1 MSQVLKFKKGNNLPS
16 PTLPKEENNEN
27 PISHGRLIIDGQ
39 VFDGDNIVD
48 ELRSA
53 GSLYSPDVRHIY
65 DSIAEAIA
73 TGSDVN
79 YDSKQGVISG
89 MDGKWGISDRQN
101 NRLSHRKTQF
111 AKNLGSTFGTDASKI
126 RDNIHYLK
134 DFAGLRRGATST
146 RDSDQTEGSGNKY
159 RLSGSQ
165 AWFQLGEGNKYIDAD
180 TTNVGIIERLNN
192 AKKYRVS
199 SDDDRKNWELDSF
212 YNGGDSLRSQLAA
225 LSDNYDSTIDNIIAK
240 VKQGNLTFDDNE
252 LAILK
257 ALNIVKPEAVAQQEK
272 EAANLARIKQEAS
285 KYGDYDT
292 LLSYGLKWD
301 DNQKRFVIGENWAF
315 NPNQNYHFNDYF
327 RNSDYY
333 GNREKLLG
341 KVLFN
346 GVLYNEGEASDPG
359 SNLYNL
365 LRGNGGY
372 FDLASKG
379 DYQSAESKMINYW
392 GNPVEWSRVPQ
403 GRYSNALTSNHRF
416 QDVTG
421 LYDGIPQDQQL
432 VRYFKV
438 DPNNADSFGTY
449 ETKYMILD
457 KNGDLVQDDVNI
469 NNYTKKSEATEHS
482 LSLRDLLTSNQTNS
496 SYNGRYITES
506 YIDPSGNPSGV
517 WAYVNP
523 TNPEED
529 VILHI
534 DNFASKVSGLG
545 DNADIKLP
553 KEIAQLF
560 LDKKDNSNR
569 SIFEQ
574 IAGNRQ
580 LKEDFTNLF
589 TTLFKTGAGRVI
601 TYGAES
607 KARIED
613 TLKKL
618 GFNNDEIN
626 QYFNWWKSLQEN
638 DRQSRITKHIVY
650 APTDLGSYNTTSEY
664 KHGGAIEK
672 LEKGNMVGSGATFK
686 SADTVKTIDK
696 VYKDTDQKEVGD
708 GQGLTKADWLDLGAL
723 ATDVAA
729 LGLSLTQVGAVAGAT
744 TGAAGS
750 LSRFG
755 ADVTRDGFQWSDA
768 GNLLLNLGMD
778 AATALPILGSA
789 AKASKTANL
798 IRKSGK
804 TLLKAFALWGVGD
817 AATMS
822 LKKIINGDKWTIRDL
837 STVANGLNAG
847 VSIGR
852 SGLRDPIKTRKTGN
866 YKDIEINYNG
876 KGKQTITNDEI
887 KEVLKERPQDQIDAL
902 AMKITDKYNA
912 GQTRDQIKVDDVRK
926 WLVENSG
933 LDAIKTKFSLGHE
946 GWKPTMSTK
955 TFAPEETTEVVL
967 RDKSNNPLVNWFNG
981 RSKSGKREARFLNLD
996 AERRKLVMDND
1007 PEFVEAK
1014 KHIDAE
1020 AKSWFND
1027 KIDTLIKR
1035 INARK
1040 QKITDTETQISDNKN
1055 KFKERYIDIQT
1066 KEKAINKDIEIAEN
1080 KYKESL
1086 KELNKKDEKLVSIQ
1100 KLRNEYVEKLRR
1112 YNNPEARAAAN
1123 RVINQLDKDYNK
1135 RLIEIADKLEYAKIV
1150 RNSEVRR
1157 LNKQKNKLKDEKL
1170 ELLNSEKKLNKYKTS
1185 LEKSIENIDKRKS
1198 SLEKDKDKFIKKE
1211 FTRIGRAFLQKMLR
1225 QRNLHNQF
1233 HWFINRNPKD
1243 RSSKHDNPNPIL
1255 NGEVVATPNWTV
1267 GVETPMFQNGG
1278 IIKMQTGN
1286 TFEPRAFKKELTFN
1300 NQFNPSNYQNPYR
1313 FDINNTNISLNGA
1326 TNTSTRQSVNNLQP
1340 IKEPRTQL
1348 TLNNQFNPNNY
1359 QNPYRFNVNN
1369 TVDISLSGVTSAAAR
1384 QSRSNWQ
1391 AIKEPQTQLNLPT
1404 TVSQTTEQTPIGY
1417 TSLSANNESSV
1428 QDTTGKKRRG
1438 NGYQDTQE
1446 GKKYNPDP
1454 SDILNIANGLMALS
1468 ESHRQYNNMK
1478 NLKPYMPADIQLSTP
1493 RIVINAGDSIRRES
1507 IPIYKPTTS
1516 DGLQTQA
1523 MQNQIA
1529 QARVDRNSKA
1539 NLADSQQYAQ
1549 QLLAQAE
1556 TINKNRQLL
1565 KETADRRGQIAEAD
1579 AAQKAA
1585 YKNQMLAQ
1593 NSVIRNQ
1600 MLGNAAYKANQAWTA
1615 NNQIQALDALNNQM
1629 VNADAEFNKVANP
1642 LIQQYNAWAAKP
1654 ENINTTTGAAKM
1666 TFEQWLSANGKYDAY
1681 NNAAQ
1686 ARARSIQRANAL
1698 SNLQATTGMTPQY
1711 ARGGRLYNMSPED
1724 RLVYSFIEQNKLT
1737 SKFISDLTKFIMQLN
1752 KR

>member
-16 PTLPKEENNEN
+16 PALPKEDANEN

-53 GSLYSPDVRHIY
+53 GSLYSPDVKHIY
-65 DSIAEAIA
+65 DSIADAIQN
-73 TGSDVN
+73 GSDVN

-146 RDSDQTEGSGNKY
+146 RDSGQTERSGNKY

-180 TTNVGIIERLNN
+180 QTNVGIIERLNN

-212 YNGGDSLRSQLAA
+212 YNGGDSLRSQLSA
-225 LSDNYDSTIDNIIAK
+225 LSDTYDSTIDNIINK
-240 VKQGNLTFDDNE
+240 VKQGNLAFNDNE

-272 EAANLARIKQEAS
+272 EAANLARIKQEAY

-315 NPNQNYHFNDYF
+315 NPNQNYHFNNYF
-327 RNSDYY
+327 RDSNYY

-346 GVLYNEGEASDPG
+346 GVLYNENEASDPG

-365 LRGNGGY
+365 LRSNGGY

-379 DYQSAESKMINYW
+379 DYQNAESKMINYW

-421 LYDGIPQDQQL
+421 LYDGIQPGQQL
-432 VRYFKV
+432 VRYFEV
-438 DPNNADSFGTY
+438 NPNNADAFGTY
-449 ETKYMILD
+449 ETKYMLLD
-457 KNGDLVQDDVNI
+457 KNGDLVQNDVNI

-482 LSLRDLLTSNQTNS
+482 LSLRDLLTSNQSNS
-496 SYNGRYITES
+496 PYNGRYITES
-506 YIDPSGNPSGV
+506 YVDPSGKSSGV
-517 WAYVNP
+517 WAYVDP
-523 TNPEED
+523 KNPEED

-553 KEIAQLF
+553 KEIAKLL
-560 LDKKDNSNR
+560 LDKKDDSGR

-574 IAGNRQ
+574 IASDRK
-580 LKEDFTNLF
+580 LKEKFTNLF
-589 TTLFKTGAGRVI
+589 TIWFKTGAGRFWQD
-601 TYGAES
+601 EWSS
-607 KARIED
+607 KNNIRS
-613 TLKKL
+613 TLKDL
-618 GFNNDEIN
+618 GFNDDEITK
-626 QYFNWWKSLQEN
+626 YLDWWKEFWKQDKQTRRKNIIYKPL
-638 DRQSRITKHIVY
+638 
-650 APTDLGSYNTTSEY
+650 DLGSYYNTPTEH
-664 KHGGAIEK
+664 KHGGTIEK

-686 SADTVKTIDK
+686 SADTVKTIDN
-696 VYKDTDQKEVGD
+696 VYKETDQKEVGD

-729 LGLSLTQVGAVAGAT
+729 LGLSITQVGAVAGAA

-755 ADVTRDGFQWSDA
+755 ADITRDGFQWSDA

-866 YKDIEINYNG
+866 YEDIEINYGN
-876 KGKQTITNDEI
+876 KGKKTITNDEI
-887 KEVLKERPQDQIDAL
+887 KEILREDPKDQLDAL

-912 GQTRDQIKVDDVRK
+912 GQSGDKIKVDDVRK
-926 WLVENSG
+926 WLVDESG

-946 GWKPTMSTK
+946 GWKPTMTTK
-955 TFAPEETTEVVL
+955 AFTPEEATEVVL
-967 RDKSNNPLVNWFNG
+967 RDKSKNPLVNWFNG
-981 RSKSGKREARFLNLD
+981 RSKSGNREARFLNLD

-1014 KHIDAE
+1014 KQTDTE
-1020 AKSWFND
+1020 VKSRFND
-1027 KIDTLIKR
+1027 KIDTLTKR

-1086 KELNKKDEKLVSIQ
+1086 KELDKTNKELEDLQKQRDEYREMERTFTDKKDKVKAKDLADKYEQASNKKI
-1100 KLRNEYVEKLRR
+1100 
-1112 YNNPEARAAAN
+1112 A
-1123 RVINQLDKDYNK
+1123 
-1135 RLIEIADKLEYAKIV
+1135 EIIDKLEYARIV

-1185 LEKSIENIDKRKS
+1185 LKESIEKLNKRKS
-1198 SLEKDKDKFIKKE
+1198 ILEKNKDKFIKKE
-1211 FTRIGRAFLQKMLR
+1211 FTRSGRAFLQKILR

-1243 RSSKHDNPNPIL
+1243 RSSKYDNPNPIL
-1255 NGEVVATPNWTV
+1255 NGEVVAAPNWTV

-1278 IIKMQTGN
+1278 
-1286 TFEPRAFKKELTFN
+1286 
-1300 NQFNPSNYQNPYR
+1300 
-1313 FDINNTNISLNGA
+1313 
-1326 TNTSTRQSVNNLQP
+1326 
-1340 IKEPRTQL
+1340 
-1348 TLNNQFNPNNY
+1348 TLNAATIIADGNIKP
-1359 QNPYRFNVNN
+1359 
-1369 TVDISLSGVTSAAAR
+1369 ILSPKLTPLSTPGLAPKS
-1384 QSRSNWQ
+1384 
-1391 AIKEPQTQLNLPT
+1391 KF
-1404 TVSQTTEQTPIGY
+1404 TETIQDATGRKRIGNG
-1417 TSLSANNESSV
+1417 S
-1428 QDTTGKKRRG
+1428 QDTEKG
-1438 NGYQDTQE
+1438 Q
-1446 GKKYNPDP
+1446 KYNPDP
-1454 SDILNIANGLMALS
+1454 SDILNIVNGLMALS
-1468 ESHRQYNNMK
+1468 ESRRQYNNMK
-1478 NLKPYMPADIQLSTP
+1478 NLRPYMPADIQLSTP
-1493 RIVINAGDSIRRES
+1493 RIVINAGDSIRREN

-1529 QARVDRNSKA
+1529 QARVDRNSRA

-1565 KETADRRGQIAEAD
+1565 KEIADQRGQIAAND
-1579 AAQKAA
+1579 AYQKAL
-1585 YKNQMLAQ
+1585 YKNQMISQ
-1593 NSVIRNQ
+1593 NSTIRNQ
-1600 MLGNAAYKANQAWTA
+1600 MFGTMAHKANQAWQA
-1615 NNQIQALDALNNQM
+1615 KNQLAAMDNLNNEM
-1629 VNADAEFNKVANP
+1629 VSADASFNAVANP
-1642 LIQQYNAWAAKP
+1642 LIKQYQNWATQEA
-1654 ENINTTTGAAKM
+1654 NINPTTGAAKM
-1666 TFEQWLSANGKYDAY
+1666 TFEQWLSATGNYDVY
-1681 NNAAQ
+1681 NNAIQ

-1698 SNLQATTGMTPQY
+1698 SNLQTTTGMTPQY

-1752 KR
+1752 K

>member
-16 PTLPKEENNEN
+16 PALPKEDANEN

-53 GSLYSPDVRHIY
+53 GSLYSPDVKHIY
-65 DSIAEAIA
+65 DSIADAIA

-89 MDGKWGISDRQN
+89 MDGKWGISNRQN

-146 RDSDQTEGSGNKY
+146 SDSGQTEGSDNKY
-159 RLSGSQ
+159 RLSGTQ

-180 TTNVGIIERLNN
+180 TTNIGIIERLNN
-192 AKKYRVS
+192 AKKYRVA

-212 YNGGDSLRSQLAA
+212 YNGGNSLRSQLAA
-225 LSDNYDSTIDNIIAK
+225 LSDTYDSTIDNIITK
-240 VKQGNLTFDDNE
+240 VKQGNLAFDNNE

-272 EAANLARIKQEAS
+272 ADAELARIKQEAS

-327 RNSDYY
+327 RDSNYY

-346 GVLYNEGEASDPG
+346 GVLYNENEASDPG

-365 LRGNGGY
+365 LRSNGGY

-421 LYDGIPQDQQL
+421 LYDGIQPGQQL
-432 VRYFKV
+432 VRYFEV
-438 DPNNADSFGTY
+438 NPNNADAFGTY
-449 ETKYMILD
+449 ETKYMLLD

-496 SYNGRYITES
+496 PYNGRYITES
-506 YIDPSGNPSGV
+506 YTDPSGESSGV
-517 WAYVNP
+517 WAYVDP
-523 TNPEED
+523 KNPEED
-529 VILHI
+529 IILHI

-545 DNADIKLP
+545 DNADIRLP

-560 LDKKDNSNR
+560 LDKKDDNGK
-569 SIFEQ
+569 SIFER
-574 IAGNRQ
+574 IASDRK
-580 LKEDFTNLF
+580 LKEKFTNLF
-589 TTLFKTGAGRVI
+589 TIWFKTGAGRFWQDDWS
-601 TYGAES
+601 S
-607 KARIED
+607 KNNIRS
-613 TLKKL
+613 TLKDL
-618 GFNNDEIN
+618 GFNDNEITK
-626 QYFNWWKSLQEN
+626 YLDWWKEFWKQDKQTRRKNIIYKPL
-638 DRQSRITKHIVY
+638 
-650 APTDLGSYNTTSEY
+650 DLGSYYNTPTEH
-664 KHGGAIEK
+664 KHGGTIEK

-729 LGLSLTQVGAVAGAT
+729 LGLSMTQVGAVAGAA

-755 ADVTRDGFQWSDA
+755 ADITRDGFQWSDA

-852 SGLRDPIKTRKTGN
+852 SGLRDPIKTKKTGN
-866 YKDIEINYNG
+866 YKDIEINYKG

-887 KEVLKERPQDQIDAL
+887 KEVLKERPQDQVDAL

-912 GQTRDQIKVDDVRK
+912 GQSGDQIKVDDVRK
-926 WLVENSG
+926 WLVDESG

-946 GWKPTMSTK
+946 GWKPTMTTK
-955 TFAPEETTEVVL
+955 VFTPEEATEVVL
-967 RDKSNNPLVNWFNG
+967 RDKSKNPLVNWFNG
-981 RSKSGKREARFLNLD
+981 RSKSGNREARFLNLD
-996 AERRKLVMDND
+996 AEHRRLVRDDD
-1007 PEFVEAK
+1007 PEFIKAK
-1014 KHIDAE
+1014 AQTE
-1020 AKSWFND
+1020 TEVKSRFND
-1027 KIDTLIKR
+1027 KIDDLTNK
-1035 INARK
+1035 INIRR
-1040 QKITDTETQISDNKN
+1040 QKITDTETQIVDNKN
-1055 KFKERYIDIQT
+1055 KIRQTHDDVESRKQSIIKSKEEVKKIREEINRIKSENKQNLSNKSSKESELSNYSANTRSKRAEQLKQDIDNIQSTIDSNNKKITDLQKEINNKYNSRKKDFRKIKKLNSIKQELRNSRKKLSAKKTRAERYIDQKT
-1066 KEKAINKDIEIAEN
+1066 TQQSQLEKNKD
-1080 KYKESL
+1080 
-1086 KELNKKDEKLVSIQ
+1086 
-1100 KLRNEYVEKLRR
+1100 R
-1112 YNNPEARAAAN
+1112 
-1123 RVINQLDKDYNK
+1123 
-1135 RLIEIADKLEYAKIV
+1135 
-1150 RNSEVRR
+1150 
-1157 LNKQKNKLKDEKL
+1157 
-1170 ELLNSEKKLNKYKTS
+1170 
-1185 LEKSIENIDKRKS
+1185 
-1198 SLEKDKDKFIKKE
+1198 FIKGE
-1211 FTRIGRAFLQKMLR
+1211 SIRRRRAFLQKILS
-1225 QRNLHNQF
+1225 QKNLHNQF

-1243 RSSKHDNPNPIL
+1243 RSSKYDNPNPVL
-1255 NGEVVATPNWTV
+1255 NGEVVAAPNWTV
-1267 GVETPMFQNGG
+1267 GIETPMFQNGG
-1278 IIKMQTGN
+1278 IIKLQTGN
-1286 TFEPRAFKKELTFN
+1286 TFKPKLTFN
-1300 NQFNPSNYQNPYR
+1300 NQFDPNNYQNPYR
-1313 FDINNTNISLNGA
+1313 FDINNTV
-1326 TNTSTRQSVNNLQP
+1326 NT
-1340 IKEPRTQL
+1340 
-1348 TLNNQFNPNNY
+1348 
-1359 QNPYRFNVNN
+1359 
-1369 TVDISLSGVTSAAAR
+1369 SLSGVTSTAAR

-1391 AIKEPQTQLNLPT
+1391 AIEKPQTQLNLPT
-1404 TVSQTTEQTPIGY
+1404 TVSKSTEQTPIGY
-1417 TSLSANNESSV
+1417 TSLSVNNKTST
-1428 QDTTGKKRRG
+1428 QDATGKNFTG
-1438 NGYQDTQE
+1438 NGSQDAQE

-1454 SDILNIANGLMALS
+1454 SDILNMANGIIALS
-1468 ESHRQYNNMK
+1468 ESRRQYNNMK
-1478 NLKPYMPADIQLSTP
+1478 NLRPYMPADIQLSTP

-1507 IPIYKPTTS
+1507 VPIYKPTTS

-1529 QARVDRNSKA
+1529 QVRVDRNSRA

-1565 KETADRRGQIAEAD
+1565 KEIADQRGQIAAND
-1579 AAQKAA
+1579 AYQKAL
-1585 YKNQMLAQ
+1585 YKNQMISQ
-1593 NSVIRNQ
+1593 NSTIRNQ
-1600 MLGNAAYKANQAWTA
+1600 MFGTMAHKANQVWQAK
-1615 NNQIQALDALNNQM
+1615 NQLAAMDNLNNEM
-1629 VNADAEFNKVANP
+1629 VSADASFNAVANP
-1642 LIQQYNAWAAKP
+1642 LIKQYQNWAAQ
-1654 ENINTTTGAAKM
+1654 ETNINPTTGAAKM
-1666 TFEQWLSANGKYDAY
+1666 TFEQWLSATGNYDVY
-1681 NNAAQ
+1681 NNAIQ

-1752 KR
+1752 K

>member
-16 PTLPKEENNEN
+16 PALPKEDANEN

-53 GSLYSPDVRHIY
+53 GSLYSPDVKHIY
-65 DSIAEAIA
+65 DSIADAIA

-146 RDSDQTEGSGNKY
+146 SDSGQTEGSGNKY

-180 TTNVGIIERLNN
+180 QTNVGIIERLNN
-192 AKKYRVS
+192 AKKYRIS

-212 YNGGDSLRSQLAA
+212 YNGGDSLRSQLSA
-225 LSDNYDSTIDNIIAK
+225 LSDTYDSTIDNIINK
-240 VKQGNLTFDDNE
+240 VKQGNLAFNDNE

-257 ALNIVKPEAVAQQEK
+257 ALNIVKPEAIAQQEK

-315 NPNQNYHFNDYF
+315 NPNQNYHFNNYF
-327 RNSDYY
+327 RDSNYY

-346 GVLYNEGEASDPG
+346 GVLYNENEASDPG

-365 LRGNGGY
+365 LRSNGGY

-379 DYQSAESKMINYW
+379 DYQNAESKMINYW
-392 GNPVEWSRVPQ
+392 GNPVEWSRVPK

-421 LYDGIPQDQQL
+421 LYDGIQPGQQL
-432 VRYFKV
+432 VRYFEV
-438 DPNNADSFGTY
+438 NPNNADAFGTY
-449 ETKYMILD
+449 ETKYMLLD
-457 KNGDLVQDDVNI
+457 KNGDLVQNDVNI

-482 LSLRDLLTSNQTNS
+482 LSLRDLLTSNQSNS
-496 SYNGRYITES
+496 PYNGRYITES
-506 YIDPSGNPSGV
+506 YVDPSGKSSGV
-517 WAYVNP
+517 WAYVDP
-523 TNPEED
+523 KNPEED

-553 KEIAQLF
+553 KEIAKLL
-560 LDKKDNSNR
+560 LDKKDDSGR

-574 IAGNRQ
+574 IANDRK
-580 LKEDFTNLF
+580 LKEKFTNLF
-589 TTLFKTGAGRVI
+589 TIWFKTGAGRFWQD
-601 TYGAES
+601 EWSS
-607 KARIED
+607 KNNIRS
-613 TLKKL
+613 TLKDL
-618 GFNNDEIN
+618 GFNDDEITK
-626 QYFNWWKSLQEN
+626 YLDWWKEFWKQDKQTRRKNIIYKPL
-638 DRQSRITKHIVY
+638 
-650 APTDLGSYNTTSEY
+650 DLGSYYNTPTEH
-664 KHGGAIEK
+664 KHGGTIEK

-686 SADTVKTIDK
+686 SADTVKTIDN
-696 VYKDTDQKEVGD
+696 VYKETDQKEIGD

-729 LGLSLTQVGAVAGAT
+729 LGLSMTQVGAVAGAA

-866 YKDIEINYNG
+866 YEDIEINYGN
-876 KGKQTITNDEI
+876 KGKKTITNDEI
-887 KEVLKERPQDQIDAL
+887 KEILKEDPKDQLDAL
-902 AMKITDKYNA
+902 AIKIADKYNI
-912 GQTRDQIKVDDVRK
+912 GQTGDQIKVDDVRK

-946 GWKPTMSTK
+946 GWKPTMTTK
-955 TFAPEETTEVVL
+955 TFAPEEATEVVL

-1014 KHIDAE
+1014 KQTDTE
-1020 AKSWFND
+1020 VKSRFND
-1027 KIDTLIKR
+1027 KIDTLTKR

-1086 KELNKKDEKLVSIQ
+1086 KELDKTNKELEDLQKQRDEYREMERTFTDKKDKVKAKDLADKYEQASNKKI
-1100 KLRNEYVEKLRR
+1100 
-1112 YNNPEARAAAN
+1112 A
-1123 RVINQLDKDYNK
+1123 
-1135 RLIEIADKLEYAKIV
+1135 EIVDKLEYARIV

-1185 LEKSIENIDKRKS
+1185 LKESIEKLNKRKS
-1198 SLEKDKDKFIKKE
+1198 TLEKNKDKFIKKE
-1211 FTRIGRAFLQKMLR
+1211 FTRSGRAFLQKILR

-1243 RSSKHDNPNPIL
+1243 RSSKYDNPNPVL
-1255 NGEVVATPNWTV
+1255 NGEVVAAPNWTV

-1278 IIKMQTGN
+1278 
-1286 TFEPRAFKKELTFN
+1286 
-1300 NQFNPSNYQNPYR
+1300 
-1313 FDINNTNISLNGA
+1313 
-1326 TNTSTRQSVNNLQP
+1326 
-1340 IKEPRTQL
+1340 
-1348 TLNNQFNPNNY
+1348 TLNAATIIADGNIKP
-1359 QNPYRFNVNN
+1359 
-1369 TVDISLSGVTSAAAR
+1369 ILSPKLTPLSTPGLAPKS
-1384 QSRSNWQ
+1384 
-1391 AIKEPQTQLNLPT
+1391 KF
-1404 TVSQTTEQTPIGY
+1404 TETIQDATGRKRIGNG
-1417 TSLSANNESSV
+1417 S
-1428 QDTTGKKRRG
+1428 QDTEKG
-1438 NGYQDTQE
+1438 Q
-1446 GKKYNPDP
+1446 KYNPDP
-1454 SDILNIANGLMALS
+1454 SDILNIVNGLMALS
-1468 ESHRQYNNMK
+1468 ESRRQYNNMK
-1478 NLKPYMPADIQLSTP
+1478 NLRPYMPADIQLSTP
-1493 RIVINAGDSIRRES
+1493 RIVINAGDSIRREN

-1529 QARVDRNSKA
+1529 QARVDRNSRA

-1565 KETADRRGQIAEAD
+1565 KEIADQRGQIAAND
-1579 AAQKAA
+1579 AYQKAL
-1585 YKNQMLAQ
+1585 YKNQMISQ
-1593 NSVIRNQ
+1593 NSTIRNQ
-1600 MLGNAAYKANQAWTA
+1600 MFGTMAHKANQVWQAK
-1615 NNQIQALDALNNQM
+1615 NQLAAMDNLNNEM
-1629 VNADAEFNKVANP
+1629 VSADASFNAVANP
-1642 LIQQYNAWAAKP
+1642 LIKQYQNWATQEA
-1654 ENINTTTGAAKM
+1654 NINPTTGAAKM
-1666 TFEQWLSANGKYDAY
+1666 TFEQWLSATGNYDVY
-1681 NNAAQ
+1681 NNAIQ

-1752 KR
+1752 K

>member
-65 DSIAEAIA
+65 DSIADAIA

-111 AKNLGSTFGTDASKI
+111 AKNLGSTFGTNASKI

-134 DFAGLRRGATST
+134 DFAELRRGATST
-146 RDSDQTEGSGNKY
+146 RDSGQTEGSGNKY

-225 LSDNYDSTIDNIIAK
+225 LSDTYDSTIDNIITK
-240 VKQGNLTFDDNE
+240 VKQGNLAFNDNE

-257 ALNIVKPEAVAQQEK
+257 ALNIVKPEAVAQQER
-272 EAANLARIKQEAS
+272 ESAELARIKQEAS

-327 RNSDYY
+327 RDSNYY

-346 GVLYNEGEASDPG
+346 GILYNENEANDPG

-392 GNPVEWSRVPQ
+392 GNPVEWNRVPQ
-403 GRYSNALTSNHRF
+403 GRYSNALGKYHRF

-432 VRYFKV
+432 VRYFEV
-438 DPNNADSFGTY
+438 NPNNADAFGTY
-449 ETKYMILD
+449 ETKYMLLD
-457 KNGDLVQDDVNI
+457 KNGDLVQDDVDI
-469 NNYTKKSEATEHS
+469 NNYTKKIEATEHS
-482 LSLRDLLTSNQTNS
+482 LGLRDLLTSNQTNS
-496 SYNGRYITES
+496 PYNGRYITES
-506 YIDPSGNPSGV
+506 YVDPSGNPSGV

-534 DNFASKVSGLG
+534 DNFASKVSGLR

-560 LDKKDNSNR
+560 LDKKNNENK

-574 IAGNRQ
+574 MAGNRQ
-580 LKEDFTNLF
+580 LKENFTDLF
-589 TTLFKTGAGRVI
+589 TTLFKTGTGRAMI
-601 TYGAES
+601 YGIDN
-607 KARIED
+607 KDDIED

-618 GFNNDEIN
+618 RFDDTEIN
-626 QYFNWWKSLQEN
+626 KFFDWWKSLKEK
-638 DRQSRITKHIVY
+638 DRQSRIANNIVY
-650 APTDLGSYNTTSEY
+650 KPLDLRSYYNIPTEY
-664 KHGGAIEK
+664 KHGGTIEK
-672 LEKGNMVGSGATFK
+672 LEKGNMVGTGATFK

-708 GQGLTKADWLDLGAL
+708 GQGLTKTDWLDLATL
-723 ATDVAA
+723 AADVAA
-729 LGLSLTQVGAVAGAT
+729 LGLSLTQVGAVAGAA

-750 LSRFG
+750 IYRFG

-778 AATALPILGSA
+778 AATMLPIFGSA

-866 YKDIEINYNG
+866 YNDIEINYKG

-887 KEVLKERPQDQIDAL
+887 KEVLKERPQDQVDAL

-912 GQTRDQIKVDDVRK
+912 GQSGDQIKVDDVRK

-946 GWKPTMSTK
+946 GWKPTMTTK
-955 TFAPEETTEVVL
+955 AFTPEEATEVVL
-967 RDKSNNPLVNWFNG
+967 RDKSNSPLVNWFNG

-996 AERRKLVMDND
+996 AENHRLVMNDD

-1014 KHIDAE
+1014 TKTDTE
-1020 AKSWFND
+1020 VKSRFND
-1027 KIDTLIKR
+1027 KINTLTKR
-1035 INARK
+1035 INTSK
-1040 QKITDTETQISDNKN
+1040 QKISDTETQISDNKN

-1086 KELNKKDEKLVSIQ
+1086 KELNKTNKELEDLQKQRDEYREMERTFTDKKDKA
-1100 KLRNEYVEKLRR
+1100 
-1112 YNNPEARAAAN
+1112 EAKDLA
-1123 RVINQLDKDYNK
+1123 DKYEQASNK
-1135 RLIEIADKLEYAKIV
+1135 KSAEIADKLEYARIV

-1170 ELLNSEKKLNKYKTS
+1170 ELLNSGKNLNKYKTS
-1185 LEKSIENIDKRKS
+1185 LEKSVEKLNKRKS
-1198 SLEKDKDKFIKKE
+1198 TLEKDKDKFIKKE
-1211 FTRIGRAFLQKMLR
+1211 FTWSKRAFLQKILR

-1243 RSSKHDNPNPIL
+1243 RSSKHDNPNPVL
-1255 NGEVVATPNWTV
+1255 NGEVVAAPNWTV
-1267 GVETPMFQNGG
+1267 GIETPMFQNGG
-1278 IIKMQTGN
+1278 T
-1286 TFEPRAFKKELTFN
+1286 
-1300 NQFNPSNYQNPYR
+1300 
-1313 FDINNTNISLNGA
+1313 LNGG
-1326 TNTSTRQSVNNLQP
+1326 
-1340 IKEPRTQL
+1340 
-1348 TLNNQFNPNNY
+1348 TLN
-1359 QNPYRFNVNN
+1359 VAKV
-1369 TVDISLSGVTSAAAR
+1369 VD
-1384 QSRSNWQ
+1384 NWN
-1391 AIKEPQTQLNLPT
+1391 IKPILAPKLAPLTKAPEF
-1404 TVSQTTEQTPIGY
+1404 TPIGY
-1417 TSLSANNESSV
+1417 INPSV
-1428 QDTTGKKRRG
+1428 KAQQEYDKLHIQDATGKKLTG
-1438 NGYQDTQE
+1438 NGSQDTQG

-1454 SDILNIANGLMALS
+1454 SGILNIVNGLMALS
-1468 ESHRQYNNMK
+1468 ESRRQYNNMK
-1478 NLKPYMPADIQLSTP
+1478 NLRPYMPADVQLSTP
-1493 RIVINAGDSIRRES
+1493 RIVINAGDSIRREN

-1523 MQNQIA
+1523 MQNQIT
-1529 QARVDRNSKA
+1529 QARVDRNSRA

-1556 TINKNRQLL
+1556 MINKNRQLL
-1565 KETADRRGQIAEAD
+1565 KETADQRGQIAAND
-1579 AAQKAA
+1579 VYQKAL
-1585 YKNQMLAQ
+1585 YKNQMISQ
-1593 NSVIRNQ
+1593 NSTIRNQ
-1600 MLGNAAYKANQAWTA
+1600 MFGTMAHKANQIWQAK
-1615 NNQIQALDALNNQM
+1615 NQLEAMDNLNNEM
-1629 VNADAEFNKVANP
+1629 VSADANFNAVANP
-1642 LIQQYNAWAAKP
+1642 LIKQYQNWSSQEA
-1654 ENINTTTGAAKM
+1654 NINPITGAAKM
-1666 TFEQWLSANGKYDAY
+1666 TFEQWLSANGKYDTY
-1681 NNAAQ
+1681 NNAIQ

-1698 SNLQATTGMTPQY
+1698 SNLQATTGATPRY

-1724 RLVYSFIEQNKLT
+1724 RLTYSFIEQNKLT

-1752 KR
+1752 K

>member
-16 PTLPKEENNEN
+16 PALPKEDANEN

-53 GSLYSPDVRHIY
+53 GSLYSPDVKHIY
-65 DSIAEAIA
+65 DSIADAIQN
-73 TGSDVN
+73 GSDVN

-146 RDSDQTEGSGNKY
+146 RDSGQTEGSGNKY

-180 TTNVGIIERLNN
+180 QTNVGIIERLNN

-212 YNGGDSLRSQLAA
+212 YNGGDSLRSQLSA
-225 LSDNYDSTIDNIIAK
+225 LSDTYDSTIDNIITK
-240 VKQGNLTFDDNE
+240 VKQGNLAFNDNE

-257 ALNIVKPEAVAQQEK
+257 ALNIVKPEAVAQQER
-272 EAANLARIKQEAS
+272 ESAELARIKQEAS

-327 RNSDYY
+327 RDSNYY

-346 GVLYNEGEASDPG
+346 GVLYNESEASDPG

-403 GRYSNALTSNHRF
+403 ERYSNALTSNHRF

-421 LYDGIPQDQQL
+421 LYDGIQPGQQL
-432 VRYFKV
+432 VRYFEV
-438 DPNNADSFGTY
+438 NPNNADAFGTY
-449 ETKYMILD
+449 ETKYMLLD
-457 KNGDLVQDDVNI
+457 KNGDLVQDDVDI
-469 NNYTKKSEATEHS
+469 NNYTKKIEATEHS

-496 SYNGRYITES
+496 PYNGRYITES
-506 YIDPSGNPSGV
+506 YVDPSGNPSGV
-517 WAYVNP
+517 WAYVDP
-523 TNPEED
+523 KNPEED

-553 KEIAQLF
+553 KEIAKLL
-560 LDKKDNSNR
+560 LDKKDDSGR

-574 IAGNRQ
+574 IASDRK
-580 LKEDFTNLF
+580 LKEKFTNLF
-589 TTLFKTGAGRVI
+589 TIWFKTGAGRFWQD
-601 TYGAES
+601 EWSS
-607 KARIED
+607 KNNIRS
-613 TLKKL
+613 TLKDL
-618 GFNNDEIN
+618 GFNDDEITK
-626 QYFNWWKSLQEN
+626 YLDWWKEFWKQDKQTRRKN
-638 DRQSRITKHIVY
+638 IVY
-650 APTDLGSYNTTSEY
+650 KPVDLGSYYNIPTEH
-664 KHGGAIEK
+664 KHGGTIEK

-729 LGLSLTQVGAVAGAT
+729 LGLSLTQVGAVAGAA

-755 ADVTRDGFQWSDA
+755 ADITRDGFQWSDA

-847 VSIGR
+847 ISIGR

-866 YKDIEINYNG
+866 YEDIEINYKG

-912 GQTRDQIKVDDVRK
+912 GQSGDKIKVDDVRK
-926 WLVENSG
+926 WLVDESG

-946 GWKPTMSTK
+946 GWKPTMTTK
-955 TFAPEETTEVVL
+955 AFTPEEATEVVL

-981 RSKSGKREARFLNLD
+981 RSKSGNREARFLNLD
-996 AERRKLVMDND
+996 AEHRRLVRDDD
-1007 PEFVEAK
+1007 PEFIKAK
-1014 KHIDAE
+1014 AQTE
-1020 AKSWFND
+1020 TEVKSRFND
-1027 KIDTLIKR
+1027 KIDDLTNK
-1035 INARK
+1035 INIRR
-1040 QKITDTETQISDNKN
+1040 QKITDTETQIVDNKN
-1055 KFKERYIDIQT
+1055 KIRQTNDDVESRKQSIIKSKEEVKKIREEINKIKSENKQNLSNKSSKESELSNYSANTRSKRAKQLKQDIDNIQSAIDSNNKKITDLQKEINNKYNSRKKDSRKIKKLNSIKQELRNSRKKLNAKKARAERYIDQKT
-1066 KEKAINKDIEIAEN
+1066 TQQSQLEKNKDRFIEG
-1080 KYKESL
+1080 ES
-1086 KELNKKDEKLVSIQ
+1086 
-1100 KLRNEYVEKLRR
+1100 
-1112 YNNPEARAAAN
+1112 
-1123 RVINQLDKDYNK
+1123 
-1135 RLIEIADKLEYAKIV
+1135 
-1150 RNSEVRR
+1150 VRR
-1157 LNKQKNKLKDEKL
+1157 GK
-1170 ELLNSEKKLNKYKTS
+1170 
-1185 LEKSIENIDKRKS
+1185 
-1198 SLEKDKDKFIKKE
+1198 
-1211 FTRIGRAFLQKMLR
+1211 AFLQKILR

-1243 RSSKHDNPNPIL
+1243 RSSKYDNPNPVL
-1255 NGEVVATPNWTV
+1255 NGEVVAAPNWTV
-1267 GVETPMFQNGG
+1267 GIETPMFQNGG
-1278 IIKMQTGN
+1278 IIKLQTGN
-1286 TFEPRAFKKELTFN
+1286 MLKSQLTFN
-1300 NQFNPSNYQNPYR
+1300 NQF
-1313 FDINNTNISLNGA
+1313 D
-1326 TNTSTRQSVNNLQP
+1326 
-1340 IKEPRTQL
+1340 
-1348 TLNNQFNPNNY
+1348 PNNY
-1359 QNPYRFNVNN
+1359 QNHYGFNVNN
-1369 TVDISLSGVTSAAAR
+1369 NVDISLNGVTSAAAR
-1384 QSRSNWQ
+1384 QSRNNWQ
-1391 AIKEPQTQLNLPT
+1391 AIEKPQTQLNLPT
-1404 TVSQTTEQTPIGY
+1404 TISKTTEQAPIGY
-1417 TSLSANNESSV
+1417 TNLSSNNESSV
-1428 QDTTGKKRRG
+1428 QDATGRKRRG
-1438 NGYQDTQE
+1438 NGSQDTQE

-1454 SDILNIANGLMALS
+1454 SDILNIVNGLMALS
-1468 ESHRQYNNMK
+1468 ESRRQYNNMK
-1478 NLKPYMPADIQLSTP
+1478 NLRPYMPADIQLSTP
-1493 RIVINAGDSIRRES
+1493 RIVINAGDSIRREN

-1529 QARVDRNSKA
+1529 QARVDRNSRA

-1565 KETADRRGQIAEAD
+1565 KEIADQRGQIAAND
-1579 AAQKAA
+1579 AYQKAL
-1585 YKNQMLAQ
+1585 YKNQMISQ
-1593 NSVIRNQ
+1593 NSTIRNQ
-1600 MLGNAAYKANQAWTA
+1600 MFGTMAHKANQVWQAK
-1615 NNQIQALDALNNQM
+1615 NQLAAMDNLNNKM
-1629 VNADAEFNKVANP
+1629 VSADASFNAVANP
-1642 LIQQYNAWAAKP
+1642 LIKQYQNWATQEA
-1654 ENINTTTGAAKM
+1654 NINPTTGAAKM
-1666 TFEQWLSANGKYDAY
+1666 TFEQWLSATGNYDVY
-1681 NNAAQ
+1681 NNAIQ

-1752 KR
+1752 K

>member
-16 PTLPKEENNEN
+16 PALPKENASEN

-53 GSLYSPDVRHIY
+53 GSLYSPDVKHIY
-65 DSIAEAIA
+65 DSIADAIA

-134 DFAGLRRGATST
+134 DFAGLRRDATST
-146 RDSDQTEGSGNKY
+146 SDSSQTKESGNKY

-180 TTNVGIIERLNN
+180 QTNTGIIERLNN
-192 AKKYRVS
+192 AKKYRVA

-212 YNGGDSLRSQLAA
+212 YNGGNSLRSQLAA
-225 LSDNYDSTIDNIIAK
+225 LSDNYDSAIDNIIAK
-240 VKQGNLTFDDNE
+240 VKQGNLAFDDNE

-346 GVLYNEGEASDPG
+346 GVLYNESEASDPG

-403 GRYSNALTSNHRF
+403 GRYSNALGKYHRF

-432 VRYFKV
+432 VRYFEV
-438 DPNNADSFGTY
+438 NPNNADAFGTY
-449 ETKYMILD
+449 ETKYMFLD
-457 KNGDLVQDDVNI
+457 KNGDLVQDDVDI
-469 NNYTKKSEATEHS
+469 NNYTKKIEATEHS
-482 LSLRDLLTSNQTNS
+482 LGLRDLLTSNQTNS
-496 SYNGRYITES
+496 PYNGRYITES
-506 YIDPSGNPSGV
+506 YTDPSGKSSGV
-517 WAYVNP
+517 WAYVDP
-523 TNPEED
+523 ENPEED

-534 DNFASKVSGLG
+534 DNFASKVGGLG

-553 KEIAQLF
+553 KEIAKL
-560 LDKKDNSNR
+560 LLNKKDDSDR

-574 IAGNRQ
+574 IANDRK
-580 LKEDFTNLF
+580 LKEKFTNLF
-589 TTLFKTGAGRVI
+589 TIWFKTGAGRFWQD
-601 TYGAES
+601 EWSS
-607 KARIED
+607 KNNIRS
-613 TLKKL
+613 TLKDL
-618 GFNNDEIN
+618 GFNDDEITK
-626 QYFNWWKSLQEN
+626 YLDWWKEFWKQDKQTRRKN
-638 DRQSRITKHIVY
+638 IVY
-650 APTDLGSYNTTSEY
+650 KPLDLGSYYNTPTEH
-664 KHGGAIEK
+664 KHGGTIEK

-686 SADTVKTIDK
+686 SADTVKTIDN
-696 VYKDTDQKEVGD
+696 VYKETDQKEIGD

-729 LGLSLTQVGAVAGAT
+729 LGLSMTQVGAVAGAA

-755 ADVTRDGFQWSDA
+755 ADITRDGFQWSDA

-847 VSIGR
+847 ISIGR

-866 YKDIEINYNG
+866 YEDIEINYGN
-876 KGKQTITNDEI
+876 KGKKTITNDEI
-887 KEVLKERPQDQIDAL
+887 KEILREDPKDQLDAL
-902 AMKITDKYNA
+902 AIKIADKYNV
-912 GQTRDQIKVDDVRK
+912 GQTGDQIKVDDVRK

-955 TFAPEETTEVVL
+955 TFAPKETTEVVL

-1014 KHIDAE
+1014 SQTETDVKRR
-1020 AKSWFND
+1020 FND
-1027 KIDTLIKR
+1027 KIDTLTKK
-1035 INARK
+1035 INASK

-1086 KELNKKDEKLVSIQ
+1086 KELDKTNKELEDLQKQRDEYREIERTFTNKKDKA
-1100 KLRNEYVEKLRR
+1100 
-1112 YNNPEARAAAN
+1112 EAKDLA
-1123 RVINQLDKDYNK
+1123 DKYEQTFNK
-1135 RLIEIADKLEYAKIV
+1135 KIAEISDKLEYARIV
-1150 RNSEVRR
+1150 RNSEIRR

-1170 ELLNSEKKLNKYKTS
+1170 ELLNSKKNLNKYKTS
-1185 LEKSIENIDKRKS
+1185 LEKSIEKLNKRKS
-1198 SLEKDKDKFIKKE
+1198 TLEKDKDKFIKKE
-1211 FTRIGRAFLQKMLR
+1211 FTRSGRAFLQKILR

-1243 RSSKHDNPNPIL
+1243 RSSKYDNPNPVL
-1255 NGEVVATPNWTV
+1255 NGEVVAAPNWTV
-1267 GVETPMFQNGG
+1267 GIETPMFQSGG
-1278 IIKMQTGN
+1278 
-1286 TFEPRAFKKELTFN
+1286 
-1300 NQFNPSNYQNPYR
+1300 
-1313 FDINNTNISLNGA
+1313 
-1326 TNTSTRQSVNNLQP
+1326 
-1340 IKEPRTQL
+1340 
-1348 TLNNQFNPNNY
+1348 TLNAATIIADGNIKP
-1359 QNPYRFNVNN
+1359 
-1369 TVDISLSGVTSAAAR
+1369 ILSP
-1384 QSRSNWQ
+1384 
-1391 AIKEPQTQLNLPT
+1391 KL
-1404 TVSQTTEQTPIGY
+1404 TPLSTPGLAPKSKFIETIQDATGRKHIGNG
-1417 TSLSANNESSV
+1417 S
-1428 QDTTGKKRRG
+1428 QDTEKG
-1438 NGYQDTQE
+1438 Q
-1446 GKKYNPDP
+1446 KYNPDP
-1454 SDILNIANGLMALS
+1454 SDILNTVNGLMALS
-1468 ESHRQYNNMK
+1468 ESRRQYNNMK
-1478 NLKPYMPADIQLSTP
+1478 NLRPYMPADIQLSTP
-1493 RIVINAGDSIRRES
+1493 RVVINAGDAIRREN
-1507 IPIYKPTTS
+1507 IPIYKPATS

-1529 QARVDRNSKA
+1529 QARVDRNSRA

-1556 TINKNRQLL
+1556 MINKNRQLL
-1565 KETADRRGQIAEAD
+1565 KETADQRGQIVAND
-1579 AAQKAA
+1579 AYQKAL
-1585 YKNQMLAQ
+1585 YKNQMISQ
-1593 NSVIRNQ
+1593 NSTIRNQ
-1600 MLGNAAYKANQAWTA
+1600 MFGTMAYKANQAWQA
-1615 NNQIQALDALNNQM
+1615 KNQLAAMDNLNNEM
-1629 VNADAEFNKVANP
+1629 VSADANFNAVANP
-1642 LIQQYNAWAAKP
+1642 LIKQYQNWSAQEA
-1654 ENINTTTGAAKM
+1654 NINPTTGAAKM
-1666 TFEQWLSANGKYDAY
+1666 TFEQWLSANGKYDTY
-1681 NNAAQ
+1681 NNAVQ

-1698 SNLQATTGMTPQY
+1698 SNLQATTGMTPRY

-1724 RLVYSFIEQNKLT
+1724 RLTYSFIEQNKLT

-1752 KR
+1752 K

>member
-16 PTLPKEENNEN
+16 PALPKEENNEN

-65 DSIAEAIA
+65 DSIADAIA

-134 DFAGLRRGATST
+134 DFAGLRRDATST
-146 RDSDQTEGSGNKY
+146 SDSSQTEESGNKY

-180 TTNVGIIERLNN
+180 QTNTGIIERLNN

-212 YNGGDSLRSQLAA
+212 YNGGDSLRSQLSA
-225 LSDNYDSTIDNIIAK
+225 LSDTYDSIIDNIITKA
-240 VKQGNLTFDDNE
+240 KQGNLAFDDNE

-272 EAANLARIKQEAS
+272 ADAELARIKQEAS

-346 GVLYNEGEASDPG
+346 GVLYNESEASDPG

-365 LRGNGGY
+365 LRGNGRY

-421 LYDGIPQDQQL
+421 LYDGIQPGQQL
-432 VRYFKV
+432 VRYFEV
-438 DPNNADSFGTY
+438 NPNNADAFGTY
-449 ETKYMILD
+449 ETKYMLLD

-469 NNYTKKSEATEHS
+469 NDYTKKSEATEHS

-496 SYNGRYITES
+496 PYNGRYITES
-506 YIDPSGNPSGV
+506 YVDPSGESSGV
-517 WAYVNP
+517 WAYVDP
-523 TNPEED
+523 KNPEED

-545 DNADIKLP
+545 DNADIRLP
-553 KEIAQLF
+553 KEIAKLL
-560 LDKKDNSNR
+560 LDKKDDSGR
-569 SIFEQ
+569 SIFERM
-574 IAGNRQ
+574 ASDRK
-580 LKEDFTNLF
+580 LKEKFTNLF
-589 TTLFKTGAGRVI
+589 TIWFKTGAGRFWQDDWS
-601 TYGAES
+601 S
-607 KARIED
+607 KNNIRS
-613 TLKKL
+613 TLKDL
-618 GFNNDEIN
+618 GFNDDEITK
-626 QYFNWWKSLQEN
+626 YLDWWKEFWKQDKQTRRKN
-638 DRQSRITKHIVY
+638 IVY
-650 APTDLGSYNTTSEY
+650 KPLDLGSYYNTPTEH
-664 KHGGAIEK
+664 KHGGTIEK
-672 LEKGNMVGSGATFK
+672 LEKGNMVGTGATFK

-696 VYKDTDQKEVGD
+696 VYKDTDQKEIGD

-729 LGLSLTQVGAVAGAT
+729 LGLSMTQVGAVAGAA

-755 ADVTRDGFQWSDA
+755 ADITRDGFQWSDA

-847 VSIGR
+847 ISIGR

-866 YKDIEINYNG
+866 YEDIEINYGN
-876 KGKQTITNDEI
+876 KGKKTITNDEI
-887 KEVLKERPQDQIDAL
+887 KEVLREDPKDQLDAL
-902 AMKITDKYNA
+902 AIKIADKYNV
-912 GQTRDQIKVDDVRK
+912 GQTGDQIKVDDVRK

-946 GWKPTMSTK
+946 GWKPTMTTK
-955 TFAPEETTEVVL
+955 TFAPEEATEVVL

-996 AERRKLVMDND
+996 AERRKLVIDND

-1014 KHIDAE
+1014 SQTETDV
-1020 AKSWFND
+1020 KSRFND
-1027 KIDTLIKR
+1027 KIDTLTKK
-1035 INARK
+1035 INAHK

-1086 KELNKKDEKLVSIQ
+1086 KELDKTNKELEDLQKQRDEYREMERTFTNKKDKA
-1100 KLRNEYVEKLRR
+1100 
-1112 YNNPEARAAAN
+1112 EAKDLA
-1123 RVINQLDKDYNK
+1123 DKYEQTFNK
-1135 RLIEIADKLEYAKIV
+1135 KIAEISDKLEYARIV
-1150 RNSEVRR
+1150 RNSEIRR

-1170 ELLNSEKKLNKYKTS
+1170 ELLNSKKNLNKYKTS
-1185 LEKSIENIDKRKS
+1185 LEKSIEKLNKRKS
-1198 SLEKDKDKFIKKE
+1198 TLEKDKDKFIKKE
-1211 FTRIGRAFLQKMLR
+1211 FTRSGRTFLQKILR

-1243 RSSKHDNPNPIL
+1243 RSSKYDNPNPIL
-1255 NGEVVATPNWTV
+1255 NGEVVAAPNWTV
-1267 GVETPMFQNGG
+1267 GIETPMFQNGG
-1278 IIKMQTGN
+1278 IIKIQTGN
-1286 TFEPRAFKKELTFN
+1286 TFEPWGFKKELTFN

-1313 FDINNTNISLNGA
+1313 F
-1326 TNTSTRQSVNNLQP
+1326 
-1340 IKEPRTQL
+1340 
-1348 TLNNQFNPNNY
+1348 
-1359 QNPYRFNVNN
+1359 NVNN
-1369 TVDISLSGVTSAAAR
+1369 TVDTSLSGVTSAAAR

-1428 QDTTGKKRRG
+1428 QDATGKKLTG
-1438 NGYQDTQE
+1438 NGSQDTQK
-1446 GKKYNPDP
+1446 GQKYNPDP
-1454 SDILNIANGLMALS
+1454 SGILNIVNGLMALS
-1468 ESHRQYNNMK
+1468 ESRRQYNNMK

-1493 RIVINAGDSIRRES
+1493 RIVINAGDSIRREN

-1529 QARVDRNSKA
+1529 QARVDRNSRA

-1737 SKFISDLTKFIMQLN
+1737 SKFISDLTKFIIQLN

>member
-16 PTLPKEENNEN
+16 PALPKEDANEN

-53 GSLYSPDVRHIY
+53 GSLYSPDVKHIY
-65 DSIAEAIA
+65 DSIADAIA

-146 RDSDQTEGSGNKY
+146 SDSGQTEGSGNKY
-159 RLSGSQ
+159 RLSGTQ

-180 TTNVGIIERLNN
+180 TTNIGIIERLNN
-192 AKKYRVS
+192 AKKYRVA

-212 YNGGDSLRSQLAA
+212 YNGGNSLRSQLST
-225 LSDNYDSTIDNIIAK
+225 LSDTYDSTIDNIITKA
-240 VKQGNLTFDDNE
+240 KQGNLAFNDNE

-257 ALNIVKPEAVAQQEK
+257 ALNIVKPEAVAQQER
-272 EAANLARIKQEAS
+272 ESAELARIKQEAS

-301 DNQKRFVIGENWAF
+301 DNQKRFVIGENWTF

-327 RNSDYY
+327 RDSNYY

-346 GVLYNEGEASDPG
+346 GVLYNENEANDPG

-392 GNPVEWSRVPQ
+392 GNPVEWSRIPQ

-421 LYDGIPQDQQL
+421 LYDGIQPGQQL
-432 VRYFKV
+432 IRYFEV
-438 DPNNADSFGTY
+438 NPNNADSFGTY
-449 ETKYMILD
+449 ETKYMLLD

-469 NNYTKKSEATEHS
+469 NNYTKRAESTEHA

-496 SYNGRYITES
+496 PYNGRYITES
-506 YIDPSGNPSGV
+506 YVDPSGNPSGV

-534 DNFASKVSGLG
+534 DNFASKVGGLG

-560 LDKKDNSNR
+560 LDKKDDSNR

-574 IAGNRQ
+574 IASDRK
-580 LKEDFTNLF
+580 LKEKFTNLF
-589 TTLFKTGAGRVI
+589 TIWFKTGAGRFWQD
-601 TYGAES
+601 EWSS
-607 KARIED
+607 KNNIRS
-613 TLKKL
+613 TLKDL
-618 GFNNDEIN
+618 GFNDDEITK
-626 QYFNWWKSLQEN
+626 YLDWWKEFWKQDKQTRRKN
-638 DRQSRITKHIVY
+638 IVY
-650 APTDLGSYNTTSEY
+650 KPSDLGSYYNTPTEH
-664 KHGGAIEK
+664 KHGGTIEK

-729 LGLSLTQVGAVAGAT
+729 LGLSMTQVGAVAGAA

-755 ADVTRDGFQWSDA
+755 ADITRDGFQWSDA

-847 VSIGR
+847 ISIGR
-852 SGLRDPIKTRKTGN
+852 SGLRDPIKTKKTGN
-866 YKDIEINYNG
+866 YEDIEINYGN
-876 KGKQTITNDEI
+876 KGKKTITNDEI
-887 KEVLKERPQDQIDAL
+887 KEILREDPKDQLDAL
-902 AMKITDKYNA
+902 AIKIADKYNA
-912 GQTRDQIKVDDVRK
+912 GQSGDQIKVDDVRK
-926 WLVENSG
+926 WLVDESG

-946 GWKPTMSTK
+946 GWKPTITTK
-955 TFAPEETTEVVL
+955 AFTPEEATEVVL

-1014 KHIDAE
+1014 SQTETDV
-1020 AKSWFND
+1020 KSRFND
-1027 KIDTLIKR
+1027 KIDTLTKR

-1040 QKITDTETQISDNKN
+1040 QKITNTETQISDNKN

-1086 KELNKKDEKLVSIQ
+1086 KELNKKDEKLISIQ

-1185 LEKSIENIDKRKS
+1185 LEKSIENINKRKS
-1198 SLEKDKDKFIKKE
+1198 SLEKDKDKFIKGE
-1211 FTRIGRAFLQKMLR
+1211 SIRRGRTFLQKILR
-1225 QRNLHNQF
+1225 QKNLHNQF

-1243 RSSKHDNPNPIL
+1243 RSSKYDNPNPVL
-1255 NGEVVATPNWTV
+1255 NGEVVAAPNWTV
-1267 GVETPMFQNGG
+1267 GIETPMFQSGG
-1278 IIKMQTGN
+1278 IIKLQTGD
-1286 TFEPRAFKKELTFN
+1286 TFKPKLTFN
-1300 NQFNPSNYQNPYR
+1300 NQF
-1313 FDINNTNISLNGA
+1313 D
-1326 TNTSTRQSVNNLQP
+1326 
-1340 IKEPRTQL
+1340 
-1348 TLNNQFNPNNY
+1348 PNNY
-1359 QNPYRFNVNN
+1359 QNHYGFNVNN
-1369 TVDISLSGVTSAAAR
+1369 NVDISLKGVTSAAAR
-1384 QSRSNWQ
+1384 QSRNNWQ
-1391 AIKEPQTQLNLPT
+1391 AIEKPQTQLNLPT
-1404 TVSQTTEQTPIGY
+1404 TVSKTTEQAPIGY
-1417 TSLSANNESSV
+1417 ANLSSNNESSV
-1428 QDTTGKKRRG
+1428 QDATGKKRRG
-1438 NGYQDTQE
+1438 NVSQDTQE

-1454 SDILNIANGLMALS
+1454 SDILNIVNGLMALS
-1468 ESHRQYNNMK
+1468 ESRRQYNNMK
-1478 NLKPYMPADIQLSTP
+1478 NLRPYMPADIQLSTP
-1493 RIVINAGDSIRRES
+1493 RVVINAGDSIRREN

-1529 QARVDRNSKA
+1529 QARVDRNSRA

-1556 TINKNRQLL
+1556 MINKNRQLL
-1565 KETADRRGQIAEAD
+1565 KEIADQRGQIAAND
-1579 AAQKAA
+1579 AYQKAL
-1585 YKNQMLAQ
+1585 YKNQMISQ
-1593 NSVIRNQ
+1593 NSTIRNQ
-1600 MLGNAAYKANQAWTA
+1600 MFGTMAHKANQVWQAK
-1615 NNQIQALDALNNQM
+1615 NQLAAMDNLNNEM
-1629 VNADAEFNKVANP
+1629 VSADASFNAVANP
-1642 LIQQYNAWAAKP
+1642 LIKQYQNWAAQ
-1654 ENINTTTGAAKM
+1654 EANINPTTGAAKM
-1666 TFEQWLSANGKYDAY
+1666 TFEQWLSATGNYDAY
-1681 NNAAQ
+1681 NNAIQ

-1752 KR
+1752 K

>member
-16 PTLPKEENNEN
+16 PALPKEDANEN

-53 GSLYSPDVRHIY
+53 GSLYSPDVKHIY
-65 DSIAEAIA
+65 DSIADAIQN
-73 TGSDVN
+73 GSDVN

-134 DFAGLRRGATST
+134 DFAGLRRGVTST
-146 RDSDQTEGSGNKY
+146 RDSGQTEGSGNKY

-180 TTNVGIIERLNN
+180 QTNVGIIERLNN

-212 YNGGDSLRSQLAA
+212 YNGGDSLRSQLSA
-225 LSDNYDSTIDNIIAK
+225 LSDTYDSTIDNIINK
-240 VKQGNLTFDDNE
+240 VKQGNLAFNDNE

-315 NPNQNYHFNDYF
+315 NPNQNYHFNNYF
-327 RNSDYY
+327 RDSNYY

-346 GVLYNEGEASDPG
+346 GVLYNENEASDPG

-365 LRGNGGY
+365 LRSNGGY

-379 DYQSAESKMINYW
+379 DYQNAESKMINYW

-421 LYDGIPQDQQL
+421 LYDGIQPGQQL
-432 VRYFKV
+432 VRYFEV
-438 DPNNADSFGTY
+438 NPNNADAFGTY
-449 ETKYMILD
+449 ETKYMLLD
-457 KNGDLVQDDVNI
+457 KNGDLVQDDVDI
-469 NNYTKKSEATEHS
+469 NNYTKKIEATEHS

-496 SYNGRYITES
+496 PYNGRYITES
-506 YIDPSGNPSGV
+506 YVDPSGNPSGV
-517 WAYVNP
+517 WAYVDP
-523 TNPEED
+523 KNPEED

-553 KEIAQLF
+553 KEIAKLL
-560 LDKKDNSNR
+560 LDKKDDSGR

-574 IAGNRQ
+574 IASDRK
-580 LKEDFTNLF
+580 LKEKFTNLF
-589 TTLFKTGAGRVI
+589 TIWFKTGAGRFWQD
-601 TYGAES
+601 EWSS
-607 KARIED
+607 KNNIRS
-613 TLKKL
+613 TLKDL
-618 GFNNDEIN
+618 GFNDDEITK
-626 QYFNWWKSLQEN
+626 YLDWWKEFWKQDKQTRRKNIIYKPL
-638 DRQSRITKHIVY
+638 
-650 APTDLGSYNTTSEY
+650 DLGSYYNTPTEH
-664 KHGGAIEK
+664 KHGGTIEK

-729 LGLSLTQVGAVAGAT
+729 LGLSLTQVGAVAGAA

-755 ADVTRDGFQWSDA
+755 ADITRDGFQWSDA

-847 VSIGR
+847 ISIGR

-866 YKDIEINYNG
+866 YEDIEINYKG

-912 GQTRDQIKVDDVRK
+912 GQSGDKIKVDDVRK
-926 WLVENSG
+926 WLVDESG

-946 GWKPTMSTK
+946 GWKPTMTTK
-955 TFAPEETTEVVL
+955 AFTPEEATEVVL

-981 RSKSGKREARFLNLD
+981 RSKSGNREARFLNLD
-996 AERRKLVMDND
+996 AEHRRLVRDDD
-1007 PEFVEAK
+1007 PEFIKAK
-1014 KHIDAE
+1014 AQTE
-1020 AKSWFND
+1020 TEVKSRFND
-1027 KIDTLIKR
+1027 KIDDLTNK
-1035 INARK
+1035 INIRR
-1040 QKITDTETQISDNKN
+1040 QKITDTETQIVDNKN
-1055 KFKERYIDIQT
+1055 KIRQTNDDVESRKQSIIKSKEEVKKIREEINKIKSENKQNLSNKSSKESELSNYSANTRSKRAKQLKQDIDNIQSAIDSNNKKITDLQKEINNKYNSRKKDSRKIKKLNSIKQELRNSRKKLNAKKARAERYIDQKT
-1066 KEKAINKDIEIAEN
+1066 TQQSQLEKNKDRFIEG
-1080 KYKESL
+1080 ES
-1086 KELNKKDEKLVSIQ
+1086 
-1100 KLRNEYVEKLRR
+1100 
-1112 YNNPEARAAAN
+1112 
-1123 RVINQLDKDYNK
+1123 
-1135 RLIEIADKLEYAKIV
+1135 
-1150 RNSEVRR
+1150 VRR
-1157 LNKQKNKLKDEKL
+1157 GK
-1170 ELLNSEKKLNKYKTS
+1170 
-1185 LEKSIENIDKRKS
+1185 
-1198 SLEKDKDKFIKKE
+1198 
-1211 FTRIGRAFLQKMLR
+1211 AFLQKILR

-1243 RSSKHDNPNPIL
+1243 RSSKYDNPNPVL
-1255 NGEVVATPNWTV
+1255 NGEVVAAPNWTV
-1267 GVETPMFQNGG
+1267 GIETPMFQNGG
-1278 IIKMQTGN
+1278 IIKLQTGN
-1286 TFEPRAFKKELTFN
+1286 MLKSQLTFN
-1300 NQFNPSNYQNPYR
+1300 NQF
-1313 FDINNTNISLNGA
+1313 D
-1326 TNTSTRQSVNNLQP
+1326 
-1340 IKEPRTQL
+1340 
-1348 TLNNQFNPNNY
+1348 PNNY
-1359 QNPYRFNVNN
+1359 QNHYGFNVNN
-1369 TVDISLSGVTSAAAR
+1369 NVDISLNGVTSAAAR
-1384 QSRSNWQ
+1384 QSRNNWQ
-1391 AIKEPQTQLNLPT
+1391 AIEKPQTQLNLPT
-1404 TVSQTTEQTPIGY
+1404 TISKTTEQAPIGY
-1417 TSLSANNESSV
+1417 TNLSSNNESSV
-1428 QDTTGKKRRG
+1428 QDATGRKRRG
-1438 NGYQDTQE
+1438 NGSQDTQE

-1454 SDILNIANGLMALS
+1454 SDILNIVNGLMALS
-1468 ESHRQYNNMK
+1468 ESRRQYNNMK
-1478 NLKPYMPADIQLSTP
+1478 NLRPYMPADIQLSTP
-1493 RIVINAGDSIRRES
+1493 RIVINAGDSIRREN

-1529 QARVDRNSKA
+1529 QARVDRNSRA

-1565 KETADRRGQIAEAD
+1565 KEIADQRGQIAAND
-1579 AAQKAA
+1579 AYQKAL
-1585 YKNQMLAQ
+1585 YKNQMISQ
-1593 NSVIRNQ
+1593 NSTIRNQ
-1600 MLGNAAYKANQAWTA
+1600 MFGTMAHKANQAWQA
-1615 NNQIQALDALNNQM
+1615 KNQLAAMDNLNNEM
-1629 VNADAEFNKVANP
+1629 VSADASFNAVANP
-1642 LIQQYNAWAAKP
+1642 LIKQYQNWATQEA
-1654 ENINTTTGAAKM
+1654 NINPTTGAAKM
-1666 TFEQWLSANGKYDAY
+1666 TFEQWLSATGNYDVY
-1681 NNAAQ
+1681 NNAIQ

-1752 KR
+1752 K

>member
-65 DSIAEAIA
+65 DSIADAIA

-146 RDSDQTEGSGNKY
+146 RDSGQTEGSGNKY

-199 SDDDRKNWELDSF
+199 SDNDRKNWELDSF

-240 VKQGNLTFDDNE
+240 VKQGNLAFDDNE

-272 EAANLARIKQEAS
+272 ADSELARIKQEAS

-327 RNSDYY
+327 RGSNYY

-346 GVLYNEGEASDPG
+346 GVLYNENEASDPG

-365 LRGNGGY
+365 LRSNGGY

-416 QDVTG
+416 QDITG
-421 LYDGIPQDQQL
+421 LYDGIQPGQQL
-432 VRYFKV
+432 VRYFEV
-438 DPNNADSFGTY
+438 NPNNADAFGTY
-449 ETKYMILD
+449 ETKYMLLD
-457 KNGDLVQDDVNI
+457 KNGDKIKDVNI
-469 NNYTKKSEATEHS
+469 NDYTKKSEATEHS

-496 SYNGRYITES
+496 PYNGRYITES
-506 YIDPSGNPSGV
+506 YVDPSGESSGV
-517 WAYVNP
+517 WAYVDP
-523 TNPEED
+523 KNPEED

-545 DNADIKLP
+545 DNADIRLP

-560 LDKKDNSNR
+560 LDKKDDSGR

-574 IAGNRQ
+574 IASDRK
-580 LKEDFTNLF
+580 LKEKFTNLF
-589 TTLFKTGAGRVI
+589 TIWFKTGAGRFWQDDWS
-601 TYGAES
+601 S
-607 KARIED
+607 KNNIRS
-613 TLKKL
+613 TLKDL
-618 GFNNDEIN
+618 GFNDNEITK
-626 QYFNWWKSLQEN
+626 YLDWWKEFWKQDKQTRRKNIIYKPL
-638 DRQSRITKHIVY
+638 
-650 APTDLGSYNTTSEY
+650 DLGSYYNTPTEH
-664 KHGGAIEK
+664 KHGGTIEK
-672 LEKGNMVGSGATFK
+672 LEKGNMVGTGATFK

-729 LGLSLTQVGAVAGAT
+729 LGLSMTQVGAVAGAA

-755 ADVTRDGFQWSDA
+755 ADITRDGFQWSDA

-778 AATALPILGSA
+778 AATALPIFGSA

-866 YKDIEINYNG
+866 YKDIEINYKG

-887 KEVLKERPQDQIDAL
+887 KEVLKERPQDQVDAL

-912 GQTRDQIKVDDVRK
+912 GQSGDQIKVDDVRK
-926 WLVENSG
+926 WLVDESG

-946 GWKPTMSTK
+946 GWKPTMTTK
-955 TFAPEETTEVVL
+955 VFNPEEATEVVL
-967 RDKSNNPLVNWFNG
+967 RDKSKNPLVNWFNG
-981 RSKSGKREARFLNLD
+981 RSKSGNREARFLNLD
-996 AERRKLVMDND
+996 AEHRRLVRDDD
-1007 PEFVEAK
+1007 PEFIKAK
-1014 KHIDAE
+1014 AQTE
-1020 AKSWFND
+1020 TEVKSRFND
-1027 KIDTLIKR
+1027 KIDDLTNK
-1035 INARK
+1035 INIRR
-1040 QKITDTETQISDNKN
+1040 QKITDTETQIVDNKN
-1055 KFKERYIDIQT
+1055 KIRQTHDDVESRKQSIIKSKEEVKKIREEINRIKSENKQNLSNKSSKESELSNYSANTRSKRAKQLKQDIDNIQSTIDSNNKKITDLQKEINNKYNSRKKDFRKIKKLNNIKQELRNSRKKLSAKKTRAERYIDQKT
-1066 KEKAINKDIEIAEN
+1066 TQQSQLEKNKDRFI
-1080 KYKESL
+1080 KGKS
-1086 KELNKKDEKLVSIQ
+1086 
-1100 KLRNEYVEKLRR
+1100 
-1112 YNNPEARAAAN
+1112 
-1123 RVINQLDKDYNK
+1123 
-1135 RLIEIADKLEYAKIV
+1135 
-1150 RNSEVRR
+1150 VRR
-1157 LNKQKNKLKDEKL
+1157 
-1170 ELLNSEKKLNKYKTS
+1170 
-1185 LEKSIENIDKRKS
+1185 
-1198 SLEKDKDKFIKKE
+1198 
-1211 FTRIGRAFLQKMLR
+1211 GRTFLQKILR
-1225 QRNLHNQF
+1225 QKNLHNQF

-1243 RSSKHDNPNPIL
+1243 RSSKYDNPNPVL
-1255 NGEVVATPNWTV
+1255 NGEVVAAPNWTV
-1267 GVETPMFQNGG
+1267 GIETPMFQNGG
-1278 IIKMQTGN
+1278 IIKLQTGN
-1286 TFEPRAFKKELTFN
+1286 TFKPKLTFN
-1300 NQFNPSNYQNPYR
+1300 NQFDPNNYQNPYR
-1313 FDINNTNISLNGA
+1313 FDINNTV
-1326 TNTSTRQSVNNLQP
+1326 NTSS
-1340 IKEPRTQL
+1340 
-1348 TLNNQFNPNNY
+1348 
-1359 QNPYRFNVNN
+1359 
-1369 TVDISLSGVTSAAAR
+1369 SGVTSAAAR

-1391 AIKEPQTQLNLPT
+1391 AIEKPQTQLNLPT
-1404 TVSQTTEQTPIGY
+1404 TVSKSTEQTPIGY
-1417 TSLSANNESSV
+1417 TSLSVNNKTST
-1428 QDTTGKKRRG
+1428 QDATGKNFTG
-1438 NGYQDTQE
+1438 NGSQDAQE

-1454 SDILNIANGLMALS
+1454 SDILNMANGIIALS
-1468 ESHRQYNNMK
+1468 ESRRQYNNMK
-1478 NLKPYMPADIQLSTP
+1478 NLRPYMPADIQLSTP

-1507 IPIYKPTTS
+1507 VPIYKPTTS

-1529 QARVDRNSKA
+1529 QARVDRNSRA
-1539 NLADSQQYAQ
+1539 NLADSQQYVQ

-1565 KETADRRGQIAEAD
+1565 KEIADQRGQIAAND
-1579 AAQKAA
+1579 AYQKAL
-1585 YKNQMLAQ
+1585 YKNQMISQ
-1593 NSVIRNQ
+1593 NSTIRNQ
-1600 MLGNAAYKANQAWTA
+1600 MFGTMAHKANQVWQAK
-1615 NNQIQALDALNNQM
+1615 NQLAAMDNLNNEM
-1629 VNADAEFNKVANP
+1629 VSADASFNAVANP
-1642 LIQQYNAWAAKP
+1642 LIKQYQNWAAQ
-1654 ENINTTTGAAKM
+1654 EANINPTTGAAKM
-1666 TFEQWLSANGKYDAY
+1666 TFEQWLSATGNYDVY
-1681 NNAAQ
+1681 NNAIQ

-1752 KR
+1752 K

>member
-16 PTLPKEENNEN
+16 PALPKEDANEN

-39 VFDGDNIVD
+39 VFEGDNIVD

-53 GSLYSPDVRHIY
+53 GSLYSPDVKHIY
-65 DSIAEAIA
+65 DSIADAIA

-89 MDGKWGISDRQN
+89 MDGKWGISNRQN

-134 DFAGLRRGATST
+134 DFAGLRRRATST
-146 RDSDQTEGSGNKY
+146 SDSGQTEESGNKY
-159 RLSGSQ
+159 KLSGTQ

-180 TTNVGIIERLNN
+180 TTNIGIIERLNN
-192 AKKYRVS
+192 AKKYRVA

-212 YNGGDSLRSQLAA
+212 YNGGNSLRSQLST
-225 LSDNYDSTIDNIIAK
+225 LSDTYDSTVDNIITK
-240 VKQGNLTFDDNE
+240 VKQGNLTFNDNE

-257 ALNIVKPEAVAQQEK
+257 ALNIVKPEAVAQQER
-272 EAANLARIKQEAS
+272 ESAELARIKQEAS

-327 RNSDYY
+327 RDSNYY

-346 GVLYNEGEASDPG
+346 GVLYNENEASDPG

-365 LRGNGGY
+365 LRSNGGY

-403 GRYSNALTSNHRF
+403 GSYSNALTSNHRF

-421 LYDGIPQDQQL
+421 LYDGLKPGQQL
-432 VRYFKV
+432 VRYFEV
-438 DPNNADSFGTY
+438 NPNNTDSFGTY
-449 ETKYMILD
+449 EAKYMLLD

-482 LSLRDLLTSNQTNS
+482 LSLRDLLTSSQTNS
-496 SYNGRYITES
+496 PYNGRYTTES
-506 YIDPSGNPSGV
+506 YVDQSGNSSGV
-517 WAYVNP
+517 WAYIDP

-534 DNFASKVSGLG
+534 DNLASKVSGLG
-545 DNADIKLP
+545 DTADIKLP

-560 LDKKDNSNR
+560 LDKKDNSGR

-574 IAGNRQ
+574 MASDRK
-580 LKEDFTNLF
+580 LKEKFTNLF
-589 TTLFKTGAGRVI
+589 TIWFKTGAGRFWQDDWS
-601 TYGAES
+601 S
-607 KARIED
+607 KNNIRS
-613 TLKKL
+613 TLKDL
-618 GFNNDEIN
+618 GFNDDEITK
-626 QYFNWWKSLQEN
+626 YLDWWKEFWKQDKQTRRKN
-638 DRQSRITKHIVY
+638 IIYK
-650 APTDLGSYNTTSEY
+650 PKDLGPYNTPTEH
-664 KHGGAIEK
+664 KHGGTIEK
-672 LEKGNMVGSGATFK
+672 LEKGDMIGTGATFK

-696 VYKDTDQKEVGD
+696 VYKDTDQKEIGD
-708 GQGLTKADWLDLGAL
+708 GQGLTRLPKADQLDLVAL
-723 ATDVAA
+723 ATDIAA
-729 LGLSLTQVGAVAGAT
+729 LGLSLTQVGAVAGAA

-750 LSRFG
+750 ISRFG
-755 ADVTRDGFQWSDA
+755 ADITRDGFQWSDA

-778 AATALPILGSA
+778 AATALPLFGSA

-822 LKKIINGDKWTIRDL
+822 LKKIINDDKWTIRDL

-847 VSIGR
+847 ISIGR

-866 YKDIEINYNG
+866 YEDIEVNYKG

-887 KEVLKERPQDQIDAL
+887 KEVLNERPQDQIDAL

-912 GQTRDQIKVDDVRK
+912 GQSGDQIKVDNVKK
-926 WLVENSG
+926 WLVDENG

-946 GWKPTMSTK
+946 GWKPTMTTK
-955 TFAPEETTEVVL
+955 AFTPEEATEVVL
-967 RDKSNNPLVNWFNG
+967 RDKSKNPLVNWFNG

-996 AERRKLVMDND
+996 AEHRKLVMNDD

-1014 KHIDAE
+1014 KQTE
-1020 AKSWFND
+1020 TEVKSRFND
-1027 KIDTLIKR
+1027 KIDDLTNKINIKR
-1035 INARK
+1035 
-1040 QKITDTETQISDNKN
+1040 QKITDTETQIVDNKN
-1055 KFKERYIDIQT
+1055 KIRQTNDDVESRKQSIIKSKEEVKKIREEINRIKSENKQNLSNKSSKESELSNYSANTRSKRAKQLKQDIDNIQSTIDSNNKKITDLQKEINNKYNSGKKDSRKIKKLNNIKQELRNSRKKLNAKKTRAERYIDQKT
-1066 KEKAINKDIEIAEN
+1066 TQQSQLEKNKDRFI
-1080 KYKESL
+1080 KGES
-1086 KELNKKDEKLVSIQ
+1086 
-1100 KLRNEYVEKLRR
+1100 
-1112 YNNPEARAAAN
+1112 
-1123 RVINQLDKDYNK
+1123 
-1135 RLIEIADKLEYAKIV
+1135 
-1150 RNSEVRR
+1150 VRR
-1157 LNKQKNKLKDEKL
+1157 
-1170 ELLNSEKKLNKYKTS
+1170 
-1185 LEKSIENIDKRKS
+1185 
-1198 SLEKDKDKFIKKE
+1198 
-1211 FTRIGRAFLQKMLR
+1211 GRVFLQKILR

-1243 RSSKHDNPNPIL
+1243 RSSKYDNPNPVL
-1255 NGEVVATPNWTV
+1255 NGEIIAAPNWTV
-1267 GVETPMFQNGG
+1267 GVETPMFQSGG

-1286 TFEPRAFKKELTFN
+1286 TFEPWVFKPQLTFN

-1313 FDINNTNISLNGA
+1313 FDINNTNISLNGT

-1348 TLNNQFNPNNY
+1348 TLNNQFDPSNY
-1359 QNPYRFNVNN
+1359 QNPYRFNVGN
-1369 TVDISLSGVTSAAAR
+1369 TVDTSLSGVTSAAAR
-1384 QSRSNWQ
+1384 HSRNNWQ
-1391 AIKEPQTQLNLPT
+1391 TIENPQTQLNLPT
-1404 TVSQTTEQTPIGY
+1404 TVSQNTEQAPIGY
-1417 TSLSANNESSV
+1417 TSLSVNNETST
-1428 QDTTGKKRRG
+1428 QDATGKKITG
-1438 NGYQDTQE
+1438 NGSQDTQE
-1446 GKKYNPDP
+1446 GKKYNSDP

-1468 ESHRQYNNMK
+1468 ESRRQYNNMK
-1478 NLKPYMPADIQLSTP
+1478 NLRPYMPADIQLSTP

-1529 QARVDRNSKA
+1529 QARVDRNSRA

-1600 MLGNAAYKANQAWTA
+1600 MLVNTAYKANQAWTA
-1615 NNQIQALDALNNQM
+1615 NNQIQAIDALNNQM

-1752 KR
+1752 K

>member
-16 PTLPKEENNEN
+16 PALPKEDANEN

-53 GSLYSPDVRHIY
+53 GSLYSPDVKHIY
-65 DSIAEAIA
+65 DSVADAIA

-89 MDGKWGISDRQN
+89 MDGKWGISNKQN

-146 RDSDQTEGSGNKY
+146 SNSEQTEGSGNKY
-159 RLSGSQ
+159 RLSGTQ

-180 TTNVGIIERLNN
+180 TTNIGIIERLNN
-192 AKKYRVS
+192 AKKYRVA

-212 YNGGDSLRSQLAA
+212 YNGGNSLRSQLAA
-225 LSDNYDSTIDNIIAK
+225 LSDTYDSTIDNIITK
-240 VKQGNLTFDDNE
+240 VKQGNLAFNDNE

-257 ALNIVKPEAVAQQEK
+257 ALNIVKPEAVAQQER
-272 EAANLARIKQEAS
+272 ESAELARIKQEAS

-327 RNSDYY
+327 RDSNYY

-346 GVLYNEGEASDPG
+346 GVLYNENEASDPG

-365 LRGNGGY
+365 LRSNGGY

-403 GRYSNALTSNHRF
+403 GRYSNVLTSNHRF

-421 LYDGIPQDQQL
+421 LYDGIQPGQQL
-432 VRYFKV
+432 VRYFEV
-438 DPNNADSFGTY
+438 NPNNADAFGTY
-449 ETKYMILD
+449 ETKYMLLD
-457 KNGDLVQDDVNI
+457 KNGDLVQNDVDI
-469 NNYTKKSEATEHS
+469 NNYTKKAESTEHA
-482 LSLRDLLTSNQTNS
+482 LSLRDLLTSNNTN
-496 SYNGRYITES
+496 YNGRYITES
-506 YIDPSGNPSGV
+506 YTDPSGKSSGV
-517 WAYVNP
+517 WAYVDPINP
-523 TNPEED
+523 NAE

-534 DNFASKVSGLG
+534 DNFASKVGGLG

-560 LDKKDNSNR
+560 LNKKDDSNR

-650 APTDLGSYNTTSEY
+650 APTDLGSHSTTSEY
-664 KHGGAIEK
+664 KHGGTIEK
-672 LEKGNMVGSGATFK
+672 LEKGNMVGTGATFK

-729 LGLSLTQVGAVAGAT
+729 LGLSLTQVGAVAGAA

-866 YKDIEINYNG
+866 YKDIEINYKG

-887 KEVLKERPQDQIDAL
+887 KEVLKERPQDQVDAL

-912 GQTRDQIKVDDVRK
+912 GQSGDQIKVDDVRK
-926 WLVENSG
+926 WLVDESG

-946 GWKPTMSTK
+946 GWKPKMTTK
-955 TFAPEETTEVVL
+955 VFTPEEATEVVL
-967 RDKSNNPLVNWFNG
+967 RDKSKNPLVNWFNG
-981 RSKSGKREARFLNLD
+981 RSKSGNREARFLNLD
-996 AERRKLVMDND
+996 AEHRRLVRDDD
-1007 PEFVEAK
+1007 PEFIKAK
-1014 KHIDAE
+1014 AQTE
-1020 AKSWFND
+1020 TEVKSRFND
-1027 KIDTLIKR
+1027 KIDDLTNK
-1035 INARK
+1035 INIRR
-1040 QKITDTETQISDNKN
+1040 QKITDTETQIVDNKN
-1055 KFKERYIDIQT
+1055 KIRQTHDDVESRKQSIIKSKEEVKKIREEINRIKSENKQNLSNKSSKESELSNYSANTRSKRAKQLKQDIDNIQSTIDSNNKKITDLQKEINNKYNSRKKDSRKIKKLNSIKQELRNSRKKLNAKKTRAERYIDQKT
-1066 KEKAINKDIEIAEN
+1066 TQQSQLEKNKD
-1080 KYKESL
+1080 
-1086 KELNKKDEKLVSIQ
+1086 
-1100 KLRNEYVEKLRR
+1100 R
-1112 YNNPEARAAAN
+1112 
-1123 RVINQLDKDYNK
+1123 
-1135 RLIEIADKLEYAKIV
+1135 
-1150 RNSEVRR
+1150 
-1157 LNKQKNKLKDEKL
+1157 
-1170 ELLNSEKKLNKYKTS
+1170 
-1185 LEKSIENIDKRKS
+1185 
-1198 SLEKDKDKFIKKE
+1198 FIKGE
-1211 FTRIGRAFLQKMLR
+1211 SVSRRRAFLQKILR

-1243 RSSKHDNPNPIL
+1243 RSSKYDNPNPVL
-1255 NGEVVATPNWTV
+1255 NGEVVAAPNWTV
-1267 GVETPMFQNGG
+1267 GIETPMFQNGG
-1278 IIKMQTGN
+1278 IIKLQTGN
-1286 TFEPRAFKKELTFN
+1286 TFKPKLTFN
-1300 NQFNPSNYQNPYR
+1300 NQF
-1313 FDINNTNISLNGA
+1313 D
-1326 TNTSTRQSVNNLQP
+1326 
-1340 IKEPRTQL
+1340 
-1348 TLNNQFNPNNY
+1348 PNNY
-1359 QNPYRFNVNN
+1359 QNPYKFDINN
-1369 TVDISLSGVTSAAAR
+1369 TVNTSLSGVTSAAAR

-1391 AIKEPQTQLNLPT
+1391 AIEKPQTQLNLPT
-1404 TVSQTTEQTPIGY
+1404 TVSQSTEQTPIGY
-1417 TSLSANNESSV
+1417 TSLSVNNEAST
-1428 QDTTGKKRRG
+1428 QDATGKNFTG
-1438 NGYQDTQE
+1438 NGSQDAQE

-1454 SDILNIANGLMALS
+1454 SDILNMANGIMALS
-1468 ESHRQYNNMK
+1468 ESRRQYNNMK
-1478 NLKPYMPADIQLSTP
+1478 NLRPYMPANIQLSTP

-1507 IPIYKPTTS
+1507 VPIHKPTTS

-1529 QARVDRNSKA
+1529 QARVDRNSRA

-1565 KETADRRGQIAEAD
+1565 KEIADQRGQIAAND
-1579 AAQKAA
+1579 VYQKAL
-1585 YKNQMLAQ
+1585 YKNQMISQ
-1593 NSVIRNQ
+1593 NSTIRNQ
-1600 MLGNAAYKANQAWTA
+1600 MFGTMAHKANQVWQAK
-1615 NNQIQALDALNNQM
+1615 NQLAAMDNLNNEM
-1629 VNADAEFNKVANP
+1629 VSADASFNAIANP
-1642 LIQQYNAWAAKP
+1642 LIKQYQNWAAQ
-1654 ENINTTTGAAKM
+1654 EANINPTTGAAKM
-1666 TFEQWLSANGKYDAY
+1666 TFEQWLSATGNYDVY
-1681 NNAAQ
+1681 NNAIQ

-1752 KR
+1752 K

>member
-16 PTLPKEENNEN
+16 PALPKEDANEN

-53 GSLYSPDVRHIY
+53 GSLYSPDVKHIY
-65 DSIAEAIA
+65 DSIADAIQN
-73 TGSDVN
+73 GSDVN

-146 RDSDQTEGSGNKY
+146 RDSGQTEGSGNKY

-180 TTNVGIIERLNN
+180 QTNVGIIERLNN

-212 YNGGDSLRSQLAA
+212 YNGGDSLRSQLSA
-225 LSDNYDSTIDNIIAK
+225 LSDTYDSTIDNIINK
-240 VKQGNLTFDDNE
+240 VKQGNLAFNDNE

-315 NPNQNYHFNDYF
+315 NPNQNYHFNNYF
-327 RNSDYY
+327 RDSNYY

-346 GVLYNEGEASDPG
+346 GVLYNENEASDPG

-365 LRGNGGY
+365 LRSNGGY

-379 DYQSAESKMINYW
+379 DYQNAESKMINYW

-403 GRYSNALTSNHRF
+403 ERYSNALTSNHRF

-421 LYDGIPQDQQL
+421 LYDGIQPGQQL
-432 VRYFKV
+432 VRYFEV
-438 DPNNADSFGTY
+438 NPNNADAFGTY
-449 ETKYMILD
+449 ETKYMLLD
-457 KNGDLVQDDVNI
+457 KNGDLVQNDVNI

-482 LSLRDLLTSNQTNS
+482 LSLRDLLTSNQSNS
-496 SYNGRYITES
+496 PYNGRYITES
-506 YIDPSGNPSGV
+506 YVDPSGKSSGV
-517 WAYVNP
+517 WAYVDP
-523 TNPEED
+523 KNPEED

-553 KEIAQLF
+553 KEIAKLL
-560 LDKKDNSNR
+560 LDKKDDSGR

-574 IAGNRQ
+574 IANDRK
-580 LKEDFTNLF
+580 LKEKFTNLF
-589 TTLFKTGAGRVI
+589 TIWFKTGAGRFWQD
-601 TYGAES
+601 EWSS
-607 KARIED
+607 KNNIRS
-613 TLKKL
+613 TLKDL
-618 GFNNDEIN
+618 GFNDDEITK
-626 QYFNWWKSLQEN
+626 YLDWWKEFWKQDKQTRRKNIIYKPL
-638 DRQSRITKHIVY
+638 
-650 APTDLGSYNTTSEY
+650 DLGSYYNTPTEH
-664 KHGGAIEK
+664 KHGGTIEK

-686 SADTVKTIDK
+686 SADTVKTIDN
-696 VYKDTDQKEVGD
+696 VYKETDQKEIGD

-729 LGLSLTQVGAVAGAT
+729 LGLSMTQVGAVAGAA

-755 ADVTRDGFQWSDA
+755 ADITRDGFQWSDA

-866 YKDIEINYNG
+866 YEDIEINYGN
-876 KGKQTITNDEI
+876 KGKKTITNDEI
-887 KEVLKERPQDQIDAL
+887 KEILREDPKDQLDAL

-912 GQTRDQIKVDDVRK
+912 GQSGDKIKVDDVRK
-926 WLVENSG
+926 WLVDESG

-946 GWKPTMSTK
+946 GWKPTMTTK
-955 TFAPEETTEVVL
+955 AFTPEEATEVVL
-967 RDKSNNPLVNWFNG
+967 RDKSKNPLVNWFNG
-981 RSKSGKREARFLNLD
+981 RSKSGNREARFLNLD

-1014 KHIDAE
+1014 KQTDTE
-1020 AKSWFND
+1020 VKSRFND
-1027 KIDTLIKR
+1027 KIDTLTKR

-1086 KELNKKDEKLVSIQ
+1086 KELDKTNKELEDLQKQRDEYREMERTFTDKKDKVKAKDLADKYEQASNKKI
-1100 KLRNEYVEKLRR
+1100 
-1112 YNNPEARAAAN
+1112 A
-1123 RVINQLDKDYNK
+1123 
-1135 RLIEIADKLEYAKIV
+1135 EIIDKLEYARIV

-1185 LEKSIENIDKRKS
+1185 LKESIEKLNKRKS
-1198 SLEKDKDKFIKKE
+1198 TLEKNKDKFIKKE
-1211 FTRIGRAFLQKMLR
+1211 FTRSGRAFLQKILR

-1243 RSSKHDNPNPIL
+1243 RSSKYDNPNPVL
-1255 NGEVVATPNWTV
+1255 NGEVVAAPNWTV

-1278 IIKMQTGN
+1278 
-1286 TFEPRAFKKELTFN
+1286 
-1300 NQFNPSNYQNPYR
+1300 
-1313 FDINNTNISLNGA
+1313 
-1326 TNTSTRQSVNNLQP
+1326 
-1340 IKEPRTQL
+1340 
-1348 TLNNQFNPNNY
+1348 TLNAATIIADGNIKP
-1359 QNPYRFNVNN
+1359 
-1369 TVDISLSGVTSAAAR
+1369 ILSPKLTPLSTPGLAPKS
-1384 QSRSNWQ
+1384 
-1391 AIKEPQTQLNLPT
+1391 KF
-1404 TVSQTTEQTPIGY
+1404 TETIQDATGRKRIGNG
-1417 TSLSANNESSV
+1417 S
-1428 QDTTGKKRRG
+1428 QDTEKG
-1438 NGYQDTQE
+1438 Q
-1446 GKKYNPDP
+1446 KYNPDP
-1454 SDILNIANGLMALS
+1454 SDILNIVNGLMALS
-1468 ESHRQYNNMK
+1468 ESRRQYNNMK
-1478 NLKPYMPADIQLSTP
+1478 NLRPYMPADIQLSTP
-1493 RIVINAGDSIRRES
+1493 RIVINAGDSIRREN

-1529 QARVDRNSKA
+1529 QARVDRNSRA

-1565 KETADRRGQIAEAD
+1565 KEIADQRGQIAAND
-1579 AAQKAA
+1579 AYQKAL
-1585 YKNQMLAQ
+1585 YKNQMISQ
-1593 NSVIRNQ
+1593 NSTIRNQ
-1600 MLGNAAYKANQAWTA
+1600 MFGTMAHKANQVWQAK
-1615 NNQIQALDALNNQM
+1615 NQLAAMDNLNNEM
-1629 VNADAEFNKVANP
+1629 VSADASFNAVANP
-1642 LIQQYNAWAAKP
+1642 LIKQYQNWATQEA
-1654 ENINTTTGAAKM
+1654 NINPTTGAAKM
-1666 TFEQWLSANGKYDAY
+1666 TFEQWLSATGNYDVY
-1681 NNAAQ
+1681 NNAIQ

-1752 KR
+1752 K

>member
-16 PTLPKEENNEN
+16 PALPKEDANEN

-53 GSLYSPDVRHIY
+53 GSLYSPDVKHIY
-65 DSIAEAIA
+65 DSIADAIA

-146 RDSDQTEGSGNKY
+146 SGSGQTEGSGNKY
-159 RLSGSQ
+159 RLSGTQ

-180 TTNVGIIERLNN
+180 TTNIGIIERLNN
-192 AKKYRVS
+192 AKKYRVA

-212 YNGGDSLRSQLAA
+212 YNGGDSLRSQLSA
-225 LSDNYDSTIDNIIAK
+225 LSDSYDSTIDNIINK
-240 VKQGNLTFDDNE
+240 VKQGNLAFNDNE

-315 NPNQNYHFNDYF
+315 NPNQNYHFNNYF
-327 RNSDYY
+327 RDSNYY

-346 GVLYNEGEASDPG
+346 GVLYNENEASDPG

-365 LRGNGGY
+365 LRSNGGY

-379 DYQSAESKMINYW
+379 DYQNAESKMINYW

-416 QDVTG
+416 QDITG
-421 LYDGIPQDQQL
+421 LYDGIQPGQQL
-432 VRYFKV
+432 VRYFEV
-438 DPNNADSFGTY
+438 NPNNADAFGTY
-449 ETKYMILD
+449 ETKYMLLD
-457 KNGDLVQDDVNI
+457 KNGDLVQNDVNI

-482 LSLRDLLTSNQTNS
+482 LSLRDLLTSNQSNS
-496 SYNGRYITES
+496 PYNGRYITES
-506 YIDPSGNPSGV
+506 YVDPSGKSSGV
-517 WAYVNP
+517 WAYVDP
-523 TNPEED
+523 KNPEED

-553 KEIAQLF
+553 KEIAKLL
-560 LDKKDNSNR
+560 LDKKDDSGR

-574 IAGNRQ
+574 IASDRK
-580 LKEDFTNLF
+580 LKEKFTNLF
-589 TTLFKTGAGRVI
+589 TIWFKTGAGRFWQD
-601 TYGAES
+601 EWSS
-607 KARIED
+607 KNNIRS
-613 TLKKL
+613 TLKDL
-618 GFNNDEIN
+618 GFNDDEITK
-626 QYFNWWKSLQEN
+626 YLDWWKEFWKQDKQTRRKN
-638 DRQSRITKHIVY
+638 IVY
-650 APTDLGSYNTTSEY
+650 KPVDLGSYYNIPTEH
-664 KHGGAIEK
+664 KHGGTIEK

-729 LGLSLTQVGAVAGAT
+729 LGLSLTQVGAVAGAA

-755 ADVTRDGFQWSDA
+755 ADITRDGFQWSDA

-847 VSIGR
+847 ISIGR

-866 YKDIEINYNG
+866 YEDIEINYKG

-912 GQTRDQIKVDDVRK
+912 GQSGDKIKVDDVRK
-926 WLVENSG
+926 WLVDESG

-946 GWKPTMSTK
+946 GWKPTMTTK
-955 TFAPEETTEVVL
+955 AFTPEEATEVVL

-981 RSKSGKREARFLNLD
+981 RSKSGNREARFLNLD
-996 AERRKLVMDND
+996 AEHRRLVRDDD
-1007 PEFVEAK
+1007 PEFIKAK
-1014 KHIDAE
+1014 AQTE
-1020 AKSWFND
+1020 TEVKSRFND
-1027 KIDTLIKR
+1027 KIDDLTNK
-1035 INARK
+1035 INIRR
-1040 QKITDTETQISDNKN
+1040 QKITDTETQIVDNKN
-1055 KFKERYIDIQT
+1055 KIRQTNDDVESRKQSIIKSKEEVKKIREEINKIKSENKQNLSNKSSKESELSNYSANTRSKRAKQLKQDIDNIQSAIDSNNKKITDLQKEINNKYNSRKKDSRKIKKLNSIKQELRNSRKKLNAKKARAERYIDQKT
-1066 KEKAINKDIEIAEN
+1066 TQQSQLEKNKDRFIGG
-1080 KYKESL
+1080 ES
-1086 KELNKKDEKLVSIQ
+1086 
-1100 KLRNEYVEKLRR
+1100 
-1112 YNNPEARAAAN
+1112 
-1123 RVINQLDKDYNK
+1123 
-1135 RLIEIADKLEYAKIV
+1135 
-1150 RNSEVRR
+1150 VRR
-1157 LNKQKNKLKDEKL
+1157 GK
-1170 ELLNSEKKLNKYKTS
+1170 
-1185 LEKSIENIDKRKS
+1185 
-1198 SLEKDKDKFIKKE
+1198 
-1211 FTRIGRAFLQKMLR
+1211 AFLQKILR

-1243 RSSKHDNPNPIL
+1243 RSSKYDNPNPVL
-1255 NGEVVATPNWTV
+1255 NGEVVAAPNWTV
-1267 GVETPMFQNGG
+1267 GIETPMFQNGG
-1278 IIKMQTGN
+1278 IIKLQTGN
-1286 TFEPRAFKKELTFN
+1286 MLKSQLTFN
-1300 NQFNPSNYQNPYR
+1300 NQF
-1313 FDINNTNISLNGA
+1313 D
-1326 TNTSTRQSVNNLQP
+1326 
-1340 IKEPRTQL
+1340 
-1348 TLNNQFNPNNY
+1348 PNNY
-1359 QNPYRFNVNN
+1359 QNHYGFNVNN
-1369 TVDISLSGVTSAAAR
+1369 NVDISLNGVTSAAAR
-1384 QSRSNWQ
+1384 QSRNNWQ
-1391 AIKEPQTQLNLPT
+1391 AIEKPQTQLNLPT
-1404 TVSQTTEQTPIGY
+1404 TISKTTEQAPIGY
-1417 TSLSANNESSV
+1417 TNLSSNNESSV
-1428 QDTTGKKRRG
+1428 QDATGRKRRG
-1438 NGYQDTQE
+1438 NGSQDTQE

-1454 SDILNIANGLMALS
+1454 SDILNIVNGLMALS
-1468 ESHRQYNNMK
+1468 ESRRQYNNMK
-1478 NLKPYMPADIQLSTP
+1478 NLRPYMPADIQLSTP
-1493 RIVINAGDSIRRES
+1493 RIVINAGDSIRREN

-1529 QARVDRNSKA
+1529 QARVDRNSRA

-1556 TINKNRQLL
+1556 TINKNSQLL
-1565 KETADRRGQIAEAD
+1565 KEIADQRGQIAAND
-1579 AAQKAA
+1579 AYQKAL
-1585 YKNQMLAQ
+1585 YKNQMISQ
-1593 NSVIRNQ
+1593 NSTIRNQ
-1600 MLGNAAYKANQAWTA
+1600 MFGTMAHKANQAWQA
-1615 NNQIQALDALNNQM
+1615 KNQLAAMDNLNNEM
-1629 VNADAEFNKVANP
+1629 VSADASFNAVANP
-1642 LIQQYNAWAAKP
+1642 LIKQYQNWATQEA
-1654 ENINTTTGAAKM
+1654 NINPTTGAAKM
-1666 TFEQWLSANGKYDAY
+1666 TFEQWLSATGNYDVY
-1681 NNAAQ
+1681 NNAIQ

-1752 KR
+1752 K

>member
-16 PTLPKEENNEN
+16 PALPKEDANEN

-53 GSLYSPDVRHIY
+53 GSLYSPDVKHIY
-65 DSIAEAIA
+65 DSIADAIQN
-73 TGSDVN
+73 GSDVN

-146 RDSDQTEGSGNKY
+146 SDSGQTEGSNNKY
-159 RLSGSQ
+159 RLSGTQ

-180 TTNVGIIERLNN
+180 TTNIGIIERLNN
-192 AKKYRVS
+192 AKKYRVA

-212 YNGGDSLRSQLAA
+212 YNGGNSLRSQLAA
-225 LSDNYDSTIDNIIAK
+225 LSDTYDSTIDNIITK
-240 VKQGNLTFDDNE
+240 VKQGNLAFNDNE

-257 ALNIVKPEAVAQQEK
+257 ALNIVKPEAVAQQER
-272 EAANLARIKQEAS
+272 ESAELARIKQEAS

-327 RNSDYY
+327 RDSNYY

-346 GVLYNEGEASDPG
+346 GVLYNENEASDPG

-421 LYDGIPQDQQL
+421 LYDGIQPGQQL
-432 VRYFKV
+432 VRYFEV
-438 DPNNADSFGTY
+438 NPNNADAFGTY
-449 ETKYMILD
+449 ETKYMLLD
-457 KNGDLVQDDVNI
+457 KNGDLVQDDVDI
-469 NNYTKKSEATEHS
+469 NNYTKKIEATEHS
-482 LSLRDLLTSNQTNS
+482 LGLRDLLTSNQTNS
-496 SYNGRYITES
+496 PYNGRYITES
-506 YIDPSGNPSGV
+506 YTDPSGKSSGV
-517 WAYVNP
+517 WAYVDP
-523 TNPEED
+523 ENPEED

-534 DNFASKVSGLG
+534 DNFASKVGGLG

-553 KEIAQLF
+553 KEIAKLL
-560 LDKKDNSNR
+560 LDKKDDSGK

-574 IAGNRQ
+574 IASDRK
-580 LKEDFTNLF
+580 LKEKFTNLF
-589 TTLFKTGAGRVI
+589 TIWFKTGAGRFWQD
-601 TYGAES
+601 EWSS
-607 KARIED
+607 KNNIRS
-613 TLKKL
+613 TLKDL
-618 GFNNDEIN
+618 GFNDNEITK
-626 QYFNWWKSLQEN
+626 YLNWWKEFWKQDKQTRRKN
-638 DRQSRITKHIVY
+638 IVY
-650 APTDLGSYNTTSEY
+650 KPSDLGSYYNTPTEH
-664 KHGGAIEK
+664 KHGGTIEK
-672 LEKGNMVGSGATFK
+672 LEKGNMVGTGATFK

-729 LGLSLTQVGAVAGAT
+729 LGLSLTQVGAVAGAA

-755 ADVTRDGFQWSDA
+755 ADITRDGFQWSDA

-866 YKDIEINYNG
+866 YEDIEINYKG

-887 KEVLKERPQDQIDAL
+887 KEVLKERPQDQVDAL

-912 GQTRDQIKVDDVRK
+912 GQSGDQIKVDDVRK
-926 WLVENSG
+926 WLVDESG

-946 GWKPTMSTK
+946 GWKPTMTTK
-955 TFAPEETTEVVL
+955 VFTPEEATEVVL
-967 RDKSNNPLVNWFNG
+967 RDKSKNPLVNWFNG
-981 RSKSGKREARFLNLD
+981 RSKSGNREARFLNLD
-996 AERRKLVMDND
+996 AEHRRLVRDDD
-1007 PEFVEAK
+1007 PEFIKAK
-1014 KHIDAE
+1014 AQTETDV
-1020 AKSWFND
+1020 KSRFND
-1027 KIDTLIKR
+1027 KIDDLTNK
-1035 INARK
+1035 INIRR
-1040 QKITDTETQISDNKN
+1040 QKITDTETQIVDNKN
-1055 KFKERYIDIQT
+1055 KIRQTHDDVESRKQSIIKSKEEVKKIR
-1066 KEKAINKDIEIAEN
+1066 EEINRIKSEN
-1080 KYKESL
+1080 KQNLSNKSSKESELSNYSANTRSKRAKQL
-1086 KELNKKDEKLVSIQ
+1086 KQDIDNIQSTIDSNNKKITDLQ
-1100 KLRNEYVEKLRR
+1100 KEINNK
-1112 YNNPEARAAAN
+1112 YNSRK
-1123 RVINQLDKDYNK
+1123 KDF
-1135 RLIEIADKLEYAKIV
+1135 RKI
-1150 RNSEVRR
+1150 
-1157 LNKQKNKLKDEKL
+1157 
-1170 ELLNSEKKLNKYKTS
+1170 KKLNSIKQELRNSRKKLSAKKTRAEKYIDQKTTQQS
-1185 LEKSIENIDKRKS
+1185 QLEKN
-1198 SLEKDKDKFIKKE
+1198 KDRFIKGE
-1211 FTRIGRAFLQKMLR
+1211 SVRRRRAFLQKILR
-1225 QRNLHNQF
+1225 QKNLHNQF

-1243 RSSKHDNPNPIL
+1243 RSSKYDNPNPVL
-1255 NGEVVATPNWTV
+1255 NGEVVASPNWTV
-1267 GVETPMFQNGG
+1267 GIETPMFQNGG
-1278 IIKMQTGN
+1278 IIKLQTGN
-1286 TFEPRAFKKELTFN
+1286 TFKPKLTFN
-1300 NQFNPSNYQNPYR
+1300 NQFDPNNYQNPYR
-1313 FDINNTNISLNGA
+1313 FDINNTV
-1326 TNTSTRQSVNNLQP
+1326 NT
-1340 IKEPRTQL
+1340 
-1348 TLNNQFNPNNY
+1348 
-1359 QNPYRFNVNN
+1359 
-1369 TVDISLSGVTSAAAR
+1369 SLSGVTSAAAR

-1391 AIKEPQTQLNLPT
+1391 AIEKPQTQLNLPT
-1404 TVSQTTEQTPIGY
+1404 TVSKSTEQTPIDY
-1417 TSLSANNESSV
+1417 TSLSVNNETST
-1428 QDTTGKKRRG
+1428 QDATGKNFTG
-1438 NGYQDTQE
+1438 NGSQDAQE

-1454 SDILNIANGLMALS
+1454 SDILNIVNGIMALS
-1468 ESHRQYNNMK
+1468 ESRRQYNNMK
-1478 NLKPYMPADIQLSTP
+1478 NLRPYMPADIQLSTP
-1493 RIVINAGDSIRRES
+1493 RIVINAGDSIRREN

-1529 QARVDRNSKA
+1529 QARVDRNSRA

-1556 TINKNRQLL
+1556 MINKNRQLL
-1565 KETADRRGQIAEAD
+1565 KEIADQRGQIAAND
-1579 AAQKAA
+1579 VYQKAL
-1585 YKNQMLAQ
+1585 YKNQMISQ
-1593 NSVIRNQ
+1593 NSTIRNQ
-1600 MLGNAAYKANQAWTA
+1600 MFGTMAHKANQVWQAK
-1615 NNQIQALDALNNQM
+1615 NQLAAMDNLNNEM
-1629 VNADAEFNKVANP
+1629 VSADASFNAVANP
-1642 LIQQYNAWAAKP
+1642 LIKQYQNWAAQ
-1654 ENINTTTGAAKM
+1654 EANINPTTGAAKM
-1666 TFEQWLSANGKYDAY
+1666 TFEQWLSATGNYDVY
-1681 NNAAQ
+1681 NNAIQ

-1752 KR
+1752 K

>member
-16 PTLPKEENNEN
+16 PALSKEDANEN

-53 GSLYSPDVRHIY
+53 GSLYSPDVKHIY
-65 DSIAEAIA
+65 DSIADAIQN
-73 TGSDVN
+73 GSDVN

-146 RDSDQTEGSGNKY
+146 SDSGQTEGSGNKY
-159 RLSGSQ
+159 RLSGTQ

-180 TTNVGIIERLNN
+180 TTNIGIIERLNN
-192 AKKYRVS
+192 AKKYRVA

-212 YNGGDSLRSQLAA
+212 YNGGNSLRSQLAA
-225 LSDNYDSTIDNIIAK
+225 LSDTYDSTIDNIITK
-240 VKQGNLTFDDNE
+240 VKQGNLAFNDNE

-257 ALNIVKPEAVAQQEK
+257 ALNIIKPEAVAQQER
-272 EAANLARIKQEAS
+272 ESAELARIKQEAS

-327 RNSDYY
+327 RDSNYY

-346 GVLYNEGEASDPG
+346 GVLYNENEASDPG

-392 GNPVEWSRVPQ
+392 GNPVEWSHVPQ

-421 LYDGIPQDQQL
+421 LYDGIQPGQQL
-432 VRYFKV
+432 VRYFEV
-438 DPNNADSFGTY
+438 NPNNADAFGTY
-449 ETKYMILD
+449 ETKYMLLD
-457 KNGDLVQDDVNI
+457 KNGDLVQNDVDI
-469 NNYTKKSEATEHS
+469 NNYTKKAESTEHA
-482 LSLRDLLTSNQTNS
+482 LSLRDLLTSNNTN
-496 SYNGRYITES
+496 YNGRYITES
-506 YIDPSGNPSGV
+506 YTDPSGKSSGV
-517 WAYVNP
+517 WAYVDPINP
-523 TNPEED
+523 NAE

-534 DNFASKVSGLG
+534 DNFASKVGGLG

-560 LDKKDNSNR
+560 LDKKDDSNR

-607 KARIED
+607 KARIEN

-650 APTDLGSYNTTSEY
+650 APTDLGSHSTTSEY
-664 KHGGAIEK
+664 KHGGTIEK
-672 LEKGNMVGSGATFK
+672 LEKGNMVGTGATFK

-729 LGLSLTQVGAVAGAT
+729 LGLSLTQVGAVAGAA

-778 AATALPILGSA
+778 AATALPIFGSA

-866 YKDIEINYNG
+866 YKDIEINYKG

-887 KEVLKERPQDQIDAL
+887 KEVLKERPQDQVDAL

-912 GQTRDQIKVDDVRK
+912 GQSGDQIKVDDVRK
-926 WLVENSG
+926 WLVDESG

-946 GWKPTMSTK
+946 GWKPTMTTK
-955 TFAPEETTEVVL
+955 TFTPEEATEVVL
-967 RDKSNNPLVNWFNG
+967 RDKSKNPLVNWFNG
-981 RSKSGKREARFLNLD
+981 RSKSGNREARFLNLD
-996 AERRKLVMDND
+996 AEHRRLVRDDD
-1007 PEFVEAK
+1007 PEFIKAK
-1014 KHIDAE
+1014 AQTE
-1020 AKSWFND
+1020 TEVKSRFND
-1027 KIDTLIKR
+1027 KIDDLTNK
-1035 INARK
+1035 INIRR
-1040 QKITDTETQISDNKN
+1040 QKITDTETQIVDNKN
-1055 KFKERYIDIQT
+1055 KIRQTNDDVESRKQSIIKSKEEVKKIREEINRIKSENKQNLSNKSSKESELSNYSANTRSKRAKQLKQDIDNIQSAIDSNNKKITDLQKEINNKYNSRKKDSRKIKKLNSIKQELRNSRKKLNAKKTRAERYIDQKT
-1066 KEKAINKDIEIAEN
+1066 TQQSQLEKNKD
-1080 KYKESL
+1080 
-1086 KELNKKDEKLVSIQ
+1086 
-1100 KLRNEYVEKLRR
+1100 R
-1112 YNNPEARAAAN
+1112 
-1123 RVINQLDKDYNK
+1123 
-1135 RLIEIADKLEYAKIV
+1135 
-1150 RNSEVRR
+1150 
-1157 LNKQKNKLKDEKL
+1157 
-1170 ELLNSEKKLNKYKTS
+1170 
-1185 LEKSIENIDKRKS
+1185 
-1198 SLEKDKDKFIKKE
+1198 FIKGE
-1211 FTRIGRAFLQKMLR
+1211 SVRGGRAFLQKILR

-1243 RSSKHDNPNPIL
+1243 RSSKYDNPNPVL
-1255 NGEVVATPNWTV
+1255 NGEVVAAPNWTV
-1267 GVETPMFQNGG
+1267 GIETPMFQSGG
-1278 IIKMQTGN
+1278 VIKMQTGN
-1286 TFEPRAFKKELTFN
+1286 TFKPQLTFN
-1300 NQFNPSNYQNPYR
+1300 NQFDPNNYQNPYR
-1313 FDINNTNISLNGA
+1313 FDINNTI
-1326 TNTSTRQSVNNLQP
+1326 NT
-1340 IKEPRTQL
+1340 
-1348 TLNNQFNPNNY
+1348 
-1359 QNPYRFNVNN
+1359 
-1369 TVDISLSGVTSAAAR
+1369 SLSGVTSAAAR

-1391 AIKEPQTQLNLPT
+1391 TIEKPQTQLNLPT
-1404 TVSQTTEQTPIGY
+1404 TVSKSTEQTPIGY
-1417 TSLSANNESSV
+1417 TSLSVNNETST
-1428 QDTTGKKRRG
+1428 QDATGKNFTG
-1438 NGYQDTQE
+1438 NGSQDAQE

-1454 SDILNIANGLMALS
+1454 SDILNTVNGIMALS
-1468 ESHRQYNNMK
+1468 ESRRQYNNMK
-1478 NLKPYMPADIQLSTP
+1478 NLRPYMPADIQLSTP

-1507 IPIYKPTTS
+1507 VPIYKPTTS

-1529 QARVDRNSKA
+1529 QARVDRNSRA

-1565 KETADRRGQIAEAD
+1565 KEIANQRGQIAAND
-1579 AAQKAA
+1579 AYQKAL
-1585 YKNQMLAQ
+1585 YKNQMISQ
-1593 NSVIRNQ
+1593 NSTIRNQ
-1600 MLGNAAYKANQAWTA
+1600 MFGTMAHKANQVWQAK
-1615 NNQIQALDALNNQM
+1615 NQLAAMDNLNNEM
-1629 VNADAEFNKVANP
+1629 VSADASFNAVANP
-1642 LIQQYNAWAAKP
+1642 LIKQYQNWAAQ
-1654 ENINTTTGAAKM
+1654 EANINPTTGAAKM
-1666 TFEQWLSANGKYDAY
+1666 TFEQWLSATGNYDVY
-1681 NNAAQ
+1681 NNAIQ

-1752 KR
+1752 K

>member
-16 PTLPKEENNEN
+16 PALPKEDANEN

-53 GSLYSPDVRHIY
+53 GSLYSPDVKHIY
-65 DSIAEAIA
+65 DSIADAIQN
-73 TGSDVN
+73 GSDVN

-146 RDSDQTEGSGNKY
+146 SDSGQTEGSNNKY
-159 RLSGSQ
+159 RLSGTQ

-180 TTNVGIIERLNN
+180 TTNIGIIERLNN
-192 AKKYRVS
+192 AKKYRVA

-212 YNGGDSLRSQLAA
+212 YNGGNSLRSQLAA
-225 LSDNYDSTIDNIIAK
+225 LSDTYDSTIDNIITK
-240 VKQGNLTFDDNE
+240 VKQGNLAFNDNE

-257 ALNIVKPEAVAQQEK
+257 ALNIVKPEAVAQQER
-272 EAANLARIKQEAS
+272 ESAELARIKQEAS

-327 RNSDYY
+327 RDSNYY

-346 GVLYNEGEASDPG
+346 GVLYNENEASDPG

-421 LYDGIPQDQQL
+421 LYDGIQPGQQL
-432 VRYFKV
+432 VRYFEV
-438 DPNNADSFGTY
+438 NPNNADAFGTY
-449 ETKYMILD
+449 ETKYMLLD
-457 KNGDLVQDDVNI
+457 KNGDLVQDDVDI
-469 NNYTKKSEATEHS
+469 NNYTKKIEATEHS
-482 LSLRDLLTSNQTNS
+482 LGLRDLLTSNQTNS
-496 SYNGRYITES
+496 PYNGRYITES
-506 YIDPSGNPSGV
+506 YTDPSGKSSGV
-517 WAYVNP
+517 WAYVDP
-523 TNPEED
+523 ENPEED

-534 DNFASKVSGLG
+534 DNFASKVGGLG

-553 KEIAQLF
+553 KEIAKLL
-560 LDKKDNSNR
+560 LDKKDDSGK

-574 IAGNRQ
+574 IASDRK
-580 LKEDFTNLF
+580 LKEKFTNLF
-589 TTLFKTGAGRVI
+589 TIWFKTGAGRFWQD
-601 TYGAES
+601 EWSS
-607 KARIED
+607 KNNIRS
-613 TLKKL
+613 TLKDL
-618 GFNNDEIN
+618 GFNDNEITK
-626 QYFNWWKSLQEN
+626 YLNWWKEFWKQDKQTRRKN
-638 DRQSRITKHIVY
+638 IVY
-650 APTDLGSYNTTSEY
+650 KPSDLGSYYNTPTEH
-664 KHGGAIEK
+664 KHGGTIEK
-672 LEKGNMVGSGATFK
+672 LEKGNMVGTGATFK

-729 LGLSLTQVGAVAGAT
+729 LGLSLTQVGAVAGAA

-755 ADVTRDGFQWSDA
+755 ADITRDGFQWSDA

-866 YKDIEINYNG
+866 YEDIEINYKG

-887 KEVLKERPQDQIDAL
+887 KEVLKERPQDQVDAL

-912 GQTRDQIKVDDVRK
+912 GQSGDQIKVDDVRK
-926 WLVENSG
+926 WLVDESG

-946 GWKPTMSTK
+946 GWKPTMTTK
-955 TFAPEETTEVVL
+955 VFTPEEATEVVL
-967 RDKSNNPLVNWFNG
+967 RDKSKNPLVNWFNG
-981 RSKSGKREARFLNLD
+981 RSKSGNREARFLNLD
-996 AERRKLVMDND
+996 AEHRRLVRDDD
-1007 PEFVEAK
+1007 PEFIKAK
-1014 KHIDAE
+1014 AQTETDV
-1020 AKSWFND
+1020 KSRFND
-1027 KIDTLIKR
+1027 KIDDLTNK
-1035 INARK
+1035 INIRR
-1040 QKITDTETQISDNKN
+1040 QKITDTETQIVDNKN
-1055 KFKERYIDIQT
+1055 KIRQTHDDVESRKQSIIKSKEEVKKIR
-1066 KEKAINKDIEIAEN
+1066 EEINRIKSEN
-1080 KYKESL
+1080 KQNLSNKSSKESELSNYSANTRSKRAKQL
-1086 KELNKKDEKLVSIQ
+1086 KQDIDNIQSTIDSNNKKITDLQ
-1100 KLRNEYVEKLRR
+1100 KEINNK
-1112 YNNPEARAAAN
+1112 YNSRK
-1123 RVINQLDKDYNK
+1123 KDF
-1135 RLIEIADKLEYAKIV
+1135 RKI
-1150 RNSEVRR
+1150 
-1157 LNKQKNKLKDEKL
+1157 
-1170 ELLNSEKKLNKYKTS
+1170 KKLNSIKQELRNSRKKLSAKKTRAEKYIDQKTTQQS
-1185 LEKSIENIDKRKS
+1185 QLEKN
-1198 SLEKDKDKFIKKE
+1198 KDMFIKGE
-1211 FTRIGRAFLQKMLR
+1211 SVRRRRAFLQKILR
-1225 QRNLHNQF
+1225 QKNLHNQF

-1243 RSSKHDNPNPIL
+1243 RSSKYDNPNPVL
-1255 NGEVVATPNWTV
+1255 NGEVVASPNWTV
-1267 GVETPMFQNGG
+1267 GIETPMFQNGG
-1278 IIKMQTGN
+1278 IIKLQTGN
-1286 TFEPRAFKKELTFN
+1286 TFKPKLTFN
-1300 NQFNPSNYQNPYR
+1300 NQFDPNNYQNPYR
-1313 FDINNTNISLNGA
+1313 FDINNTV
-1326 TNTSTRQSVNNLQP
+1326 NT
-1340 IKEPRTQL
+1340 
-1348 TLNNQFNPNNY
+1348 
-1359 QNPYRFNVNN
+1359 
-1369 TVDISLSGVTSAAAR
+1369 SLSGVTSAAAR

-1391 AIKEPQTQLNLPT
+1391 AIEKPQTQLNLPT
-1404 TVSQTTEQTPIGY
+1404 TVSKSTEQTPIDY
-1417 TSLSANNESSV
+1417 TSLSVNNKTST
-1428 QDTTGKKRRG
+1428 QDATGKNFTG
-1438 NGYQDTQE
+1438 NGSQDAQE

-1454 SDILNIANGLMALS
+1454 SDILNIVNGIMALS
-1468 ESHRQYNNMK
+1468 ESRRQYNNMK
-1478 NLKPYMPADIQLSTP
+1478 NLRPYMPADIQLSTP
-1493 RIVINAGDSIRRES
+1493 RIVINAGDSIRREN

-1529 QARVDRNSKA
+1529 QARVDRNSRA

-1556 TINKNRQLL
+1556 MINKNRQLL
-1565 KETADRRGQIAEAD
+1565 KEIADQRGQIAAND
-1579 AAQKAA
+1579 VYQKAL
-1585 YKNQMLAQ
+1585 YKNQMISQ
-1593 NSVIRNQ
+1593 NSTIRNQ
-1600 MLGNAAYKANQAWTA
+1600 MFGTMAHKANQVWQAK
-1615 NNQIQALDALNNQM
+1615 NQLAAMDNLNNEM
-1629 VNADAEFNKVANP
+1629 VSADASFNAVANP
-1642 LIQQYNAWAAKP
+1642 LIKQYQNWAAQ
-1654 ENINTTTGAAKM
+1654 EANINPTTGAAKM
-1666 TFEQWLSANGKYDAY
+1666 TFEQWLSATGNYDVY
-1681 NNAAQ
+1681 NNAIQ

-1752 KR
+1752 K

>member
-16 PTLPKEENNEN
+16 PALPKEDANEN

-53 GSLYSPDVRHIY
+53 GSLYSPDVKHIY
-65 DSIAEAIA
+65 DSIADAIA

-146 RDSDQTEGSGNKY
+146 SGSGQTEGSGNKY
-159 RLSGSQ
+159 RLSGTQ

-180 TTNVGIIERLNN
+180 TTNIGIIERLNN
-192 AKKYRVS
+192 AKKYRVA

-212 YNGGDSLRSQLAA
+212 YNGGDSLRSQLSA
-225 LSDNYDSTIDNIIAK
+225 LSDSYDSTIDNIINK
-240 VKQGNLTFDDNE
+240 VKQGNLAFNDNE

-315 NPNQNYHFNDYF
+315 NPNQNYHFNNYF
-327 RNSDYY
+327 RDSNYY

-346 GVLYNEGEASDPG
+346 GVLYNENEASDPG

-365 LRGNGGY
+365 LRSNGGY

-379 DYQSAESKMINYW
+379 DYQNAESKMINYW

-416 QDVTG
+416 QDITG
-421 LYDGIPQDQQL
+421 LYDGIQPGQQL
-432 VRYFKV
+432 VRYFEV
-438 DPNNADSFGTY
+438 NPNNADAFGTY
-449 ETKYMILD
+449 ETKYMLLD
-457 KNGDLVQDDVNI
+457 KNGDLVQNDVNI

-482 LSLRDLLTSNQTNS
+482 LSLRDLLTSNQSNS
-496 SYNGRYITES
+496 PYNGRYITES
-506 YIDPSGNPSGV
+506 YVDPSGKSSGV
-517 WAYVNP
+517 WAYVDP
-523 TNPEED
+523 KNPEED

-553 KEIAQLF
+553 KEIAKLL
-560 LDKKDNSNR
+560 LDKKDDSGR

-574 IAGNRQ
+574 IASDRK
-580 LKEDFTNLF
+580 LKEKFTNLF
-589 TTLFKTGAGRVI
+589 TIWFKTGAGRFWQD
-601 TYGAES
+601 EWSS
-607 KARIED
+607 KNNIRS
-613 TLKKL
+613 TLKDL
-618 GFNNDEIN
+618 GFNDDEITK
-626 QYFNWWKSLQEN
+626 YLDWWKEFWKQDKQTRRKNIIYKPL
-638 DRQSRITKHIVY
+638 
-650 APTDLGSYNTTSEY
+650 DLGSYYNTPTEH
-664 KHGGAIEK
+664 KHGGTIEK

-686 SADTVKTIDK
+686 SADTVKTIDN
-696 VYKDTDQKEVGD
+696 VYKETDQKEIGD

-729 LGLSLTQVGAVAGAT
+729 LGLSMTQVGAVAGAA

-866 YKDIEINYNG
+866 YEDIEINYGN
-876 KGKQTITNDEI
+876 KGKKTITNDEI
-887 KEVLKERPQDQIDAL
+887 KEILKEDPKDQLDAL
-902 AMKITDKYNA
+902 AIKIADKYNI
-912 GQTRDQIKVDDVRK
+912 GQTGDQIKVDDVRK

-946 GWKPTMSTK
+946 GWKPTMTTK
-955 TFAPEETTEVVL
+955 TFAPEEATEVVL

-1014 KHIDAE
+1014 KQTDTE
-1020 AKSWFND
+1020 VKSRFND
-1027 KIDTLIKR
+1027 KIDTLTKR

-1086 KELNKKDEKLVSIQ
+1086 KELDKTNKELEDLQKQRDEYREMERTFTDKKDKVKAKDLADKYEQASNKKI
-1100 KLRNEYVEKLRR
+1100 
-1112 YNNPEARAAAN
+1112 A
-1123 RVINQLDKDYNK
+1123 
-1135 RLIEIADKLEYAKIV
+1135 EIVDKLEYARIV

-1185 LEKSIENIDKRKS
+1185 LKESIEKLNKRKS
-1198 SLEKDKDKFIKKE
+1198 TLEKNKDKFIKKE
-1211 FTRIGRAFLQKMLR
+1211 FTRSGRAFLQKILR

-1243 RSSKHDNPNPIL
+1243 RSSKYDNPNPIL
-1255 NGEVVATPNWTV
+1255 NGEVVAAPNWTV

-1278 IIKMQTGN
+1278 
-1286 TFEPRAFKKELTFN
+1286 
-1300 NQFNPSNYQNPYR
+1300 
-1313 FDINNTNISLNGA
+1313 
-1326 TNTSTRQSVNNLQP
+1326 
-1340 IKEPRTQL
+1340 
-1348 TLNNQFNPNNY
+1348 TLNAATIIADGNIKP
-1359 QNPYRFNVNN
+1359 
-1369 TVDISLSGVTSAAAR
+1369 ILSPKLTPLSTPGLAPKS
-1384 QSRSNWQ
+1384 
-1391 AIKEPQTQLNLPT
+1391 KF
-1404 TVSQTTEQTPIGY
+1404 TETIQDATGRKRIGNG
-1417 TSLSANNESSV
+1417 S
-1428 QDTTGKKRRG
+1428 QDTEKG
-1438 NGYQDTQE
+1438 Q
-1446 GKKYNPDP
+1446 KYNPDP

-1468 ESHRQYNNMK
+1468 ESRRQYNNMK
-1478 NLKPYMPADIQLSTP
+1478 NLQPYMPADIQLSTP
-1493 RIVINAGDSIRRES
+1493 RIVINAGDSIRREN

-1529 QARVDRNSKA
+1529 QARVDRNSRA

-1565 KETADRRGQIAEAD
+1565 KEIADQRGQIAAND
-1579 AAQKAA
+1579 AYQKAL
-1585 YKNQMLAQ
+1585 YKNQMISQ
-1593 NSVIRNQ
+1593 NSTIRNQ
-1600 MLGNAAYKANQAWTA
+1600 MFGTMAHKANQAWQA
-1615 NNQIQALDALNNQM
+1615 KNQLAAMDNLNNEM
-1629 VNADAEFNKVANP
+1629 VSADASFNAVANP
-1642 LIQQYNAWAAKP
+1642 LIKQYQNWATQEA
-1654 ENINTTTGAAKM
+1654 NINPTTGAAKM
-1666 TFEQWLSANGKYDAY
+1666 TFEQWLSATGNYDVY
-1681 NNAAQ
+1681 NNAIQ

-1752 KR
+1752 K

>member
-16 PTLPKEENNEN
+16 PALPKENASEN

-53 GSLYSPDVRHIY
+53 GSLYSPDVKHIY
-65 DSIAEAIA
+65 DSIADAIA

-134 DFAGLRRGATST
+134 DFAGLRRDATST
-146 RDSDQTEGSGNKY
+146 SDSSQTKESGNKY

-180 TTNVGIIERLNN
+180 QTNTGIIERLNN
-192 AKKYRVS
+192 AKKYRVA

-212 YNGGDSLRSQLAA
+212 YNGGNSLRSQLAA
-225 LSDNYDSTIDNIIAK
+225 LSDNYDSAIDNIIAK
-240 VKQGNLTFDDNE
+240 VKQGNLAFDDNE

-346 GVLYNEGEASDPG
+346 GVLYNESEASDPG

-403 GRYSNALTSNHRF
+403 GRYSNALGKYHRF

-432 VRYFKV
+432 VRYFEV
-438 DPNNADSFGTY
+438 NPNNADAFGTY
-449 ETKYMILD
+449 ETKYMLLD
-457 KNGDLVQDDVNI
+457 KNGDLVQDDVDI
-469 NNYTKKSEATEHS
+469 NNYTKKIEATEHS
-482 LSLRDLLTSNQTNS
+482 LGLRDLLTSNQTNS
-496 SYNGRYITES
+496 PYNGRYITES
-506 YIDPSGNPSGV
+506 YTDPSGKSSGV
-517 WAYVNP
+517 WAYVDP
-523 TNPEED
+523 ENPEED

-534 DNFASKVSGLG
+534 DNFASKVGGLG

-553 KEIAQLF
+553 KEIAKL
-560 LDKKDNSNR
+560 LLNKKDDSDR

-574 IAGNRQ
+574 IANDRK
-580 LKEDFTNLF
+580 LKEKFTNLF
-589 TTLFKTGAGRVI
+589 TIWFKTGAGRFWQD
-601 TYGAES
+601 EWSS
-607 KARIED
+607 KNNIRS
-613 TLKKL
+613 TLKDL
-618 GFNNDEIN
+618 GFNDDEITK
-626 QYFNWWKSLQEN
+626 YLDWWKEFWKQDKQIRRKN
-638 DRQSRITKHIVY
+638 IVY
-650 APTDLGSYNTTSEY
+650 KPLDLGSYYNTPTEH
-664 KHGGAIEK
+664 KHGGTIEK

-686 SADTVKTIDK
+686 SADTVKTIDN
-696 VYKDTDQKEVGD
+696 VYKETDQKEIGD

-729 LGLSLTQVGAVAGAT
+729 LGLSMTQVGAVAGAA

-755 ADVTRDGFQWSDA
+755 ADITRDGFQWSDA

-847 VSIGR
+847 ISIGR

-866 YKDIEINYNG
+866 YEDIEINYGN
-876 KGKQTITNDEI
+876 KGKKTITNDEI
-887 KEVLKERPQDQIDAL
+887 KEILREDPKDQLDAL
-902 AMKITDKYNA
+902 AIKIADKYNV
-912 GQTRDQIKVDDVRK
+912 GQTGDQIKVDDVRK

-955 TFAPEETTEVVL
+955 TFAPKETTEVVL

-1014 KHIDAE
+1014 SQTETDVKRR
-1020 AKSWFND
+1020 FND
-1027 KIDTLIKR
+1027 KIDTLTKK
-1035 INARK
+1035 INASK

-1086 KELNKKDEKLVSIQ
+1086 KELDKTNKELEDLQKQRDEYREIERTFTNKKDKA
-1100 KLRNEYVEKLRR
+1100 
-1112 YNNPEARAAAN
+1112 EAKDLA
-1123 RVINQLDKDYNK
+1123 DKYEQTFNK
-1135 RLIEIADKLEYAKIV
+1135 KIAEISDKLEYARIV
-1150 RNSEVRR
+1150 RNSEIRR

-1170 ELLNSEKKLNKYKTS
+1170 ELLNSKKNLNKYKTS
-1185 LEKSIENIDKRKS
+1185 LEKSIEKLNKRKS
-1198 SLEKDKDKFIKKE
+1198 TLEKDKDKFIKKE
-1211 FTRIGRAFLQKMLR
+1211 FTRSGRAFLQKILR

-1243 RSSKHDNPNPIL
+1243 RSSKYDNPNPIL
-1255 NGEVVATPNWTV
+1255 NGEVVAAPNWTV
-1267 GVETPMFQNGG
+1267 GIETPMFQSGG
-1278 IIKMQTGN
+1278 
-1286 TFEPRAFKKELTFN
+1286 
-1300 NQFNPSNYQNPYR
+1300 
-1313 FDINNTNISLNGA
+1313 
-1326 TNTSTRQSVNNLQP
+1326 
-1340 IKEPRTQL
+1340 
-1348 TLNNQFNPNNY
+1348 TLNAATIIADGNIKP
-1359 QNPYRFNVNN
+1359 
-1369 TVDISLSGVTSAAAR
+1369 ILSP
-1384 QSRSNWQ
+1384 
-1391 AIKEPQTQLNLPT
+1391 KL
-1404 TVSQTTEQTPIGY
+1404 TPLSTPGLAPKSKFIETIQDATGRKHIGNG
-1417 TSLSANNESSV
+1417 S
-1428 QDTTGKKRRG
+1428 QDTEKG
-1438 NGYQDTQE
+1438 Q
-1446 GKKYNPDP
+1446 KYNPDP
-1454 SDILNIANGLMALS
+1454 SDILNTVNGLMALS
-1468 ESHRQYNNMK
+1468 ESRRQYNNMK
-1478 NLKPYMPADIQLSTP
+1478 NLRPYMPADIQLSTP
-1493 RIVINAGDSIRRES
+1493 RVVINAGDAIRREN
-1507 IPIYKPTTS
+1507 IPIYKPATS

-1529 QARVDRNSKA
+1529 QARVDRNSRA

-1556 TINKNRQLL
+1556 MINKNRQLL
-1565 KETADRRGQIAEAD
+1565 KETADQRGQIAAND
-1579 AAQKAA
+1579 AYQKAL
-1585 YKNQMLAQ
+1585 YKNQMISQ
-1593 NSVIRNQ
+1593 NSTIRNQ
-1600 MLGNAAYKANQAWTA
+1600 MFGTMAYKTNQAWQA
-1615 NNQIQALDALNNQM
+1615 KNQLAAMDNLNNEM
-1629 VNADAEFNKVANP
+1629 VSADANFNAVANP
-1642 LIQQYNAWAAKP
+1642 LIKQYQNWSAQEA
-1654 ENINTTTGAAKM
+1654 NINPTTGAAKM
-1666 TFEQWLSANGKYDAY
+1666 TFEQWLSANGKYDTY
-1681 NNAAQ
+1681 NNAVQ

-1698 SNLQATTGMTPQY
+1698 SNLQATTGMTPRY

-1724 RLVYSFIEQNKLT
+1724 RLTYSFIEQNKLT

-1752 KR
+1752 K

>member
-16 PTLPKEENNEN
+16 PALPKEDANEN

-53 GSLYSPDVRHIY
+53 GSLYSPDVKHIY
-65 DSIAEAIA
+65 DSIADAIA

-146 RDSDQTEGSGNKY
+146 RDSGQTEGSGNKY

-212 YNGGDSLRSQLAA
+212 YNGGDSLRSQLSA
-225 LSDNYDSTIDNIIAK
+225 LSDTYDSTIDNIITK

-257 ALNIVKPEAVAQQEK
+257 ALNIVKPEAVAQQER
-272 EAANLARIKQEAS
+272 ETAELARIKQEAS

-315 NPNQNYHFNDYF
+315 NPNQNYHFNNYF
-327 RNSDYY
+327 KDSNYY

-346 GVLYNEGEASDPG
+346 GVLYNENEASDPG

-365 LRGNGGY
+365 LRSNGGY

-421 LYDGIPQDQQL
+421 LYDGIQPGQQL
-432 VRYFKV
+432 VRYFEV
-438 DPNNADSFGTY
+438 NPNNADSFGTY
-449 ETKYMILD
+449 ETKYMLLD
-457 KNGDLVQDDVNI
+457 KNGDKIKDVNI
-469 NNYTKKSEATEHS
+469 NDYTKKIEATEHS

-496 SYNGRYITES
+496 PYNGRYITES
-506 YIDPSGNPSGV
+506 YVDPSGNPSGV
-517 WAYVNP
+517 WAYVDP
-523 TNPEED
+523 KNPEED

-553 KEIAQLF
+553 KEIAKLL
-560 LDKKDNSNR
+560 LDKKDDSGR
-569 SIFEQ
+569 SIFERM
-574 IAGNRQ
+574 ASDRK
-580 LKEDFTNLF
+580 LKEKFTNLF
-589 TTLFKTGAGRVI
+589 TIWFKTGAGRFWQD
-601 TYGAES
+601 EWSS
-607 KARIED
+607 KNNIRS
-613 TLKKL
+613 TLKDL
-618 GFNNDEIN
+618 GFNDDEITK
-626 QYFNWWKSLQEN
+626 YLNWWKEFWKQDKQTRRKN
-638 DRQSRITKHIVY
+638 IVY
-650 APTDLGSYNTTSEY
+650 KPLDLGSYYNTPTEH
-664 KHGGAIEK
+664 KHGGTIEK
-672 LEKGNMVGSGATFK
+672 LEKGNMVGTGATFK

-696 VYKDTDQKEVGD
+696 VYKDTDQKEIGD

-729 LGLSLTQVGAVAGAT
+729 LGLSMTQVGAVAGAA

-755 ADVTRDGFQWSDA
+755 ADITRDGFQWSDA

-778 AATALPILGSA
+778 TATALPILGSA

-852 SGLRDPIKTRKTGN
+852 SGLRDPIKTKKTGN
-866 YKDIEINYNG
+866 YKDIEINYKG

-887 KEVLKERPQDQIDAL
+887 KEVLKERPQDQVDAL

-912 GQTRDQIKVDDVRK
+912 GQSRDQIKVDDVRK

-955 TFAPEETTEVVL
+955 TFAPEEATEIVL
-967 RDKSNNPLVNWFNG
+967 RDKSKNPLVNWFNG
-981 RSKSGKREARFLNLD
+981 RSKSGNREARFLNLD
-996 AERRKLVMDND
+996 AESRKLVMDND

-1014 KHIDAE
+1014 SQTETDV
-1020 AKSWFND
+1020 KSRFND
-1027 KIDTLIKR
+1027 KINTLIKR

-1086 KELNKKDEKLVSIQ
+1086 KELNKKDEKLISIQ

-1112 YNNPEARAAAN
+1112 YNNPEARVAAN

-1170 ELLNSEKKLNKYKTS
+1170 ELLNSKKNLNKYKAS

-1211 FTRIGRAFLQKMLR
+1211 FTRSERAFLQKILR

-1243 RSSKHDNPNPIL
+1243 RSSKYDNPNPIL
-1255 NGEVVATPNWTV
+1255 NGEIVATPNWTV
-1267 GVETPMFQNGG
+1267 GVETPMFQSGGTLNGG
-1278 IIKMQTGN
+1278 TLNAAKVVDNGNIK
-1286 TFEPRAFKKELTFN
+1286 PILVPKLAPLTKAPEFAPIDYI
-1300 NQFNPSNYQNPYR
+1300 NPSVKAQQEY
-1313 FDINNTNISLNGA
+1313 DKLHI
-1326 TNTSTRQSVNNLQP
+1326 
-1340 IKEPRTQL
+1340 
-1348 TLNNQFNPNNY
+1348 
-1359 QNPYRFNVNN
+1359 
-1369 TVDISLSGVTSAAAR
+1369 
-1384 QSRSNWQ
+1384 
-1391 AIKEPQTQLNLPT
+1391 
-1404 TVSQTTEQTPIGY
+1404 
-1417 TSLSANNESSV
+1417 
-1428 QDTTGKKRRG
+1428 QDATGKKLTG
-1438 NGYQDTQE
+1438 NGSQDTQE

-1454 SDILNIANGLMALS
+1454 SNILNVANGLMALS
-1468 ESHRQYNNMK
+1468 ESRRQYNNMK
-1478 NLKPYMPADIQLSTP
+1478 NLRPYMPADIQLSTP
-1493 RIVINAGDSIRRES
+1493 RIVINAGDSIRREN

-1529 QARVDRNSKA
+1529 QVRMDRNSRA

-1556 TINKNRQLL
+1556 MINKNRQLL
-1565 KETADRRGQIAEAD
+1565 KETADQRGQIAAND
-1579 AAQKAA
+1579 AYQKAL
-1585 YKNQMLAQ
+1585 YKNQMISQ
-1593 NSVIRNQ
+1593 NSTIRNQ
-1600 MLGNAAYKANQAWTA
+1600 MFGTMAHKANQAWQAKNQLTA
-1615 NNQIQALDALNNQM
+1615 MDNLNNEM
-1629 VNADAEFNKVANP
+1629 VSADASFNAVANP
-1642 LIQQYNAWAAKP
+1642 LIKQYQNWAAQ
-1654 ENINTTTGAAKM
+1654 EANINPITGAAKM

-1752 KR
+1752 K

>member
-16 PTLPKEENNEN
+16 PALPKENASEN

-39 VFDGDNIVD
+39 VFDGDNIVN

-53 GSLYSPDVRHIY
+53 GSLYSPDVKHIY
-65 DSIAEAIA
+65 DSIADAIQN
-73 TGSDVN
+73 GSDVN

-134 DFAGLRRGATST
+134 DFAGLRREATST
-146 RDSDQTEGSGNKY
+146 SDSGQTEGSSNKY
-159 RLSGSQ
+159 RLSGTQ

-180 TTNVGIIERLNN
+180 TTNIGIIERLNN
-192 AKKYRVS
+192 AKKYRVA

-212 YNGGDSLRSQLAA
+212 YNGGDSLRSQLSA
-225 LSDNYDSTIDNIIAK
+225 LSDSYDSTIDNIINK
-240 VKQGNLTFDDNE
+240 VKQGNLAFNDNE

-315 NPNQNYHFNDYF
+315 NPNQNYHFNNYF
-327 RNSDYY
+327 RDSNYY

-346 GVLYNEGEASDPG
+346 GVLYNENEASDPG

-365 LRGNGGY
+365 LRSNGGY

-379 DYQSAESKMINYW
+379 DYQNAESKMINYW

-421 LYDGIPQDQQL
+421 LYDGIQPGQQL
-432 VRYFKV
+432 VRYFEV
-438 DPNNADSFGTY
+438 NPNNADAFGTY
-449 ETKYMILD
+449 ETKYMLLD
-457 KNGDLVQDDVNI
+457 KNGDLVQNDVNI

-482 LSLRDLLTSNQTNS
+482 LSLRDLLTSNQSNS
-496 SYNGRYITES
+496 PYNGRYITES
-506 YIDPSGNPSGV
+506 YVNPSGKSSGV
-517 WAYVNP
+517 WAYVDP
-523 TNPEED
+523 KNPEED

-553 KEIAQLF
+553 KEIAKLL
-560 LDKKDNSNR
+560 LDKKDDSGR

-574 IAGNRQ
+574 IASDRK
-580 LKEDFTNLF
+580 LKEKFTNLF
-589 TTLFKTGAGRVI
+589 TIWFKTGAGRFWQD
-601 TYGAES
+601 EWSS
-607 KARIED
+607 KNNIRS
-613 TLKKL
+613 TLKDL
-618 GFNNDEIN
+618 GFNDDEITK
-626 QYFNWWKSLQEN
+626 YLDWWKEFWKQDKQTRRKNIIYKPL
-638 DRQSRITKHIVY
+638 
-650 APTDLGSYNTTSEY
+650 DLGSYYNTPTEH
-664 KHGGAIEK
+664 KHGGTIEK

-686 SADTVKTIDK
+686 SADTVKTIDN
-696 VYKDTDQKEVGD
+696 VYKETDQKEIGD

-729 LGLSLTQVGAVAGAT
+729 LGLSMTQVGAVAGAA

-866 YKDIEINYNG
+866 YEDIEINYGN
-876 KGKQTITNDEI
+876 KGKKTITNDEI
-887 KEVLKERPQDQIDAL
+887 KEILKEDPKDQLDAL
-902 AMKITDKYNA
+902 AIKIADKYNI
-912 GQTRDQIKVDDVRK
+912 GQTGDQIKVDDVRK

-946 GWKPTMSTK
+946 GWKPTMTTK
-955 TFAPEETTEVVL
+955 TFAPEEATEVVL

-1014 KHIDAE
+1014 KQTDTE
-1020 AKSWFND
+1020 VKSRFND
-1027 KIDTLIKR
+1027 KIDTLTKR

-1086 KELNKKDEKLVSIQ
+1086 KELDKTNKELEDLQKQRDEYREMERTFTDKKDKVKAKDLADKYEQASNKKI
-1100 KLRNEYVEKLRR
+1100 
-1112 YNNPEARAAAN
+1112 A
-1123 RVINQLDKDYNK
+1123 
-1135 RLIEIADKLEYAKIV
+1135 EIVDKLEYARIV

-1185 LEKSIENIDKRKS
+1185 LKESIEKLNKRKS
-1198 SLEKDKDKFIKKE
+1198 TLEKNKDKFIKKE
-1211 FTRIGRAFLQKMLR
+1211 FTRSGRAFLQKILR

-1243 RSSKHDNPNPIL
+1243 RSSKYDNPNPIL
-1255 NGEVVATPNWTV
+1255 NGEVVAAPNWTV

-1278 IIKMQTGN
+1278 
-1286 TFEPRAFKKELTFN
+1286 
-1300 NQFNPSNYQNPYR
+1300 
-1313 FDINNTNISLNGA
+1313 
-1326 TNTSTRQSVNNLQP
+1326 
-1340 IKEPRTQL
+1340 
-1348 TLNNQFNPNNY
+1348 TLNAATIIADGNIKP
-1359 QNPYRFNVNN
+1359 
-1369 TVDISLSGVTSAAAR
+1369 ILSPKLTPLSTPGLAPKS
-1384 QSRSNWQ
+1384 
-1391 AIKEPQTQLNLPT
+1391 KF
-1404 TVSQTTEQTPIGY
+1404 TETIQDATGRKRIGNG
-1417 TSLSANNESSV
+1417 S
-1428 QDTTGKKRRG
+1428 QDTEKG
-1438 NGYQDTQE
+1438 Q
-1446 GKKYNPDP
+1446 KYNPDP

-1468 ESHRQYNNMK
+1468 ESRRQYNNMK
-1478 NLKPYMPADIQLSTP
+1478 NLQPYMPADIQLSTP
-1493 RIVINAGDSIRRES
+1493 RIVINAGDSIRREN

-1529 QARVDRNSKA
+1529 QARVDRNSRA

-1565 KETADRRGQIAEAD
+1565 KEIADQRGQIAAND
-1579 AAQKAA
+1579 AYQKAL
-1585 YKNQMLAQ
+1585 YKNQMISQ
-1593 NSVIRNQ
+1593 NSTIRNQ
-1600 MLGNAAYKANQAWTA
+1600 MFGTMAHKANQAWQA
-1615 NNQIQALDALNNQM
+1615 KNQLAAMDNLNNEM
-1629 VNADAEFNKVANP
+1629 VSADASFNAVANP
-1642 LIQQYNAWAAKP
+1642 LIKQYQNWATQEA
-1654 ENINTTTGAAKM
+1654 NINPTTGAAKM
-1666 TFEQWLSANGKYDAY
+1666 TFEQWLSATGNYDVY
-1681 NNAAQ
+1681 NNAIQ

-1752 KR
+1752 K

>member
-16 PTLPKEENNEN
+16 PALPKEDANEN

-53 GSLYSPDVRHIY
+53 GSLYSPDVKHIY
-65 DSIAEAIA
+65 DSIADAIQN
-73 TGSDVN
+73 GSDVN

-146 RDSDQTEGSGNKY
+146 SDSGQTEGSNNKY
-159 RLSGSQ
+159 RLSGTQ

-180 TTNVGIIERLNN
+180 TTNIGIIERLNN
-192 AKKYRVS
+192 AKKYRVA

-212 YNGGDSLRSQLAA
+212 YNGGNSLRSQLAA
-225 LSDNYDSTIDNIIAK
+225 LSDTYDSTIDNIITK
-240 VKQGNLTFDDNE
+240 VKQGNLAFNDNE

-257 ALNIVKPEAVAQQEK
+257 ALNIVKPEAVAQQER
-272 EAANLARIKQEAS
+272 ESAELARIKQEAS

-327 RNSDYY
+327 RDSNYY

-346 GVLYNEGEASDPG
+346 GVLYNENEASDPG

-421 LYDGIPQDQQL
+421 LYDGIQPGQQL
-432 VRYFKV
+432 VRYFEV
-438 DPNNADSFGTY
+438 NPNNADAFGTY
-449 ETKYMILD
+449 ETKYMLLD
-457 KNGDLVQDDVNI
+457 KNGDLVQDDVDI
-469 NNYTKKSEATEHS
+469 NNYTKKIEATEHS
-482 LSLRDLLTSNQTNS
+482 LGLRDLLTSNQTNS
-496 SYNGRYITES
+496 PYNGRYITES
-506 YIDPSGNPSGV
+506 YTDPSGKSSGV
-517 WAYVNP
+517 WAYVDP
-523 TNPEED
+523 ENPEED

-534 DNFASKVSGLG
+534 DNFASKVGGLG

-553 KEIAQLF
+553 KEIAKLL
-560 LDKKDNSNR
+560 LDKKDDSGK

-574 IAGNRQ
+574 IASDRK
-580 LKEDFTNLF
+580 LKEKFTNLF
-589 TTLFKTGAGRVI
+589 TIWFKTGAGRFWQD
-601 TYGAES
+601 EWSS
-607 KARIED
+607 KNNIRS
-613 TLKKL
+613 TLKDL
-618 GFNNDEIN
+618 GFNDNEITK
-626 QYFNWWKSLQEN
+626 YLNWWKEFWKQDKQTRRKN
-638 DRQSRITKHIVY
+638 IVY
-650 APTDLGSYNTTSEY
+650 KPSDLGSYYNTPTEH
-664 KHGGAIEK
+664 KHGGTIEK
-672 LEKGNMVGSGATFK
+672 LEKGNMVGTGATFK

-729 LGLSLTQVGAVAGAT
+729 LGLSLTQVGAVAGAA

-755 ADVTRDGFQWSDA
+755 ADITRDGFQWSDA

-866 YKDIEINYNG
+866 YKDIEINYKG

-887 KEVLKERPQDQIDAL
+887 KEVLKERPQDQVDAL

-912 GQTRDQIKVDDVRK
+912 GQSGDQIKVDDVRK
-926 WLVENSG
+926 WLVDESG

-946 GWKPTMSTK
+946 GWKPTMTTK
-955 TFAPEETTEVVL
+955 VFTPEEATEVVL
-967 RDKSNNPLVNWFNG
+967 RDKSKNPLVNWFNG
-981 RSKSGKREARFLNLD
+981 RSKSGNREARFLNLD
-996 AERRKLVMDND
+996 AEHRRLVRDDD
-1007 PEFVEAK
+1007 PEFIKAK
-1014 KHIDAE
+1014 AQTETDV
-1020 AKSWFND
+1020 KSRFND
-1027 KIDTLIKR
+1027 KIDDLTNK
-1035 INARK
+1035 INIRR
-1040 QKITDTETQISDNKN
+1040 QKITDTETQIVDNKN
-1055 KFKERYIDIQT
+1055 KIRQTHDDVESRKQSIIKSKEEVKKIR
-1066 KEKAINKDIEIAEN
+1066 EEINRIKSEN
-1080 KYKESL
+1080 KQNLSNKSSKESELSNYSANTRSKRAKQL
-1086 KELNKKDEKLVSIQ
+1086 KQDIDNIQSTIDSNNKKITDLQ
-1100 KLRNEYVEKLRR
+1100 KEINNK
-1112 YNNPEARAAAN
+1112 YNSRK
-1123 RVINQLDKDYNK
+1123 KDF
-1135 RLIEIADKLEYAKIV
+1135 RKI
-1150 RNSEVRR
+1150 
-1157 LNKQKNKLKDEKL
+1157 
-1170 ELLNSEKKLNKYKTS
+1170 KKLNSIKQELRNSRKKLSAKKTRAEKYIDQKTTQQS
-1185 LEKSIENIDKRKS
+1185 QLEKN
-1198 SLEKDKDKFIKKE
+1198 KDMFIKGE
-1211 FTRIGRAFLQKMLR
+1211 SVRRRRAFLQKILR
-1225 QRNLHNQF
+1225 QKNLHNQF

-1243 RSSKHDNPNPIL
+1243 RSSKYDNPNPVL
-1255 NGEVVATPNWTV
+1255 NGEVVASPNWTV
-1267 GVETPMFQNGG
+1267 GIETPMFQNGG
-1278 IIKMQTGN
+1278 IIKLQTGN
-1286 TFEPRAFKKELTFN
+1286 TFKPKLTFN
-1300 NQFNPSNYQNPYR
+1300 NQFDPNNYQNPYR
-1313 FDINNTNISLNGA
+1313 FDINNTV
-1326 TNTSTRQSVNNLQP
+1326 NT
-1340 IKEPRTQL
+1340 
-1348 TLNNQFNPNNY
+1348 
-1359 QNPYRFNVNN
+1359 
-1369 TVDISLSGVTSAAAR
+1369 SLSGVTSAAAR

-1391 AIKEPQTQLNLPT
+1391 AIEKPQTQLNLPT
-1404 TVSQTTEQTPIGY
+1404 TVSKSTEQTPIDY
-1417 TSLSANNESSV
+1417 TSLSVNNKTST
-1428 QDTTGKKRRG
+1428 QDATGKNFTG
-1438 NGYQDTQE
+1438 NGSQDAQE

-1454 SDILNIANGLMALS
+1454 SDILNIVNGIMALS
-1468 ESHRQYNNMK
+1468 ESRRQYNNMK
-1478 NLKPYMPADIQLSTP
+1478 NLRPYMPADIQLSTP
-1493 RIVINAGDSIRRES
+1493 RIVINAGDSIRREN

-1529 QARVDRNSKA
+1529 QARVDRNSRA

-1556 TINKNRQLL
+1556 MINKNRQLL
-1565 KETADRRGQIAEAD
+1565 KEIADQRGQIAAND
-1579 AAQKAA
+1579 VYQKAL
-1585 YKNQMLAQ
+1585 YKNQMISQ
-1593 NSVIRNQ
+1593 NSTIRNQ
-1600 MLGNAAYKANQAWTA
+1600 MFGTMAHKANQVWQAK
-1615 NNQIQALDALNNQM
+1615 NQLAAMDNLNNEM
-1629 VNADAEFNKVANP
+1629 VSADASFNAVANP
-1642 LIQQYNAWAAKP
+1642 LIKQYQNWAAQ
-1654 ENINTTTGAAKM
+1654 EANINPTTGAAKM
-1666 TFEQWLSANGKYDAY
+1666 TFEQWLSATGNYDVY
-1681 NNAAQ
+1681 NNAIQ

-1752 KR
+1752 K

>member
-1 MSQVLKFKKGNNLPS
+1 M
-16 PTLPKEENNEN
+16 
-27 PISHGRLIIDGQ
+27 
-39 VFDGDNIVD
+39 
-48 ELRSA
+48 LRS
-53 GSLYSPDVRHIY
+53 
-65 DSIAEAIA
+65 
-73 TGSDVN
+73 
-79 YDSKQGVISG
+79 
-89 MDGKWGISDRQN
+89 
-101 NRLSHRKTQF
+101 
-111 AKNLGSTFGTDASKI
+111 
-126 RDNIHYLK
+126 
-134 DFAGLRRGATST
+134 
-146 RDSDQTEGSGNKY
+146 
-159 RLSGSQ
+159 
-165 AWFQLGEGNKYIDAD
+165 
-180 TTNVGIIERLNN
+180 
-192 AKKYRVS
+192 
-199 SDDDRKNWELDSF
+199 
-212 YNGGDSLRSQLAA
+212 
-225 LSDNYDSTIDNIIAK
+225 
-240 VKQGNLTFDDNE
+240 
-252 LAILK
+252 
-257 ALNIVKPEAVAQQEK
+257 
-272 EAANLARIKQEAS
+272 
-285 KYGDYDT
+285 
-292 LLSYGLKWD
+292 
-301 DNQKRFVIGENWAF
+301 
-315 NPNQNYHFNDYF
+315 
-327 RNSDYY
+327 
-333 GNREKLLG
+333 
-341 KVLFN
+341 
-346 GVLYNEGEASDPG
+346 
-359 SNLYNL
+359 
-365 LRGNGGY
+365 NGGY

-379 DYQSAESKMINYW
+379 DYQNAESKMINYW

-421 LYDGIPQDQQL
+421 LYDGIQPGQQL
-432 VRYFKV
+432 VRYFEV
-438 DPNNADSFGTY
+438 NPNNADAFGTY
-449 ETKYMILD
+449 ETKYMLLD
-457 KNGDLVQDDVNI
+457 KNGDLVQNDVNI

-482 LSLRDLLTSNQTNS
+482 LSLRDLLTSNQSNS
-496 SYNGRYITES
+496 PYNGRYITES
-506 YIDPSGNPSGV
+506 YVNPSGKSSGV
-517 WAYVNP
+517 WAYVDP
-523 TNPEED
+523 KNPEED

-553 KEIAQLF
+553 KEIAKLL
-560 LDKKDNSNR
+560 LDKKDDSGR

-574 IAGNRQ
+574 IASDRK
-580 LKEDFTNLF
+580 LKEKFTNLF
-589 TTLFKTGAGRVI
+589 TIWFKTGAGRFWQD
-601 TYGAES
+601 EWSS
-607 KARIED
+607 KNNIRS
-613 TLKKL
+613 TLKDL
-618 GFNNDEIN
+618 GFNDDEITK
-626 QYFNWWKSLQEN
+626 YLDWWKEFWKQDKQTRRKNIIYKPL
-638 DRQSRITKHIVY
+638 
-650 APTDLGSYNTTSEY
+650 DLGSYYNTPTEH
-664 KHGGAIEK
+664 KHGGTIEK

-686 SADTVKTIDK
+686 SADTVKTIDN
-696 VYKDTDQKEVGD
+696 VYKETDQKEIGD

-729 LGLSLTQVGAVAGAT
+729 LGLSMTQVGAVAGAA

-866 YKDIEINYNG
+866 YEDIEINYGN
-876 KGKQTITNDEI
+876 KGKKTITNDEI
-887 KEVLKERPQDQIDAL
+887 KEILKEDPKDQLDAL
-902 AMKITDKYNA
+902 AIKIADKYNI
-912 GQTRDQIKVDDVRK
+912 GQTGDQIKVDDVRK

-946 GWKPTMSTK
+946 GWKPTMTTK
-955 TFAPEETTEVVL
+955 TFAPEEATEVVL

-1014 KHIDAE
+1014 KQTDTE
-1020 AKSWFND
+1020 VKSRFND
-1027 KIDTLIKR
+1027 KIDTLTKR

-1086 KELNKKDEKLVSIQ
+1086 KELDKTNKELEDLQKQRDEYREMERTFTDKKDKVKAKDLADKYEQASNKKI
-1100 KLRNEYVEKLRR
+1100 
-1112 YNNPEARAAAN
+1112 A
-1123 RVINQLDKDYNK
+1123 
-1135 RLIEIADKLEYAKIV
+1135 EIVDKLEYARIV

-1185 LEKSIENIDKRKS
+1185 LKESIEKLNKRKS
-1198 SLEKDKDKFIKKE
+1198 TLEKNKDKFIKKE
-1211 FTRIGRAFLQKMLR
+1211 FTRSGRAFLQKILR

-1243 RSSKHDNPNPIL
+1243 RSSKYDNPNPIL
-1255 NGEVVATPNWTV
+1255 NGEVVAAPNWTV

-1278 IIKMQTGN
+1278 
-1286 TFEPRAFKKELTFN
+1286 
-1300 NQFNPSNYQNPYR
+1300 
-1313 FDINNTNISLNGA
+1313 
-1326 TNTSTRQSVNNLQP
+1326 
-1340 IKEPRTQL
+1340 
-1348 TLNNQFNPNNY
+1348 TLNAETIIADGNIKP
-1359 QNPYRFNVNN
+1359 
-1369 TVDISLSGVTSAAAR
+1369 ILSPKLTPLSTPGLAPKS
-1384 QSRSNWQ
+1384 
-1391 AIKEPQTQLNLPT
+1391 KF
-1404 TVSQTTEQTPIGY
+1404 TETIQDATGRKRIGNG
-1417 TSLSANNESSV
+1417 S
-1428 QDTTGKKRRG
+1428 QDTEKG
-1438 NGYQDTQE
+1438 Q
-1446 GKKYNPDP
+1446 KYNPDP

-1468 ESHRQYNNMK
+1468 ESRRQYNNMK
-1478 NLKPYMPADIQLSTP
+1478 NLRPYMPADIQLSTP
-1493 RIVINAGDSIRRES
+1493 RIVINAGDSIRREN

-1529 QARVDRNSKA
+1529 QARVDRNSRA

-1565 KETADRRGQIAEAD
+1565 KEVADQRGQIAAND
-1579 AAQKAA
+1579 AYQKAL
-1585 YKNQMLAQ
+1585 YKNQMISQ
-1593 NSVIRNQ
+1593 NSTIRNQ
-1600 MLGNAAYKANQAWTA
+1600 MFGTMAHKANQVWQAKNQLTA
-1615 NNQIQALDALNNQM
+1615 MDNLNNEM
-1629 VNADAEFNKVANP
+1629 VSADASFNAIANP
-1642 LIQQYNAWAAKP
+1642 LIKQYQNWATQEA
-1654 ENINTTTGAAKM
+1654 NINPTTGAAKM
-1666 TFEQWLSANGKYDAY
+1666 TFEQWLSATGNYDVY
-1681 NNAAQ
+1681 NNAIQ

-1752 KR
+1752 K

>member
-16 PTLPKEENNEN
+16 PALPKEDANEN

-65 DSIAEAIA
+65 DSIADAIA

-146 RDSDQTEGSGNKY
+146 SDSGQTEGSDNKY
-159 RLSGSQ
+159 RLSGTQ

-180 TTNVGIIERLNN
+180 TTNIGIIERLNN
-192 AKKYRVS
+192 AKKYRVA

-212 YNGGDSLRSQLAA
+212 YNGGNSLRSQLAA
-225 LSDNYDSTIDNIIAK
+225 LSDTYDSTIDNIITK
-240 VKQGNLTFDDNE
+240 VKQGNLAFNDNE

-257 ALNIVKPEAVAQQEK
+257 ALNIVKPEAVAQQER
-272 EAANLARIKQEAS
+272 ESAELARIKQEAS

-301 DNQKRFVIGENWAF
+301 DNQKRFVIGENWVF

-327 RNSDYY
+327 RDSNYY

-346 GVLYNEGEASDPG
+346 GVLYNESEASDPG

-365 LRGNGGY
+365 LRSNGGY

-421 LYDGIPQDQQL
+421 LYDGIQPGQQL
-432 VRYFKV
+432 VRYFEV
-438 DPNNADSFGTY
+438 NPNNADAFGTY
-449 ETKYMILD
+449 ETKYMLLD
-457 KNGDLVQDDVNI
+457 KNGDLVQDDVDI
-469 NNYTKKSEATEHS
+469 NNYTKKIEATEHS
-482 LSLRDLLTSNQTNS
+482 LGLRDLLTSNQTNS
-496 SYNGRYITES
+496 PYNGRYITES
-506 YIDPSGNPSGV
+506 YTDPSGKSSGV
-517 WAYVNP
+517 WAYVDP
-523 TNPEED
+523 ENPEED

-534 DNFASKVSGLG
+534 DNFASKVGGLG

-553 KEIAQLF
+553 KEIAKLL
-560 LDKKDNSNR
+560 LDKKDDSGR

-574 IAGNRQ
+574 IASDRK
-580 LKEDFTNLF
+580 LKEKFTNLF
-589 TTLFKTGAGRVI
+589 TIWFKTGAGRFWQD
-601 TYGAES
+601 EWSS
-607 KARIED
+607 KNNIRS
-613 TLKKL
+613 TLKDL
-618 GFNNDEIN
+618 GFNDDEITK
-626 QYFNWWKSLQEN
+626 YLDWWKEFWKQDKQTRHKN
-638 DRQSRITKHIVY
+638 IVY
-650 APTDLGSYNTTSEY
+650 KPLDLGSYYNTPTEH
-664 KHGGAIEK
+664 KHGGTIEK

-686 SADTVKTIDK
+686 SADTVKTIDN
-696 VYKDTDQKEVGD
+696 VYKETDQKEVGD

-729 LGLSLTQVGAVAGAT
+729 LGLSLTQVGAVAGAA

-866 YKDIEINYNG
+866 YKDIEINYKG

-887 KEVLKERPQDQIDAL
+887 KEVLKERPQDQVDAL

-912 GQTRDQIKVDDVRK
+912 GQSGDQIKVDDVRK
-926 WLVENSG
+926 WLVDESG

-946 GWKPTMSTK
+946 GWKPTMTTK
-955 TFAPEETTEVVL
+955 VFTPEEATEVVL
-967 RDKSNNPLVNWFNG
+967 RDKSKNPLVNWFNG
-981 RSKSGKREARFLNLD
+981 RSKSGNREARFLNLD
-996 AERRKLVMDND
+996 AEHRRLVRDDD
-1007 PEFVEAK
+1007 PEFIKAK
-1014 KHIDAE
+1014 TQTE
-1020 AKSWFND
+1020 TEVKSRFND
-1027 KIDTLIKR
+1027 KIDDLTNK
-1035 INARK
+1035 INIRR
-1040 QKITDTETQISDNKN
+1040 QKITDTETQIVDNKN
-1055 KFKERYIDIQT
+1055 KIRQTNDDVESRKQSIIKSKEEVKKIR
-1066 KEKAINKDIEIAEN
+1066 EEINRIKSEN
-1080 KYKESL
+1080 KQNLSNKSSKESELSNYSANTRSKRAKQL
-1086 KELNKKDEKLVSIQ
+1086 KQDIDNIQSTIDSNNKKITDLQ
-1100 KLRNEYVEKLRR
+1100 KEINNK
-1112 YNNPEARAAAN
+1112 YNSRK
-1123 RVINQLDKDYNK
+1123 KDVK
-1135 RLIEIADKLEYAKIV
+1135 KI
-1150 RNSEVRR
+1150 
-1157 LNKQKNKLKDEKL
+1157 
-1170 ELLNSEKKLNKYKTS
+1170 KKLNRIKQELRNSRKKLSAKKTRAEKYIDQKTTQQS
-1185 LEKSIENIDKRKS
+1185 QLEKN
-1198 SLEKDKDKFIKKE
+1198 KDRFIKGE
-1211 FTRIGRAFLQKMLR
+1211 SVRRRRAFLQKILR
-1225 QRNLHNQF
+1225 QKNLHNQF

-1243 RSSKHDNPNPIL
+1243 RSSKYDNPNPVL
-1255 NGEVVATPNWTV
+1255 NGEVVADPNWTV
-1267 GVETPMFQNGG
+1267 GIETPMFQNGG
-1278 IIKMQTGN
+1278 IIKLQTGN
-1286 TFEPRAFKKELTFN
+1286 TFKPKLTFN
-1300 NQFNPSNYQNPYR
+1300 NQFDPNNYQNPYR
-1313 FDINNTNISLNGA
+1313 FDINNTV
-1326 TNTSTRQSVNNLQP
+1326 NT
-1340 IKEPRTQL
+1340 
-1348 TLNNQFNPNNY
+1348 
-1359 QNPYRFNVNN
+1359 
-1369 TVDISLSGVTSAAAR
+1369 SLSGVTSAAAR

-1391 AIKEPQTQLNLPT
+1391 AIEKPQTQLNLPT
-1404 TVSQTTEQTPIGY
+1404 TVSKSTEQTPIGY
-1417 TSLSANNESSV
+1417 TSLSVNNETST
-1428 QDTTGKKRRG
+1428 QDATGKNFTG
-1438 NGYQDTQE
+1438 NGSQDAQE
-1446 GKKYNPDP
+1446 GKKYNLDP
-1454 SDILNIANGLMALS
+1454 SDILNMANGIMALS
-1468 ESHRQYNNMK
+1468 ESRRQYNNMK
-1478 NLKPYMPADIQLSTP
+1478 NLRPYMPADIQLSTP

-1507 IPIYKPTTS
+1507 VPIYKPTTS

-1529 QARVDRNSKA
+1529 QARVDRNPKA
-1539 NLADSQQYAQ
+1539 NLANSQQYAQ

-1565 KETADRRGQIAEAD
+1565 KEIADQRGQIAAND
-1579 AAQKAA
+1579 VYQKAL
-1585 YKNQMLAQ
+1585 YKNQMISQ
-1593 NSVIRNQ
+1593 NSTIRNQ
-1600 MLGNAAYKANQAWTA
+1600 MFGTMAHKANQVWQAK
-1615 NNQIQALDALNNQM
+1615 NQLAAMDNLNNEM
-1629 VNADAEFNKVANP
+1629 VSADASFNAVANP
-1642 LIQQYNAWAAKP
+1642 LIKQYQNWAAQ
-1654 ENINTTTGAAKM
+1654 EANINPTTGAAKM
-1666 TFEQWLSANGKYDAY
+1666 TFEQWLSATGNYDVY
-1681 NNAAQ
+1681 NNAIQ

-1752 KR
+1752 K

>member
-16 PTLPKEENNEN
+16 PALSKENASEN

-53 GSLYSPDVRHIY
+53 GSLYSPDVKHIY
-65 DSIAEAIA
+65 DSIADAIQN
-73 TGSDVN
+73 GSDVN

-146 RDSDQTEGSGNKY
+146 SDSRQTEGSGNKY
-159 RLSGSQ
+159 RLSGTQ

-180 TTNVGIIERLNN
+180 TTNIGIIERLNN
-192 AKKYRVS
+192 AKKYRVA

-212 YNGGDSLRSQLAA
+212 YNGGDSLRSQLSA
-225 LSDNYDSTIDNIIAK
+225 LSDSYDSTIDNIINK
-240 VKQGNLTFDDNE
+240 VKQGNLAFNDNE

-315 NPNQNYHFNDYF
+315 NPNQNYHFNNYF
-327 RNSDYY
+327 RDSNYY

-346 GVLYNEGEASDPG
+346 GVLYNENEASDPG

-365 LRGNGGY
+365 LRSNGGY

-421 LYDGIPQDQQL
+421 LYDGIQPGQQL
-432 VRYFKV
+432 VRYFEV
-438 DPNNADSFGTY
+438 NPNNADAFGTY
-449 ETKYMILD
+449 ETKYMLLD
-457 KNGDLVQDDVNI
+457 KNGDLVQNDVNI

-482 LSLRDLLTSNQTNS
+482 LSLRDLLTSNQSNS
-496 SYNGRYITES
+496 PYNGRYITKS
-506 YIDPSGNPSGV
+506 YVDPSGKSSGV
-517 WAYVNP
+517 WAYVDP
-523 TNPEED
+523 KNPEED

-553 KEIAQLF
+553 KEIAKLL
-560 LDKKDNSNR
+560 LDKKDDSGR

-574 IAGNRQ
+574 IASDRK
-580 LKEDFTNLF
+580 LKEKFTNLF
-589 TTLFKTGAGRVI
+589 TIWFKTGAGRFWQD
-601 TYGAES
+601 EWSS
-607 KARIED
+607 KNNIRS
-613 TLKKL
+613 TLKDL
-618 GFNNDEIN
+618 GFNDDEITK
-626 QYFNWWKSLQEN
+626 YLDWWKEFWKQDKQTRRKN
-638 DRQSRITKHIVY
+638 IVY
-650 APTDLGSYNTTSEY
+650 KPVDLGSYYNIPTEH
-664 KHGGAIEK
+664 KHGGTIEK

-729 LGLSLTQVGAVAGAT
+729 LGLSLTQVGAVAGAA

-755 ADVTRDGFQWSDA
+755 ADITRDGFQWSDA

-866 YKDIEINYNG
+866 YEDIEINYGN
-876 KGKQTITNDEI
+876 KGKKTITNDEI
-887 KEVLKERPQDQIDAL
+887 KEILKEDPKDQLDAL
-902 AMKITDKYNA
+902 AIKIADKYNI
-912 GQTRDQIKVDDVRK
+912 GQTGDQIKVDDVRK

-946 GWKPTMSTK
+946 GWKPTMTTK
-955 TFAPEETTEVVL
+955 TFAPEEATEVVL

-981 RSKSGKREARFLNLD
+981 RSKSGNREARFLNLD

-1014 KHIDAE
+1014 KQTDTE
-1020 AKSWFND
+1020 VKSRFND
-1027 KIDTLIKR
+1027 KIDTLTKR

-1086 KELNKKDEKLVSIQ
+1086 KELDKTNKELEDLQKQRDEYREMERTFTDKKDKAKAKDFADRYEQASNKKI
-1100 KLRNEYVEKLRR
+1100 
-1112 YNNPEARAAAN
+1112 A
-1123 RVINQLDKDYNK
+1123 
-1135 RLIEIADKLEYAKIV
+1135 EIVDKLEYARIV

-1185 LEKSIENIDKRKS
+1185 LEESIEKLNKRKS
-1198 SLEKDKDKFIKKE
+1198 ILEKDKDKFIKKE
-1211 FTRIGRAFLQKMLR
+1211 FTRSGRAFLQKILR

-1243 RSSKHDNPNPIL
+1243 RSSKYDNPNPIL
-1255 NGEVVATPNWTV
+1255 NGEVVAAPNWTV

-1278 IIKMQTGN
+1278 
-1286 TFEPRAFKKELTFN
+1286 
-1300 NQFNPSNYQNPYR
+1300 
-1313 FDINNTNISLNGA
+1313 
-1326 TNTSTRQSVNNLQP
+1326 
-1340 IKEPRTQL
+1340 
-1348 TLNNQFNPNNY
+1348 TLNAETIIADGNIKP
-1359 QNPYRFNVNN
+1359 
-1369 TVDISLSGVTSAAAR
+1369 ILSPKLTPLSTPGLAPKS
-1384 QSRSNWQ
+1384 
-1391 AIKEPQTQLNLPT
+1391 KF
-1404 TVSQTTEQTPIGY
+1404 TETI
-1417 TSLSANNESSV
+1417 
-1428 QDTTGKKRRG
+1428 QDATGRKRRG
-1438 NGYQDTQE
+1438 NGSQDTQE

-1454 SDILNIANGLMALS
+1454 SDILNVANGLIALS
-1468 ESHRQYNNMK
+1468 ESRRQYNNMK
-1478 NLKPYMPADIQLSTP
+1478 NLRPYMPADIQLSTP
-1493 RIVINAGDSIRRES
+1493 RIVINAGDSIRREN

-1529 QARVDRNSKA
+1529 QARVDRNSRA

-1565 KETADRRGQIAEAD
+1565 KEIADQRGQIAAND
-1579 AAQKAA
+1579 AYQKAL
-1585 YKNQMLAQ
+1585 YKNQMISQ
-1593 NSVIRNQ
+1593 NSTIRNQ
-1600 MLGNAAYKANQAWTA
+1600 MFGTMAHKANQVWQAK
-1615 NNQIQALDALNNQM
+1615 NQLAAMDNLNNKM
-1629 VNADAEFNKVANP
+1629 VSADASFNAVANP
-1642 LIQQYNAWAAKP
+1642 LIKQYQNWATQEA
-1654 ENINTTTGAAKM
+1654 NINPTTGAAKM
-1666 TFEQWLSANGKYDAY
+1666 TFEQWLSATGNYDVY
-1681 NNAAQ
+1681 NNAIQ

-1752 KR
+1752 K

>member
-65 DSIAEAIA
+65 DSIADAIA
-73 TGSDVN
+73 AGSDVN

-134 DFAGLRRGATST
+134 DFAGLRRAATST
-146 RDSDQTEGSGNKY
+146 SDSSQTEESGNKY

-180 TTNVGIIERLNN
+180 QTNTGIIERLNN

-212 YNGGDSLRSQLAA
+212 YNGGDSLRSQLSA
-225 LSDNYDSTIDNIIAK
+225 LSDTYDSIIDNIITK
-240 VKQGNLTFDDNE
+240 VKQGNLAFDDNE

-285 KYGDYDT
+285 KYGDYDA
-292 LLSYGLKWD
+292 LLDYGFKWD
-301 DNQKRFVIGENWAF
+301 DAKKRFVADGNW
-315 NPNQNYHFNDYF
+315 NDGKNYHFNQYF
-327 RNSDYY
+327 KDSQYY
-333 GNREKLLG
+333 LNRPELLN

-346 GVLYNEGEASDPG
+346 GVLYNDSEANDPN
-359 SNLYNL
+359 SNLYSL
-365 LRGNGGY
+365 LRSRNGY
-372 FDLASKG
+372 FDLASRG
-379 DYQSAESKMINYW
+379 NYREAESIMTNYW

-421 LYDGIPQDQQL
+421 LYDGIQPGQQL
-432 VRYFKV
+432 VRYFEV
-438 DPNNADSFGTY
+438 NPNNADAFGTY
-449 ETKYMILD
+449 ETKYMLLD

-469 NNYTKKSEATEHS
+469 NDYTKKSEATEHS

-496 SYNGRYITES
+496 PYNGRYITES
-506 YIDPSGNPSGV
+506 YTDPSGKSSGV
-517 WAYVNP
+517 WAYVDPINP
-523 TNPEED
+523 NAE

-534 DNFASKVSGLG
+534 DNFASRVGGLG
-545 DNADIKLP
+545 DNADIRLP

-560 LDKKDNSNR
+560 LDKKDDDDR

-574 IAGNRQ
+574 IASDRK
-580 LKEDFTNLF
+580 LKEKFTNLF
-589 TTLFKTGAGRVI
+589 TIWFKTGAGRFWQD
-601 TYGAES
+601 EWSS
-607 KARIED
+607 KNNIRS
-613 TLKKL
+613 TLKDL
-618 GFNNDEIN
+618 GFNDDEITK
-626 QYFNWWKSLQEN
+626 YLDWWKEFWKQDKQTRRKN
-638 DRQSRITKHIVY
+638 IVY
-650 APTDLGSYNTTSEY
+650 KPLDLGSYYNTPTEH
-664 KHGGAIEK
+664 KHGGTIEK
-672 LEKGNMVGSGATFK
+672 LEKGNMVGTGATFK

-696 VYKDTDQKEVGD
+696 VYKDTDQKEIGD

-729 LGLSLTQVGAVAGAT
+729 LGLSMTQVGAVAGAA

-755 ADVTRDGFQWSDA
+755 ADITRDGFQWSDA
-768 GNLLLNLGMD
+768 GSLLLNLGMD

-852 SGLRDPIKTRKTGN
+852 SGLRDPIKTKKTGN
-866 YKDIEINYNG
+866 YKDIEINYKG

-887 KEVLKERPQDQIDAL
+887 KEVLKERPQDQVDAL

-912 GQTRDQIKVDDVRK
+912 GQSGDQIKVDDVRK

-946 GWKPTMSTK
+946 GWKPTMTTK
-955 TFAPEETTEVVL
+955 AFTPEEATEVVL
-967 RDKSNNPLVNWFNG
+967 RDKSNNHLVNWFNG

-1014 KHIDAE
+1014 SQTETDV
-1020 AKSWFND
+1020 KSRFND
-1027 KIDTLIKR
+1027 KIDTLTKK
-1035 INARK
+1035 INAHK
-1040 QKITDTETQISDNKN
+1040 QKITDAETQISDNKN

-1086 KELNKKDEKLVSIQ
+1086 KELDKTNKELEGLQKQRDEYREMERIFTNKKDKA
-1100 KLRNEYVEKLRR
+1100 
-1112 YNNPEARAAAN
+1112 EAKDLA
-1123 RVINQLDKDYNK
+1123 DKYEQTFNK
-1135 RLIEIADKLEYAKIV
+1135 KIAEISDKLEYARIV
-1150 RNSEVRR
+1150 RNSEIRR

-1170 ELLNSEKKLNKYKTS
+1170 ELLNSKKNLNKYKTS
-1185 LEKSIENIDKRKS
+1185 LEKSIEKLNKRKS
-1198 SLEKDKDKFIKKE
+1198 TLEKDKDKFIKKE
-1211 FTRIGRAFLQKMLR
+1211 FTRSGRAFLQKILR

-1243 RSSKHDNPNPIL
+1243 RSSKYDNPNPIL

-1267 GVETPMFQNGG
+1267 GVETPMFQSGGTLNGG
-1278 IIKMQTGN
+1278 
-1286 TFEPRAFKKELTFN
+1286 
-1300 NQFNPSNYQNPYR
+1300 
-1313 FDINNTNISLNGA
+1313 
-1326 TNTSTRQSVNNLQP
+1326 
-1340 IKEPRTQL
+1340 
-1348 TLNNQFNPNNY
+1348 TLNAAK
-1359 QNPYRFNVNN
+1359 V
-1369 TVDISLSGVTSAAAR
+1369 VDNG
-1384 QSRSNWQ
+1384 N
-1391 AIKEPQTQLNLPT
+1391 IKPILAPKLAPLTKAPEFA
-1404 TVSQTTEQTPIGY
+1404 PIGY
-1417 TSLSANNESSV
+1417 INHSIKV
-1428 QDTTGKKRRG
+1428 QQEYDKLHIQDATGKKLTG
-1438 NGYQDTQE
+1438 NDSQDTEKGQ
-1446 GKKYNPDP
+1446 KYNPDP
-1454 SDILNIANGLMALS
+1454 SDILNIVNGLMALS
-1468 ESHRQYNNMK
+1468 ESRRQYNNMK

-1529 QARVDRNSKA
+1529 QSRVDRNSRA

-1556 TINKNRQLL
+1556 MINKNRQLL

-1642 LIQQYNAWAAKP
+1642 LIQQYNAWATKP

-1724 RLVYSFIEQNKLT
+1724 RLTYSFIEQNKLT

>member
-16 PTLPKEENNEN
+16 PALPKENASEN

-65 DSIAEAIA
+65 DSIADAIA

-134 DFAGLRRGATST
+134 DFAGLRRDATST
-146 RDSDQTEGSGNKY
+146 SDSSQTEESGNKY

-212 YNGGDSLRSQLAA
+212 YNGGDSLRSQLSV
-225 LSDNYDSTIDNIIAK
+225 LSDSYDSTIDNIITK

-257 ALNIVKPEAVAQQEK
+257 ALNIVKPEAVAQQER
-272 EAANLARIKQEAS
+272 ETAELARIKQEAS

-346 GVLYNEGEASDPG
+346 GVLYNESEASDPG

-365 LRGNGGY
+365 LRGNGRY

-421 LYDGIPQDQQL
+421 LYDGIQPGQQL
-432 VRYFKV
+432 VRYFEV
-438 DPNNADSFGTY
+438 NPNNADAFGTY
-449 ETKYMILD
+449 ETKYMLLD
-457 KNGDLVQDDVNI
+457 KNGDKIKDVNI
-469 NNYTKKSEATEHS
+469 NDYTKKSEATEHS

-496 SYNGRYITES
+496 PYNGRYITES
-506 YIDPSGNPSGV
+506 YVDPSGESSGV
-517 WAYVNP
+517 WAYVDP
-523 TNPEED
+523 ENPEED

-534 DNFASKVSGLG
+534 DNFASKVGGLG

-553 KEIAQLF
+553 KEIAKLL
-560 LDKKDNSNR
+560 LDKKDDSGR

-574 IAGNRQ
+574 IASDRK
-580 LKEDFTNLF
+580 LKEKFTNLF
-589 TTLFKTGAGRVI
+589 TIWFKTGAGRFWQD
-601 TYGAES
+601 EWSS
-607 KARIED
+607 KNNIRS
-613 TLKKL
+613 TLKDL
-618 GFNNDEIN
+618 GFNDGEITK
-626 QYFNWWKSLQEN
+626 YLDWWKEFWKQDKQTRRKN
-638 DRQSRITKHIVY
+638 IVY
-650 APTDLGSYNTTSEY
+650 KPLDLGSYYNTPTEH
-664 KHGGAIEK
+664 KHGGTIEK
-672 LEKGNMVGSGATFK
+672 LEKGNMVGTGATFK
-686 SADTVKTIDK
+686 SADTVKTIDNVHK
-696 VYKDTDQKEVGD
+696 ETDQKEIGD

-729 LGLSLTQVGAVAGAT
+729 LGLSMTQVGAVAGAA

-755 ADVTRDGFQWSDA
+755 ADITRDGFQWSDA

-847 VSIGR
+847 ISIGR

-866 YKDIEINYNG
+866 YEDIEINYGN
-876 KGKQTITNDEI
+876 KGKKTITNDEI
-887 KEVLKERPQDQIDAL
+887 KEILREDPKDQLDAL
-902 AMKITDKYNA
+902 AIKIADKYNV
-912 GQTRDQIKVDDVRK
+912 GQTGDQIKVDDVRK

-955 TFAPEETTEVVL
+955 TFAPEEATEVVL

-996 AERRKLVMDND
+996 AEHRKLIMDND

-1014 KHIDAE
+1014 KQTDTE
-1020 AKSWFND
+1020 VKSRFND
-1027 KIDTLIKR
+1027 KIDTLTKR

-1055 KFKERYIDIQT
+1055 KFKERYIDIQNR
-1066 KEKAINKDIEIAEN
+1066 EKTINKDIEIAEN
-1080 KYKESL
+1080 KYKEAL
-1086 KELNKKDEKLVSIQ
+1086 KELNKKDEKLISIQ
-1100 KLRNEYVEKLRR
+1100 KLRNEYIEKVRS
-1112 YNNPEARAAAN
+1112 YD
-1123 RVINQLDKDYNK
+1123 NQKAIDADNLIIDQLNKDYNK
-1135 RLIEIADKLEYAKIV
+1135 RLAEIADKLEYAKIV

-1185 LEKSIENIDKRKS
+1185 LEESVEKLNKRKS
-1198 SLEKDKDKFIKKE
+1198 TLEKDKDKFIKKE
-1211 FTRIGRAFLQKMLR
+1211 FTRSGRTFLQKILR

-1243 RSSKHDNPNPIL
+1243 RSSKYDNPNPIL
-1255 NGEVVATPNWTV
+1255 NGEIVAAPNWTV
-1267 GVETPMFQNGG
+1267 GIETPMFQSGGTLNGG
-1278 IIKMQTGN
+1278 
-1286 TFEPRAFKKELTFN
+1286 
-1300 NQFNPSNYQNPYR
+1300 
-1313 FDINNTNISLNGA
+1313 
-1326 TNTSTRQSVNNLQP
+1326 
-1340 IKEPRTQL
+1340 
-1348 TLNNQFNPNNY
+1348 TLNAAK
-1359 QNPYRFNVNN
+1359 V
-1369 TVDISLSGVTSAAAR
+1369 VDNG
-1384 QSRSNWQ
+1384 N
-1391 AIKEPQTQLNLPT
+1391 IKPILAPKLAPLTKAPEF
-1404 TVSQTTEQTPIGY
+1404 TPIGY
-1417 TSLSANNESSV
+1417 INPSV
-1428 QDTTGKKRRG
+1428 KTQQEYDKLHIQDATGKKLTG
-1438 NGYQDTQE
+1438 NGSQDTQK
-1446 GKKYNPDP
+1446 GQKYNPDP
-1454 SDILNIANGLMALS
+1454 SDILNMVNGITALS
-1468 ESHRQYNNMK
+1468 ESRRQYNNMK

-1493 RIVINAGDSIRRES
+1493 RIVINAGDSIRREN
-1507 IPIYKPTTS
+1507 IPIYKPATS

-1523 MQNQIA
+1523 IQNQIA
-1529 QARVDRNSKA
+1529 QARVDRNSRA

-1556 TINKNRQLL
+1556 MINKNRQLL
-1565 KETADRRGQIAEAD
+1565 KETADQRGQIAAND
-1579 AAQKAA
+1579 AYQKAL
-1585 YKNQMLAQ
+1585 YKNQMISQ
-1593 NSVIRNQ
+1593 NSTIRNQ
-1600 MLGNAAYKANQAWTA
+1600 MFGTMAYKANQAWQA
-1615 NNQIQALDALNNQM
+1615 KNQLEAMDNLNDEI
-1629 VNADAEFNKVANP
+1629 VSADANFNAVANP
-1642 LIQQYNAWAAKP
+1642 LIKQYQNWSSQEA
-1654 ENINTTTGAAKM
+1654 NINPITGAAKQ
-1666 TFEQWLSANGKYDAY
+1666 TFEQWLSANGKYDTY
-1681 NNAAQ
+1681 NNAIQ

-1698 SNLQATTGMTPQY
+1698 SNLQATTGATPRY

-1724 RLVYSFIEQNKLT
+1724 RLTYSFIEQNKLT

-1752 KR
+1752 K

>member
-16 PTLPKEENNEN
+16 PALPKEDANEN

-53 GSLYSPDVRHIY
+53 GSLYSPDVKHIY
-65 DSIAEAIA
+65 DSIADAIQS
-73 TGSDVN
+73 GSDVN

-89 MDGKWGISDRQN
+89 MDGKWGISNRQN

-146 RDSDQTEGSGNKY
+146 SDSGQTEGSGNKY
-159 RLSGSQ
+159 RLSGTQ

-180 TTNVGIIERLNN
+180 TTNIGIIERLNN
-192 AKKYRVS
+192 AKKYRVA

-212 YNGGDSLRSQLAA
+212 YNGGNSLRSQLAA
-225 LSDNYDSTIDNIIAK
+225 LSDTYDSTIDNIITK
-240 VKQGNLTFDDNE
+240 VKQGNLAFNDNE

-257 ALNIVKPEAVAQQEK
+257 ALNIVKPEAVAQQER
-272 EAANLARIKQEAS
+272 ESAELSRIKQEAS

-301 DNQKRFVIGENWAF
+301 DDQKRFVIGENWAF

-327 RNSDYY
+327 RDSNYY

-346 GVLYNEGEASDPG
+346 GVLYNESEASDPG

-365 LRGNGGY
+365 LRGNGRY

-379 DYQSAESKMINYW
+379 DYQGAESKMINYW

-421 LYDGIPQDQQL
+421 LYDGIQPGQQL
-432 VRYFKV
+432 VRYFEV
-438 DPNNADSFGTY
+438 NPNNADAFGTY
-449 ETKYMILD
+449 ETKYMLLD

-469 NNYTKKSEATEHS
+469 NNYTKRAESTEHA
-482 LSLRDLLTSNQTNS
+482 LSLRDLLTSNNTN
-496 SYNGRYITES
+496 YNGRYITES
-506 YIDPSGNPSGV
+506 YTDPSGKSSGV
-517 WAYVNP
+517 WAYVDPINP
-523 TNPEED
+523 NAE

-534 DNFASKVSGLG
+534 DNFASKVGGLG

-560 LDKKDNSNR
+560 LDKKDDSNR

-589 TTLFKTGAGRVI
+589 TTLFKTEAGRVI

-650 APTDLGSYNTTSEY
+650 APTDLVSHSTTSEY
-664 KHGGAIEK
+664 KHGGTIEK
-672 LEKGNMVGSGATFK
+672 LEKGNMVGTGATFK

-729 LGLSLTQVGAVAGAT
+729 LGLSLTQVGAVAGAA

-789 AKASKTANL
+789 AKANKTANL

-866 YKDIEINYNG
+866 YKDIEINYKG

-912 GQTRDQIKVDDVRK
+912 GQSGDQIKVDDVRK
-926 WLVENSG
+926 WLVDESG

-946 GWKPTMSTK
+946 GWKPTMTTK
-955 TFAPEETTEVVL
+955 AFTPEEATEVVL
-967 RDKSNNPLVNWFNG
+967 RDKSKNPLVNWFNG
-981 RSKSGKREARFLNLD
+981 RSKSGNREARFLNLD
-996 AERRKLVMDND
+996 AEHRRLVRDDD
-1007 PEFVEAK
+1007 PEFIKAK
-1014 KHIDAE
+1014 AQTE
-1020 AKSWFND
+1020 TEVKSRFND
-1027 KIDTLIKR
+1027 KIDDLTNK
-1035 INARK
+1035 INIRR
-1040 QKITDTETQISDNKN
+1040 QKITDTETQIVDNKN
-1055 KFKERYIDIQT
+1055 KIRQTNDDVESRKQSIIKSKEEVKKIREEINRIKSENKQNLSNKSSKESELSNYSANTRSKRAKQLKQDIDNIQSTIDSNNKKITDLQKEINNKYNSRKKDSRKIKKLNSIKQELRNSRKKLNAKKTRAERYIDQKT
-1066 KEKAINKDIEIAEN
+1066 TQQSQLEKNKD
-1080 KYKESL
+1080 
-1086 KELNKKDEKLVSIQ
+1086 
-1100 KLRNEYVEKLRR
+1100 R
-1112 YNNPEARAAAN
+1112 
-1123 RVINQLDKDYNK
+1123 
-1135 RLIEIADKLEYAKIV
+1135 
-1150 RNSEVRR
+1150 
-1157 LNKQKNKLKDEKL
+1157 
-1170 ELLNSEKKLNKYKTS
+1170 
-1185 LEKSIENIDKRKS
+1185 
-1198 SLEKDKDKFIKKE
+1198 FIKGE
-1211 FTRIGRAFLQKMLR
+1211 SVHRRRAFLQKILR

-1243 RSSKHDNPNPIL
+1243 RSSKYDNPNPVL
-1255 NGEVVATPNWTV
+1255 NGEIVAAPNWTV
-1267 GVETPMFQNGG
+1267 GIETPMFQNGG
-1278 IIKMQTGN
+1278 IIKLQTGN
-1286 TFEPRAFKKELTFN
+1286 TFKPKLTFN
-1300 NQFNPSNYQNPYR
+1300 NQFDPNNYHNPYR
-1313 FDINNTNISLNGA
+1313 FDINNTV
-1326 TNTSTRQSVNNLQP
+1326 NT
-1340 IKEPRTQL
+1340 
-1348 TLNNQFNPNNY
+1348 
-1359 QNPYRFNVNN
+1359 
-1369 TVDISLSGVTSAAAR
+1369 SLSGVTSAAAR

-1391 AIKEPQTQLNLPT
+1391 AIEKPQTQLNLLT
-1404 TVSQTTEQTPIGY
+1404 TVSQSTEQTPIGY
-1417 TSLSANNESSV
+1417 TSLSVNNETST
-1428 QDTTGKKRRG
+1428 QDATGKNFTG
-1438 NGYQDTQE
+1438 NGSQDTQE

-1454 SDILNIANGLMALS
+1454 SDILNMVNGIMALS
-1468 ESHRQYNNMK
+1468 ESRRQYNNMK
-1478 NLKPYMPADIQLSTP
+1478 NLRPYMPADIQLSTP

-1507 IPIYKPTTS
+1507 VPIYKPTTS

-1529 QARVDRNSKA
+1529 QARVDRNSRA

-1565 KETADRRGQIAEAD
+1565 KEIADQRGQIAAND
-1579 AAQKAA
+1579 AYQKAL
-1585 YKNQMLAQ
+1585 YKNQMISQ
-1593 NSVIRNQ
+1593 NSTIRNQ
-1600 MLGNAAYKANQAWTA
+1600 MFGTMAHKANQVWQAK
-1615 NNQIQALDALNNQM
+1615 NQLAAMDNLNNEM
-1629 VNADAEFNKVANP
+1629 VSADASFNAVANP
-1642 LIQQYNAWAAKP
+1642 LIKQYQNWAAQ
-1654 ENINTTTGAAKM
+1654 EANINPTTGAAKM
-1666 TFEQWLSANGKYDAY
+1666 TFEQWLSATGNYDAY
-1681 NNAAQ
+1681 NNAIQ

-1752 KR
+1752 K

>member
-16 PTLPKEENNEN
+16 PTLPKEDANEN

-65 DSIAEAIA
+65 DSIADAIA

-146 RDSDQTEGSGNKY
+146 SDSGQTEGPDNKY
-159 RLSGSQ
+159 RLSGTQ

-180 TTNVGIIERLNN
+180 TTNIGIIERLNN
-192 AKKYRVS
+192 AKKYRVA

-212 YNGGDSLRSQLAA
+212 YNGGNSLRSQLAA
-225 LSDNYDSTIDNIIAK
+225 LSDTYDSTIDNIITK
-240 VKQGNLTFDDNE
+240 VKQGNLAFNDNE

-257 ALNIVKPEAVAQQEK
+257 ALNIVKPEAVAQQER
-272 EAANLARIKQEAS
+272 ESAELARIKQEAS

-301 DNQKRFVIGENWAF
+301 DNQKRFVIGENWVF

-327 RNSDYY
+327 RDSNYY

-346 GVLYNEGEASDPG
+346 GVLYNENEASDPG

-365 LRGNGGY
+365 LRSNGGY

-421 LYDGIPQDQQL
+421 LYDGIQPGQQL
-432 VRYFKV
+432 VRYFEV
-438 DPNNADSFGTY
+438 NPNNADAFGTY
-449 ETKYMILD
+449 ETKYMLLD
-457 KNGDLVQDDVNI
+457 KNGDLVQDDVDI
-469 NNYTKKSEATEHS
+469 NNYTKKIEATEHS
-482 LSLRDLLTSNQTNS
+482 LGLRDLLTSNQTNS
-496 SYNGRYITES
+496 PYNGKYITES
-506 YIDPSGNPSGV
+506 YTDPSGKSSGV
-517 WAYVNP
+517 WAYVDP
-523 TNPEED
+523 ENPEED

-534 DNFASKVSGLG
+534 DNFASKVGGLG

-553 KEIAQLF
+553 KEIAKLL
-560 LDKKDNSNR
+560 LDKKDDSGK

-574 IAGNRQ
+574 IASDRK
-580 LKEDFTNLF
+580 LKEKFTNLF
-589 TTLFKTGAGRVI
+589 TIWFKTGAGRFWQD
-601 TYGAES
+601 EWSS
-607 KARIED
+607 KNNIRS
-613 TLKKL
+613 TLKDL
-618 GFNNDEIN
+618 GFNDDEIIK
-626 QYFNWWKSLQEN
+626 YLNWWKEFWKQDKQTRRKN
-638 DRQSRITKHIVY
+638 IVY
-650 APTDLGSYNTTSEY
+650 KPVDLGSYYNIPTEY
-664 KHGGAIEK
+664 KHGGTIEK
-672 LEKGNMVGSGATFK
+672 LEKGNMVGTGATFK

-729 LGLSLTQVGAVAGAT
+729 LGLSLTQVGAVAGAA

-866 YKDIEINYNG
+866 YKDIEINYKG

-887 KEVLKERPQDQIDAL
+887 KEVLKERPQDQVDAL

-912 GQTRDQIKVDDVRK
+912 GQSGDQIKVDDVRK
-926 WLVENSG
+926 WLVDESG

-946 GWKPTMSTK
+946 GWKPTMTTK
-955 TFAPEETTEVVL
+955 VFTPEEATEVVL
-967 RDKSNNPLVNWFNG
+967 RDKSKNPLVNWFNG
-981 RSKSGKREARFLNLD
+981 RSKSGNREARFLNLD
-996 AERRKLVMDND
+996 AEHRRLVRDDD
-1007 PEFVEAK
+1007 PEFIKAK
-1014 KHIDAE
+1014 AQTE
-1020 AKSWFND
+1020 TEVKSRFND
-1027 KIDTLIKR
+1027 KIDDLTNK
-1035 INARK
+1035 INIRK
-1040 QKITDTETQISDNKN
+1040 QKITDTETQIVDNKN
-1055 KFKERYIDIQT
+1055 KIRQTNDDVESRKQSIIKSKEEVKKIREEINRIKSENKQNLSNKSSKESELSNYSANTRSKRAKQLKQDIDNIQSTIDSNNKKITDLQKEINNKYNSRKKDSRKIKKLNSIKQELRNSRKKLNAKKTRAERYIDQKT
-1066 KEKAINKDIEIAEN
+1066 TQQSQLEKNKD
-1080 KYKESL
+1080 
-1086 KELNKKDEKLVSIQ
+1086 
-1100 KLRNEYVEKLRR
+1100 R
-1112 YNNPEARAAAN
+1112 
-1123 RVINQLDKDYNK
+1123 
-1135 RLIEIADKLEYAKIV
+1135 
-1150 RNSEVRR
+1150 
-1157 LNKQKNKLKDEKL
+1157 
-1170 ELLNSEKKLNKYKTS
+1170 
-1185 LEKSIENIDKRKS
+1185 
-1198 SLEKDKDKFIKKE
+1198 FIKGE
-1211 FTRIGRAFLQKMLR
+1211 SVHRGRAFLQKILR
-1225 QRNLHNQF
+1225 QKNLHNQF

-1243 RSSKHDNPNPIL
+1243 RSSKYDNPNPVL
-1255 NGEVVATPNWTV
+1255 NGEVVAAPNWTV
-1267 GVETPMFQNGG
+1267 GIETPMFQSGG
-1278 IIKMQTGN
+1278 VIKMQTGN
-1286 TFEPRAFKKELTFN
+1286 TFKPQLTFN
-1300 NQFNPSNYQNPYR
+1300 NQF
-1313 FDINNTNISLNGA
+1313 D
-1326 TNTSTRQSVNNLQP
+1326 
-1340 IKEPRTQL
+1340 
-1348 TLNNQFNPNNY
+1348 PNNY
-1359 QNPYRFNVNN
+1359 QNHYGFNVNN
-1369 TVDISLSGVTSAAAR
+1369 NVDISLKGVTSAAAR

-1391 AIKEPQTQLNLPT
+1391 AIEKPQAQLNLPT
-1404 TVSQTTEQTPIGY
+1404 TVSKSTEQTPIGY
-1417 TSLSANNESSV
+1417 TSLSVNNETST
-1428 QDTTGKKRRG
+1428 QDATGKNFTG
-1438 NGYQDTQE
+1438 NGSQDAQE
-1446 GKKYNPDP
+1446 GKKYNLDP
-1454 SDILNIANGLMALS
+1454 SDILNMANGIMALS
-1468 ESHRQYNNMK
+1468 ESRRQYNNMK
-1478 NLKPYMPADIQLSTP
+1478 NLRPYMPANIQLSTP

-1507 IPIYKPTTS
+1507 VPIYKPTTS

-1529 QARVDRNSKA
+1529 QARVDKNSRA

-1565 KETADRRGQIAEAD
+1565 KEIADQRGQIAAND
-1579 AAQKAA
+1579 VYQKAL
-1585 YKNQMLAQ
+1585 YKNQMISQ
-1593 NSVIRNQ
+1593 NSTIRNQ
-1600 MLGNAAYKANQAWTA
+1600 MFGTMAHKANQVWQAK
-1615 NNQIQALDALNNQM
+1615 NQLAAMDNLNNEM
-1629 VNADAEFNKVANP
+1629 VSADASFNAVANP
-1642 LIQQYNAWAAKP
+1642 LIKQYQNWAAQ
-1654 ENINTTTGAAKM
+1654 EANINPTTGAAKM
-1666 TFEQWLSANGKYDAY
+1666 TFEQWLSATGNYDVY
-1681 NNAAQ
+1681 NNAIQ

-1752 KR
+1752 K

>member
-16 PTLPKEENNEN
+16 PALPKEDANEN

-53 GSLYSPDVRHIY
+53 GSLYSPDVKHIY
-65 DSIAEAIA
+65 DSIADAIHN
-73 TGSDVN
+73 GSDVN
-79 YDSKQGVISG
+79 YDSKQGVVSG
-89 MDGKWGISDRQN
+89 MDGKWGISDKQN

-146 RDSDQTEGSGNKY
+146 NDSGQTEGSGNKY
-159 RLSGSQ
+159 RLSGTQ

-180 TTNVGIIERLNN
+180 TTNIGIIERLNN
-192 AKKYRVS
+192 AKKYRVA

-212 YNGGDSLRSQLAA
+212 YNGGNSLRSQLAA
-225 LSDNYDSTIDNIIAK
+225 LSDTYDSTIDNIITK
-240 VKQGNLTFDDNE
+240 VKQGNLAFNDNE

-257 ALNIVKPEAVAQQEK
+257 ALNIVKPEAVAQQER
-272 EAANLARIKQEAS
+272 ESAELARIKQEAS

-327 RNSDYY
+327 RNSNYY

-346 GVLYNEGEASDPG
+346 GVLYNESEASDPG

-421 LYDGIPQDQQL
+421 LYDGIQPGQQL
-432 VRYFKV
+432 VRYFEV
-438 DPNNADSFGTY
+438 NPNNADAFGTY
-449 ETKYMILD
+449 ETKYMLLD
-457 KNGDLVQDDVNI
+457 KNGDLVQDDVDI
-469 NNYTKKSEATEHS
+469 NNYTKKIEATEHS
-482 LSLRDLLTSNQTNS
+482 LGLRDLLTSNQTNS
-496 SYNGRYITES
+496 PYNGKYITES
-506 YIDPSGNPSGV
+506 YTDPSGKSSGV
-517 WAYVNP
+517 WAYVDP
-523 TNPEED
+523 ENPEED

-534 DNFASKVSGLG
+534 DNFASKVGGLG

-553 KEIAQLF
+553 KEIAKLL
-560 LDKKDNSNR
+560 LDKKDDSGR

-574 IAGNRQ
+574 IASDRK
-580 LKEDFTNLF
+580 LKEKFTNLF
-589 TTLFKTGAGRVI
+589 TIWFKTGAGRFWQD
-601 TYGAES
+601 EWSS
-607 KARIED
+607 KNNIRS
-613 TLKKL
+613 TLKDL
-618 GFNNDEIN
+618 GFNDDEITK
-626 QYFNWWKSLQEN
+626 YLDWWKEFWKQDKQTRRKN
-638 DRQSRITKHIVY
+638 IVY
-650 APTDLGSYNTTSEY
+650 KPLDLGSYYNTPTEY
-664 KHGGAIEK
+664 KHGGTIEK
-672 LEKGNMVGSGATFK
+672 LEKGNMVGTGATFK

-729 LGLSLTQVGAVAGAT
+729 LGLSLTQVGAVAGAA

-755 ADVTRDGFQWSDA
+755 ADITRDGFQWSDA

-866 YKDIEINYNG
+866 YKDIEINYKG

-887 KEVLKERPQDQIDAL
+887 KEVLKERPQDQVDAL

-912 GQTRDQIKVDDVRK
+912 GQSGDQIKVDDVRK
-926 WLVENSG
+926 WLVDESG

-946 GWKPTMSTK
+946 GWKPTMTTK
-955 TFAPEETTEVVL
+955 VFTPEEATEVVL
-967 RDKSNNPLVNWFNG
+967 RDKSKNPLVNWFNG
-981 RSKSGKREARFLNLD
+981 RSKSGNREARFLNLD
-996 AERRKLVMDND
+996 AEHRRLVRDDD
-1007 PEFVEAK
+1007 PEFIKAK
-1014 KHIDAE
+1014 AQTE
-1020 AKSWFND
+1020 TEVKSRFND
-1027 KIDTLIKR
+1027 KIDDLTNK
-1035 INARK
+1035 INIRR
-1040 QKITDTETQISDNKN
+1040 QKITDTETQIVDNKN
-1055 KFKERYIDIQT
+1055 KIRQTHDDVESWKQSIIKSKEEVKKIR
-1066 KEKAINKDIEIAEN
+1066 EEINRIKSEN
-1080 KYKESL
+1080 KQNLSNKSSKESELSNYSANTRSKRAKQL
-1086 KELNKKDEKLVSIQ
+1086 KQDIDNIQSTIDSNNKKITDLQ
-1100 KLRNEYVEKLRR
+1100 KEINNK
-1112 YNNPEARAAAN
+1112 YNSRK
-1123 RVINQLDKDYNK
+1123 KDF
-1135 RLIEIADKLEYAKIV
+1135 RKI
-1150 RNSEVRR
+1150 
-1157 LNKQKNKLKDEKL
+1157 
-1170 ELLNSEKKLNKYKTS
+1170 KKLNSIKQELRNSRKKLSAKKTRAEKYIDQKTTQQS
-1185 LEKSIENIDKRKS
+1185 QLEKN
-1198 SLEKDKDKFIKKE
+1198 KDRFIKGE
-1211 FTRIGRAFLQKMLR
+1211 SVRRRRAFLQKILR
-1225 QRNLHNQF
+1225 QKNLHNQF

-1243 RSSKHDNPNPIL
+1243 RSSKYDNPNPVL
-1255 NGEVVATPNWTV
+1255 NGEVGADPNWTV
-1267 GVETPMFQNGG
+1267 GIETPMFQNGG
-1278 IIKMQTGN
+1278 IIKLQTGN
-1286 TFEPRAFKKELTFN
+1286 TFKPKLTFN
-1300 NQFNPSNYQNPYR
+1300 NQFDPNNYQNPYR
-1313 FDINNTNISLNGA
+1313 FDINNTV
-1326 TNTSTRQSVNNLQP
+1326 NT
-1340 IKEPRTQL
+1340 
-1348 TLNNQFNPNNY
+1348 
-1359 QNPYRFNVNN
+1359 
-1369 TVDISLSGVTSAAAR
+1369 SLSGVTSAAAR
-1384 QSRSNWQ
+1384 QSRSNWR
-1391 AIKEPQTQLNLPT
+1391 AIEKPQTQLNLPT
-1404 TVSQTTEQTPIGY
+1404 TVSKSTEQTPIGY
-1417 TSLSANNESSV
+1417 TSLSVNNETST
-1428 QDTTGKKRRG
+1428 QDATGKNFTG
-1438 NGYQDTQE
+1438 NGSQDAQE
-1446 GKKYNPDP
+1446 GKKYNLDP
-1454 SDILNIANGLMALS
+1454 SDILNMANGIMALS
-1468 ESHRQYNNMK
+1468 ESRRQYNNMK
-1478 NLKPYMPADIQLSTP
+1478 NLRPYMPADIQLSTP

-1565 KETADRRGQIAEAD
+1565 KEIADQRGQIAAND
-1579 AAQKAA
+1579 VYQKAL
-1585 YKNQMLAQ
+1585 YKNQMISQ
-1593 NSVIRNQ
+1593 NSTIRNQ
-1600 MLGNAAYKANQAWTA
+1600 MFGTMAHKANQVWQAK
-1615 NNQIQALDALNNQM
+1615 NQLAAMDNLNNEM
-1629 VNADAEFNKVANP
+1629 VSADASFNAVANP
-1642 LIQQYNAWAAKP
+1642 LIKQYQNWAAQ
-1654 ENINTTTGAAKM
+1654 EANINPTTGAAKM
-1666 TFEQWLSANGKYDAY
+1666 TFEQWLSATGNYDVY
-1681 NNAAQ
+1681 NNAIQ

-1752 KR
+1752 K

>member
-16 PTLPKEENNEN
+16 PALPKEDANEN

-53 GSLYSPDVRHIY
+53 GSLYSPDVKHIY
-65 DSIAEAIA
+65 DSIADAIQN
-73 TGSDVN
+73 GSDVN

-134 DFAGLRRGATST
+134 DFAGLRRGVTST
-146 RDSDQTEGSGNKY
+146 SDSGQTEGSNNKY
-159 RLSGSQ
+159 RLSGTQ

-180 TTNVGIIERLNN
+180 TTNIGIIERLNN
-192 AKKYRVS
+192 AKKYRVA

-212 YNGGDSLRSQLAA
+212 YNGGNSLRSQLAA
-225 LSDNYDSTIDNIIAK
+225 LSDTYDSTIDNIITK
-240 VKQGNLTFDDNE
+240 VKQGNLAFNDNE

-257 ALNIVKPEAVAQQEK
+257 ALNIVKPEAVAQQER
-272 EAANLARIKQEAS
+272 ESAELARIKQEAS

-327 RNSDYY
+327 RDSNYY

-346 GVLYNEGEASDPG
+346 GVLYNENEASDPG

-365 LRGNGGY
+365 LRDNGGY

-421 LYDGIPQDQQL
+421 LYDGIQPGQQL
-432 VRYFKV
+432 VRYFEV
-438 DPNNADSFGTY
+438 NPNNADAFGTY
-449 ETKYMILD
+449 ETKYMLLD
-457 KNGDLVQDDVNI
+457 KNGDLVQDDVDI
-469 NNYTKKSEATEHS
+469 NNYTKKIEATEHS
-482 LSLRDLLTSNQTNS
+482 LGLRDLLTSNQTNS
-496 SYNGRYITES
+496 PYNGRYITES
-506 YIDPSGNPSGV
+506 YTDPSGKSSGV
-517 WAYVNP
+517 WAYVDP
-523 TNPEED
+523 ENPEED

-534 DNFASKVSGLG
+534 DNFASKVGGLG

-553 KEIAQLF
+553 KEIAKLL
-560 LDKKDNSNR
+560 LDKKDDSGK

-574 IAGNRQ
+574 IASDRK
-580 LKEDFTNLF
+580 LKEKFTNLF
-589 TTLFKTGAGRVI
+589 TIWFKTGAGRFWQD
-601 TYGAES
+601 EWSS
-607 KARIED
+607 KNNIRS
-613 TLKKL
+613 TLKDL
-618 GFNNDEIN
+618 GFNDNEITK
-626 QYFNWWKSLQEN
+626 YLNWWKEFWKQDKQTRRKN
-638 DRQSRITKHIVY
+638 IVY
-650 APTDLGSYNTTSEY
+650 KPLDLGSYYNTPTEH
-664 KHGGAIEK
+664 KHGGTIEK
-672 LEKGNMVGSGATFK
+672 LEKGNMVGTGATFK

-729 LGLSLTQVGAVAGAT
+729 LGLSLTQVGAVAGAA

-755 ADVTRDGFQWSDA
+755 ADITRDGFQWSDA

-866 YKDIEINYNG
+866 YKDIEINYKG

-887 KEVLKERPQDQIDAL
+887 KEVLKERPQDQVDAL

-912 GQTRDQIKVDDVRK
+912 GQSGDQIKVDDVRK
-926 WLVENSG
+926 WLVDESG

-946 GWKPTMSTK
+946 GWKPTMTTK
-955 TFAPEETTEVVL
+955 VFTPEEATEVVL
-967 RDKSNNPLVNWFNG
+967 RDKSKNPLVNWFNG
-981 RSKSGKREARFLNLD
+981 RSKSGNREARFLNLD
-996 AERRKLVMDND
+996 AEHRRLVRDDD
-1007 PEFVEAK
+1007 PEFIKAK
-1014 KHIDAE
+1014 AQTETDV
-1020 AKSWFND
+1020 KSRFND
-1027 KIDTLIKR
+1027 KIDDLTNK
-1035 INARK
+1035 INIRR
-1040 QKITDTETQISDNKN
+1040 QKITDTETQIVDNKN
-1055 KFKERYIDIQT
+1055 KIRQTHDDVESRKQSIIKSKEEVKKIR
-1066 KEKAINKDIEIAEN
+1066 EEINRIKSEN
-1080 KYKESL
+1080 KQNLSNKSSKESELSNYSANTRSKRAKQL
-1086 KELNKKDEKLVSIQ
+1086 KQDIDNIQSTIDSNNKKITDLQ
-1100 KLRNEYVEKLRR
+1100 KEINNK
-1112 YNNPEARAAAN
+1112 YNSRK
-1123 RVINQLDKDYNK
+1123 KDF
-1135 RLIEIADKLEYAKIV
+1135 RKI
-1150 RNSEVRR
+1150 
-1157 LNKQKNKLKDEKL
+1157 
-1170 ELLNSEKKLNKYKTS
+1170 KKLNSIKQELRNSRKKLSAKKTRAEKYIDQKTTQQS
-1185 LEKSIENIDKRKS
+1185 QLEKN
-1198 SLEKDKDKFIKKE
+1198 KDRFIKGE
-1211 FTRIGRAFLQKMLR
+1211 SVRRRRAFLQKILR
-1225 QRNLHNQF
+1225 QKNLHNQF

-1243 RSSKHDNPNPIL
+1243 RSSKYDNPNPVL
-1255 NGEVVATPNWTV
+1255 NGEVVASPNWTV
-1267 GVETPMFQNGG
+1267 GIETPMFQNGG
-1278 IIKMQTGN
+1278 IIKLQTGN
-1286 TFEPRAFKKELTFN
+1286 TFKPKLTFN
-1300 NQFNPSNYQNPYR
+1300 NQFDPNNYQNPYR
-1313 FDINNTNISLNGA
+1313 FDINNTV
-1326 TNTSTRQSVNNLQP
+1326 NT
-1340 IKEPRTQL
+1340 
-1348 TLNNQFNPNNY
+1348 
-1359 QNPYRFNVNN
+1359 
-1369 TVDISLSGVTSAAAR
+1369 SLSGVTSAAAR

-1391 AIKEPQTQLNLPT
+1391 AIEKPQTQLNLPT
-1404 TVSQTTEQTPIGY
+1404 TVSKSTEQTPIGY
-1417 TSLSANNESSV
+1417 TSLSVNNETST
-1428 QDTTGKKRRG
+1428 QDATGKNFTG
-1438 NGYQDTQE
+1438 NGSQDAQE

-1454 SDILNIANGLMALS
+1454 SDILNIVNGIMALS
-1468 ESHRQYNNMK
+1468 ESRRQYNNMK
-1478 NLKPYMPADIQLSTP
+1478 NLRPYMPADIQLSTP
-1493 RIVINAGDSIRRES
+1493 RIVINAGDPIRREN

-1529 QARVDRNSKA
+1529 QARVDRNSRA

-1556 TINKNRQLL
+1556 MINKNRQLL
-1565 KETADRRGQIAEAD
+1565 KEIADQRGQIAAND
-1579 AAQKAA
+1579 VYQKAL
-1585 YKNQMLAQ
+1585 YKNQMISQ
-1593 NSVIRNQ
+1593 NSTIRNQ
-1600 MLGNAAYKANQAWTA
+1600 MFGTMAHKANQVWQAK
-1615 NNQIQALDALNNQM
+1615 NQLAAMDNLNNEM
-1629 VNADAEFNKVANP
+1629 VSADASFNAVANP
-1642 LIQQYNAWAAKP
+1642 LIKQYQNWAAQ
-1654 ENINTTTGAAKM
+1654 EANINPTTGAAKM
-1666 TFEQWLSANGKYDAY
+1666 TFEQWLSATGNYDVY
-1681 NNAAQ
+1681 NNAIQ

-1752 KR
+1752 K

>member
-16 PTLPKEENNEN
+16 PALPKEDANEN

-53 GSLYSPDVRHIY
+53 GSLYSPDVKHIY
-65 DSIAEAIA
+65 DSIADAIQN
-73 TGSDVN
+73 GSDVN

-146 RDSDQTEGSGNKY
+146 SDSGQTEGSNNKY
-159 RLSGSQ
+159 RLSGTQ

-180 TTNVGIIERLNN
+180 TTNIGIIERLNN
-192 AKKYRVS
+192 AKKYRVA

-212 YNGGDSLRSQLAA
+212 YNGGNSLRSQLAA
-225 LSDNYDSTIDNIIAK
+225 LSDTYDSTIDNIITK
-240 VKQGNLTFDDNE
+240 VKQGNLAFNDNE

-257 ALNIVKPEAVAQQEK
+257 ALNIVKPEAVAQQER
-272 EAANLARIKQEAS
+272 ESAELARIKQEAS

-327 RNSDYY
+327 RDSNYY

-346 GVLYNEGEASDPG
+346 GVLYNENEASDPG

-421 LYDGIPQDQQL
+421 LYDGIQPGQQL
-432 VRYFKV
+432 VRYFEV
-438 DPNNADSFGTY
+438 NPNNADAFGTY
-449 ETKYMILD
+449 ETKYMLLD
-457 KNGDLVQDDVNI
+457 KNGDLVQDDVDI
-469 NNYTKKSEATEHS
+469 NNYTKKIEATEHS
-482 LSLRDLLTSNQTNS
+482 LGLRDLLTSNQTNS
-496 SYNGRYITES
+496 PYNGRYITES
-506 YIDPSGNPSGV
+506 YTDPSGKSSGV
-517 WAYVNP
+517 WAYVDP
-523 TNPEED
+523 ENPEED

-534 DNFASKVSGLG
+534 DNFASKVGGLG

-553 KEIAQLF
+553 KEIAKLL
-560 LDKKDNSNR
+560 LDKKDDSGK

-574 IAGNRQ
+574 IASDRK
-580 LKEDFTNLF
+580 LKEKFTNLF
-589 TTLFKTGAGRVI
+589 TIWFKTGAGRFWQD
-601 TYGAES
+601 EWSS
-607 KARIED
+607 KNNIRS
-613 TLKKL
+613 TLKDL
-618 GFNNDEIN
+618 GFNDNEITK
-626 QYFNWWKSLQEN
+626 YLNWWKEFWKQDKQTRRKN
-638 DRQSRITKHIVY
+638 IVY
-650 APTDLGSYNTTSEY
+650 KPSDLGSYYNTPTEH
-664 KHGGAIEK
+664 KHGGTIEK
-672 LEKGNMVGSGATFK
+672 LEKGNMVGTGATFK

-729 LGLSLTQVGAVAGAT
+729 LGLSLTQVGAVAGAA

-755 ADVTRDGFQWSDA
+755 ADITRDGFQWSDA

-866 YKDIEINYNG
+866 YKDIEINYKG

-887 KEVLKERPQDQIDAL
+887 KEVLKERPQDQVDAL

-912 GQTRDQIKVDDVRK
+912 GQSGDQIKVDDVRK
-926 WLVENSG
+926 WLVDESG

-946 GWKPTMSTK
+946 GWKPTMTTK
-955 TFAPEETTEVVL
+955 VFTPEEATEVVL
-967 RDKSNNPLVNWFNG
+967 RDKSKNPLVNWFNG
-981 RSKSGKREARFLNLD
+981 RSKSGNREARFLNLD
-996 AERRKLVMDND
+996 AEHRRLVRDDD
-1007 PEFVEAK
+1007 PEFIKAK
-1014 KHIDAE
+1014 AQTETDV
-1020 AKSWFND
+1020 KSRFND
-1027 KIDTLIKR
+1027 KIDDLTNK
-1035 INARK
+1035 INIRR
-1040 QKITDTETQISDNKN
+1040 QKITDTETQIVDNKN
-1055 KFKERYIDIQT
+1055 KIRQTHDDVESRKQSIIKSKEEVKKIR
-1066 KEKAINKDIEIAEN
+1066 EEINRIKSEN
-1080 KYKESL
+1080 KQNLSNKSSKESELSNYSANTRSKRAKQL
-1086 KELNKKDEKLVSIQ
+1086 KQDIDNIQSTIDSNNKKITDLQ
-1100 KLRNEYVEKLRR
+1100 KEINNK
-1112 YNNPEARAAAN
+1112 YNSRK
-1123 RVINQLDKDYNK
+1123 KDF
-1135 RLIEIADKLEYAKIV
+1135 RKI
-1150 RNSEVRR
+1150 
-1157 LNKQKNKLKDEKL
+1157 
-1170 ELLNSEKKLNKYKTS
+1170 KKLNSIKQELRNSRKKLSAKKTRAEKYIDQKTTQQS
-1185 LEKSIENIDKRKS
+1185 QLEKN
-1198 SLEKDKDKFIKKE
+1198 KDMFIKGE
-1211 FTRIGRAFLQKMLR
+1211 SVRRRRAFLQKILR
-1225 QRNLHNQF
+1225 QKNLHNQF

-1243 RSSKHDNPNPIL
+1243 RSSKYDNPNPVL
-1255 NGEVVATPNWTV
+1255 NGEVVASPNWTV
-1267 GVETPMFQNGG
+1267 GIETPMFQNGG
-1278 IIKMQTGN
+1278 IIKLQTGN
-1286 TFEPRAFKKELTFN
+1286 TFKPKLTFN
-1300 NQFNPSNYQNPYR
+1300 NQFDPNNYQNPYR
-1313 FDINNTNISLNGA
+1313 FDINNTV
-1326 TNTSTRQSVNNLQP
+1326 NTSS
-1340 IKEPRTQL
+1340 
-1348 TLNNQFNPNNY
+1348 
-1359 QNPYRFNVNN
+1359 
-1369 TVDISLSGVTSAAAR
+1369 SGVTSAAAR

-1391 AIKEPQTQLNLPT
+1391 AIEKPQTQLNLPT
-1404 TVSQTTEQTPIGY
+1404 TVSKSTEQTPIDY
-1417 TSLSANNESSV
+1417 TSLSVNNKTST
-1428 QDTTGKKRRG
+1428 QDATGKNFTG
-1438 NGYQDTQE
+1438 NGSQDAQE

-1454 SDILNIANGLMALS
+1454 SDILNIVNGIMALS
-1468 ESHRQYNNMK
+1468 ESRRQYNNMK
-1478 NLKPYMPADIQLSTP
+1478 NLRPYMPADIQLSTP
-1493 RIVINAGDSIRRES
+1493 RIVINAGDSIRREN

-1529 QARVDRNSKA
+1529 QARVDRNSRA

-1556 TINKNRQLL
+1556 MINKNRQLL
-1565 KETADRRGQIAEAD
+1565 KEIADQRGQIAAND
-1579 AAQKAA
+1579 VYQKAL
-1585 YKNQMLAQ
+1585 YKNQMISQ
-1593 NSVIRNQ
+1593 NSTIRNQ
-1600 MLGNAAYKANQAWTA
+1600 MFGTMAHKANQVWQAK
-1615 NNQIQALDALNNQM
+1615 NQLAAMDNLNNEM
-1629 VNADAEFNKVANP
+1629 VSADASFNAVANP
-1642 LIQQYNAWAAKP
+1642 LIKQYQNWAAQ
-1654 ENINTTTGAAKM
+1654 EANINPTTGAAKM
-1666 TFEQWLSANGKYDAY
+1666 TFEQWLSATGNYDVY
-1681 NNAAQ
+1681 NNAIQ

-1752 KR
+1752 K

>member
-16 PTLPKEENNEN
+16 PALPKEDANEN

-53 GSLYSPDVRHIY
+53 GSLYSPDVKHIY
-65 DSIAEAIA
+65 DSIADAIQN
-73 TGSDVN
+73 GSDVN

-134 DFAGLRRGATST
+134 DFAGLRRGVTST
-146 RDSDQTEGSGNKY
+146 SDSGQTEGSNNKY
-159 RLSGSQ
+159 RLSGTQ

-180 TTNVGIIERLNN
+180 TTNIGIIERLNN
-192 AKKYRVS
+192 AKKYRVA

-212 YNGGDSLRSQLAA
+212 YNGGNSLRSQLAA
-225 LSDNYDSTIDNIIAK
+225 LSDTYDSTIDNIITK
-240 VKQGNLTFDDNE
+240 VKQGNLAFNDNE

-257 ALNIVKPEAVAQQEK
+257 ALNIVKPEAVAQQER
-272 EAANLARIKQEAS
+272 ESAELARIKQEAS

-327 RNSDYY
+327 RDSNYY

-346 GVLYNEGEASDPG
+346 GVLYNENEASDPG

-365 LRGNGGY
+365 LRDNGGY

-421 LYDGIPQDQQL
+421 LYDGIQPGQQL
-432 VRYFKV
+432 VRYFEV
-438 DPNNADSFGTY
+438 NPNNADAFGTY
-449 ETKYMILD
+449 ETKYMLLD
-457 KNGDLVQDDVNI
+457 KNGDLVQDDVDI
-469 NNYTKKSEATEHS
+469 NNYTKKIEATEHS
-482 LSLRDLLTSNQTNS
+482 LGLRDLLTSNQTNS
-496 SYNGRYITES
+496 PYNGRYITES
-506 YIDPSGNPSGV
+506 YTDPSGKSSGV
-517 WAYVNP
+517 WAYVDP
-523 TNPEED
+523 ENPEED

-534 DNFASKVSGLG
+534 DNFASKVGGLG

-553 KEIAQLF
+553 KEIAKLL
-560 LDKKDNSNR
+560 LDKKDDSGK

-574 IAGNRQ
+574 IASDRK
-580 LKEDFTNLF
+580 LKEKFTNLF
-589 TTLFKTGAGRVI
+589 TIWFKTGAGRFWQD
-601 TYGAES
+601 EWSS
-607 KARIED
+607 KNNIRS
-613 TLKKL
+613 TLKDL
-618 GFNNDEIN
+618 GFNDDEITK
-626 QYFNWWKSLQEN
+626 YLNWWKEFWKQDKQTRRKN
-638 DRQSRITKHIVY
+638 IVY
-650 APTDLGSYNTTSEY
+650 KPLDLGSYYNTPTEH
-664 KHGGAIEK
+664 KHGGTIEK
-672 LEKGNMVGSGATFK
+672 LEKGNMVGTGATFK

-729 LGLSLTQVGAVAGAT
+729 LGLSLTQVGAVAGAA

-755 ADVTRDGFQWSDA
+755 ADITRDGFQWSDA

-866 YKDIEINYNG
+866 YKDIEINYKG

-887 KEVLKERPQDQIDAL
+887 KEVLKERPQDQVDAL

-912 GQTRDQIKVDDVRK
+912 GQSGDQIKVDDVRK
-926 WLVENSG
+926 WLVDESG

-946 GWKPTMSTK
+946 GWKPTMTTK
-955 TFAPEETTEVVL
+955 VFTPEEATEVVL
-967 RDKSNNPLVNWFNG
+967 RDKSKNPLVNWFNG
-981 RSKSGKREARFLNLD
+981 RSKSGNREARFLNLD
-996 AERRKLVMDND
+996 AEHRRLVRDDD
-1007 PEFVEAK
+1007 PEFIKAK
-1014 KHIDAE
+1014 AQTETDV
-1020 AKSWFND
+1020 KSRFND
-1027 KIDTLIKR
+1027 KIDDLTNK
-1035 INARK
+1035 INIRR
-1040 QKITDTETQISDNKN
+1040 QKITDTETQIVDNKN
-1055 KFKERYIDIQT
+1055 KIRQTHDDVESRKQSIIKSKEEVKKIR
-1066 KEKAINKDIEIAEN
+1066 EEINRIKSEN
-1080 KYKESL
+1080 KQNLSNKSSKESELSNYSANTRSKRAKQL
-1086 KELNKKDEKLVSIQ
+1086 KQDIDNIQSTIDSNNKKITDLQ
-1100 KLRNEYVEKLRR
+1100 KEINNK
-1112 YNNPEARAAAN
+1112 YNSRK
-1123 RVINQLDKDYNK
+1123 KDF
-1135 RLIEIADKLEYAKIV
+1135 RKI
-1150 RNSEVRR
+1150 
-1157 LNKQKNKLKDEKL
+1157 
-1170 ELLNSEKKLNKYKTS
+1170 KKLNSIKQELRNSRKKLSAKKTRAEKYIDQKTTQQS
-1185 LEKSIENIDKRKS
+1185 QLEKN
-1198 SLEKDKDKFIKKE
+1198 KDRFIKGE
-1211 FTRIGRAFLQKMLR
+1211 SVRRRRAFLQKILR
-1225 QRNLHNQF
+1225 QKNLHNQF

-1243 RSSKHDNPNPIL
+1243 RSSKYDNPNPVL
-1255 NGEVVATPNWTV
+1255 NGEVVASPNWTV
-1267 GVETPMFQNGG
+1267 GIETPMFQNGG
-1278 IIKMQTGN
+1278 IIKLQTGN
-1286 TFEPRAFKKELTFN
+1286 TFKPKLTFN
-1300 NQFNPSNYQNPYR
+1300 NQFDPNNYQNPYR
-1313 FDINNTNISLNGA
+1313 FDINNTV
-1326 TNTSTRQSVNNLQP
+1326 NT
-1340 IKEPRTQL
+1340 
-1348 TLNNQFNPNNY
+1348 
-1359 QNPYRFNVNN
+1359 
-1369 TVDISLSGVTSAAAR
+1369 SLSGVTSAAAR

-1391 AIKEPQTQLNLPT
+1391 AIEKPQTQLNLPT
-1404 TVSQTTEQTPIGY
+1404 TVSKSTEQTPIDY
-1417 TSLSANNESSV
+1417 TSLSVNNKTST
-1428 QDTTGKKRRG
+1428 QDATGKNFTG
-1438 NGYQDTQE
+1438 NGSQDAQE

-1454 SDILNIANGLMALS
+1454 SDILNIVNGIMALS
-1468 ESHRQYNNMK
+1468 ESRRQYNNMK
-1478 NLKPYMPADIQLSTP
+1478 NLRPYMPADIQLSTP
-1493 RIVINAGDSIRRES
+1493 RIVINAGDPIRREN

-1529 QARVDRNSKA
+1529 QARVDRNSRA

-1556 TINKNRQLL
+1556 MINKNRQLL
-1565 KETADRRGQIAEAD
+1565 KEIADQRGQIAAND
-1579 AAQKAA
+1579 VYQKAL
-1585 YKNQMLAQ
+1585 YKNQMISQ
-1593 NSVIRNQ
+1593 NSTIRNQ
-1600 MLGNAAYKANQAWTA
+1600 MFGTMAHKANQVWQAK
-1615 NNQIQALDALNNQM
+1615 NQLAAMDNLNNEM
-1629 VNADAEFNKVANP
+1629 VSADASFNAVANP
-1642 LIQQYNAWAAKP
+1642 LIKQYQNWAAQ
-1654 ENINTTTGAAKM
+1654 EANINPTTGAAKM
-1666 TFEQWLSANGKYDAY
+1666 TFEQWLSATGNYDVY
-1681 NNAAQ
+1681 NNAIQ

-1752 KR
+1752 K

>member
-16 PTLPKEENNEN
+16 PTLPKEEASEN

-53 GSLYSPDVRHIY
+53 GSLYSPDVKHIY
-65 DSIAEAIA
+65 DSIADAIA

-89 MDGKWGISDRQN
+89 MDGKWGISNRQN

-134 DFAGLRRGATST
+134 DFAGLRRDATST
-146 RDSDQTEGSGNKY
+146 SDSKQTEESGNKY

-180 TTNVGIIERLNN
+180 TTNTGIIERLNN
-192 AKKYRVS
+192 VKKYRVA
-199 SDDDRKNWELDSF
+199 SDDDRKNWELDPF

-225 LSDNYDSTIDNIIAK
+225 LSDTYDSTIDNIITK
-240 VKQGNLTFDDNE
+240 VKQGNLAFNDNE

-272 EAANLARIKQEAS
+272 EAAELARIKQEAS

-327 RNSDYY
+327 RDSDYY
-333 GNREKLLG
+333 GNRKGLLD

-346 GVLYNEGEASDPG
+346 GVLYNENEASDPG

-365 LRGNGGY
+365 LRSHGGY

-403 GRYSNALTSNHRF
+403 GRYSNALTRDHRF

-421 LYDGIPQDQQL
+421 LYDGIKPGQQL
-432 VRYFKV
+432 IRYFEVNPK
-438 DPNNADSFGTY
+438 NADPFGTY
-449 ETKYMILD
+449 ETKYMLLD
-457 KNGDLVQDDVNI
+457 ENGDLVPGDVDI

-482 LSLRDLLTSNQTNS
+482 LSLRDLLTSSQTNS
-496 SYNGRYITES
+496 PYNGRYITES
-506 YIDPSGNPSGV
+506 YIDQSGNPSDV
-517 WAYVNP
+517 WAYVDP

-534 DNFASKVSGLG
+534 DGLASKVSGLG

-560 LDKKDNSNR
+560 LNKKDDSGR

-574 IAGNRQ
+574 MVSDRK
-580 LKEDFTNLF
+580 LKEKFTNLF
-589 TTLFKTGAGRVI
+589 TIWFKTGAGRFWQDDWS
-601 TYGAES
+601 S
-607 KARIED
+607 KNNIRS
-613 TLKKL
+613 TLKDL
-618 GFNNDEIN
+618 GFNDDEIAK
-626 QYFNWWKSLQEN
+626 YLDWWKEFWKQDKQTRRKN
-638 DRQSRITKHIVY
+638 IVY
-650 APTDLGSYNTTSEY
+650 KPTDLGPYNTPTEH
-664 KHGGAIEK
+664 KHGGTIEK
-672 LEKGNMVGSGATFK
+672 LEKGNMVGTGATFK

-729 LGLSLTQVGAVAGAT
+729 LGLSMTQVGAVAGAA

-755 ADVTRDGFQWSDA
+755 ADITRDGFQWSDA

-778 AATALPILGSA
+778 AATALPLFGSA

-847 VSIGR
+847 ISIGR

-866 YKDIEINYNG
+866 YEDIEINYKG

-887 KEVLKERPQDQIDAL
+887 KEVLNERPQDQVDAL

-912 GQTRDQIKVDDVRK
+912 GQSGDQIKVDDVKK
-926 WLVENSG
+926 WLVDENG

-946 GWKPTMSTK
+946 GWKPTMTTK
-955 TFAPEETTEVVL
+955 AFTPEEVTEVVL
-967 RDKSNNPLVNWFNG
+967 RDKSKNPLVNWFNG

-996 AERRKLVMDND
+996 AGHRKLVMDND

-1014 KHIDAE
+1014 KQTDTE
-1020 AKSWFND
+1020 VKSRFND
-1027 KIDTLIKR
+1027 KIDTLTKR
-1035 INARK
+1035 INASK
-1040 QKITDTETQISDNKN
+1040 QKITDTEAQISDNKN
-1055 KFKERYIDIQT
+1055 KFKDRYIDIQNR
-1066 KEKAINKDIEIAEN
+1066 EKAINKDIEIAEN
-1080 KYKESL
+1080 KYKKSLSDLDKENKELESL
-1086 KELNKKDEKLVSIQ
+1086 QKQRDDYREMERTFTDKKDKTEAKDLADKYEQTFNKKL
-1100 KLRNEYVEKLRR
+1100 
-1112 YNNPEARAAAN
+1112 A
-1123 RVINQLDKDYNK
+1123 
-1135 RLIEIADKLEYAKIV
+1135 EISDKLEYAKIV
-1150 RNSEVRR
+1150 RNSEIRR

-1170 ELLNSEKKLNKYKTS
+1170 ELLNSEKNLNKHKAS

-1198 SLEKDKDKFIKKE
+1198 TLEKNKDKFIKKE
-1211 FTRIGRAFLQKMLR
+1211 FTRRGREFLQKILR

-1243 RSSKHDNPNPIL
+1243 RSSKYDNPNPVL
-1255 NGEVVATPNWTV
+1255 NGEVVAAPNWTV
-1267 GVETPMFQNGG
+1267 GIETSMFQNGG
-1278 IIKMQTGN
+1278 IIKLQTGN
-1286 TFEPRAFKKELTFN
+1286 TFKPKLTFN
-1300 NQFNPSNYQNPYR
+1300 NQF
-1313 FDINNTNISLNGA
+1313 D
-1326 TNTSTRQSVNNLQP
+1326 
-1340 IKEPRTQL
+1340 
-1348 TLNNQFNPNNY
+1348 PNNY
-1359 QNPYRFNVNN
+1359 QNPYGFNVNN
-1369 TVDISLSGVTSAAAR
+1369 TVDASLNGVTSAAAK

-1391 AIKEPQTQLNLPT
+1391 AIEKPQTQLNLPT
-1404 TVSQTTEQTPIGY
+1404 TVSQSTEQTPIGY
-1417 TSLSANNESSV
+1417 TSLSTNNETST
-1428 QDTTGKKRRG
+1428 QDATGKKHRG
-1438 NGYQDTQE
+1438 NGSQDTQE

-1454 SDILNIANGLMALS
+1454 SDILNIANGIMALS
-1468 ESHRQYNNMK
+1468 ESRRQYNNMK
-1478 NLKPYMPADIQLSTP
+1478 NLRPYMPADIQLSTP
-1493 RIVINAGDSIRRES
+1493 RIVINAGDSIRREN

-1529 QARVDRNSKA
+1529 QARVDRNSRA

-1556 TINKNRQLL
+1556 MINKNRQLL
-1565 KETADRRGQIAEAD
+1565 KETADQRGQIAAND
-1579 AAQKAA
+1579 AYQKAL
-1585 YKNQMLAQ
+1585 YKNQMISQ
-1593 NSVIRNQ
+1593 NSAIRNQ
-1600 MLGNAAYKANQAWTA
+1600 MFGLMAHKANQIWQAK
-1615 NNQIQALDALNNQM
+1615 NQLAAMDNLNNKM
-1629 VNADAEFNKVANP
+1629 VSADASFNAVANP
-1642 LIQQYNAWAAKP
+1642 LIKQYQNWSSQEA
-1654 ENINTTTGAAKM
+1654 NINPITGAAKQ
-1666 TFEQWLSANGKYDAY
+1666 TFEQWLLANGKYDTY
-1681 NNAAQ
+1681 NNAVQ

-1698 SNLQATTGMTPQY
+1698 SNLQATTGMTPRY

-1752 KR
+1752 K

>member
-16 PTLPKEENNEN
+16 PALPKEDANEN

-53 GSLYSPDVRHIY
+53 GSLYSPDVKYIY
-65 DSIAEAIA
+65 DSIADAIA
-73 TGSDVN
+73 TGSDIN

-134 DFAGLRRGATST
+134 DFAGLRRGAISTS
-146 RDSDQTEGSGNKY
+146 DSGQTEGSNNKY
-159 RLSGSQ
+159 RLSGTQ

-180 TTNVGIIERLNN
+180 TTNIGIIERLNN
-192 AKKYRVS
+192 AKKYRVA

-212 YNGGDSLRSQLAA
+212 YNGGNSLRSQLAA
-225 LSDNYDSTIDNIIAK
+225 LSDTYDSTIDNIITK
-240 VKQGNLTFDDNE
+240 VKQGNLAFNDNE

-257 ALNIVKPEAVAQQEK
+257 ALNIVKPEAVAQQER
-272 EAANLARIKQEAS
+272 ESAELARIKQEAS

-327 RNSDYY
+327 RDSNYY

-346 GVLYNEGEASDPG
+346 GVLYNENEASDPG

-421 LYDGIPQDQQL
+421 LYDGIQPGQQL
-432 VRYFKV
+432 VRYFEV
-438 DPNNADSFGTY
+438 NPNNADAFGTY
-449 ETKYMILD
+449 ETKYMLLD
-457 KNGDLVQDDVNI
+457 KNGDLVQDDVDI
-469 NNYTKKSEATEHS
+469 NNYTKKIEATEHS
-482 LSLRDLLTSNQTNS
+482 LGLRDLLTSNQTNS
-496 SYNGRYITES
+496 PYNGRYITES
-506 YIDPSGNPSGV
+506 YTDPSGKSSGV
-517 WAYVNP
+517 WAYVDP
-523 TNPEED
+523 ENPEED

-534 DNFASKVSGLG
+534 DNFASKVGGLG

-553 KEIAQLF
+553 KEIAKLL
-560 LDKKDNSNR
+560 LDKKDDSGK

-574 IAGNRQ
+574 IASDRK
-580 LKEDFTNLF
+580 LKEKFTNLF
-589 TTLFKTGAGRVI
+589 TIWFKTGAGRFWQD
-601 TYGAES
+601 EWSS
-607 KARIED
+607 KNNIRS
-613 TLKKL
+613 TLKDL
-618 GFNNDEIN
+618 GFNDDEITK
-626 QYFNWWKSLQEN
+626 YLNWWKEFWKQDKQTRRKN
-638 DRQSRITKHIVY
+638 IVY
-650 APTDLGSYNTTSEY
+650 KPVDLGSYYNIPTEY
-664 KHGGAIEK
+664 KHGGTIEK
-672 LEKGNMVGSGATFK
+672 LEKGNMVGTGATFK

-729 LGLSLTQVGAVAGAT
+729 LGLSLTQVGAVAGAA

-866 YKDIEINYNG
+866 YKDIEINYKG

-887 KEVLKERPQDQIDAL
+887 KEVLKERPQDQVDAL

-912 GQTRDQIKVDDVRK
+912 GQSGDQIKVDDVRK
-926 WLVENSG
+926 WLVDESG

-946 GWKPTMSTK
+946 GWKPTMTTK
-955 TFAPEETTEVVL
+955 VFTPEEATEVVL
-967 RDKSNNPLVNWFNG
+967 RDKSKNPLVNWFNG
-981 RSKSGKREARFLNLD
+981 RSKSGNREARFLNLD
-996 AERRKLVMDND
+996 TEHRRLVRDDD
-1007 PEFVEAK
+1007 PEFIKAK
-1014 KHIDAE
+1014 AQTE
-1020 AKSWFND
+1020 TEVKSRFND
-1027 KIDTLIKR
+1027 KIDDLTNK
-1035 INARK
+1035 INIRR
-1040 QKITDTETQISDNKN
+1040 QKITDTETQIVDNKN
-1055 KFKERYIDIQT
+1055 KIRQTHDDVESRKQSIIKSKEEVKKIR
-1066 KEKAINKDIEIAEN
+1066 EEINRIKSEN
-1080 KYKESL
+1080 KQNLSNKSSKESELSNYSANTRSKRAKQL
-1086 KELNKKDEKLVSIQ
+1086 KQDIDNIQSTIDSNNKKITDLQ
-1100 KLRNEYVEKLRR
+1100 KEINNK
-1112 YNNPEARAAAN
+1112 YNSRK
-1123 RVINQLDKDYNK
+1123 KDF
-1135 RLIEIADKLEYAKIV
+1135 RKI
-1150 RNSEVRR
+1150 
-1157 LNKQKNKLKDEKL
+1157 
-1170 ELLNSEKKLNKYKTS
+1170 KKLNSIKQELRNSRKKLSAKKTRAEKYIDQKTTQQS
-1185 LEKSIENIDKRKS
+1185 QLEKN
-1198 SLEKDKDKFIKKE
+1198 KDRFIKGE
-1211 FTRIGRAFLQKMLR
+1211 SVRRRRAFLQKILR
-1225 QRNLHNQF
+1225 QKNLHNQF

-1243 RSSKHDNPNPIL
+1243 RSSKYDNPNPVL
-1255 NGEVVATPNWTV
+1255 NGEVVAAPNWTV
-1267 GVETPMFQNGG
+1267 GIETPMFQNGG
-1278 IIKMQTGN
+1278 IIKLQTGN
-1286 TFEPRAFKKELTFN
+1286 TFKPKLTFN
-1300 NQFNPSNYQNPYR
+1300 NQFDPNNYQNPYR
-1313 FDINNTNISLNGA
+1313 FDINNTVNIS
-1326 TNTSTRQSVNNLQP
+1326 S
-1340 IKEPRTQL
+1340 
-1348 TLNNQFNPNNY
+1348 
-1359 QNPYRFNVNN
+1359 
-1369 TVDISLSGVTSAAAR
+1369 SGVTSAATR

-1391 AIKEPQTQLNLPT
+1391 ATEKPQTQLNLPT
-1404 TVSQTTEQTPIGY
+1404 TVSKSTEQTPIGY
-1417 TSLSANNESSV
+1417 TSLSVNNETST
-1428 QDTTGKKRRG
+1428 QDATGKNFTG
-1438 NGYQDTQE
+1438 NGSQDAQE

-1454 SDILNIANGLMALS
+1454 SDILNMANGIMALS
-1468 ESHRQYNNMK
+1468 ESRRQYNNMK
-1478 NLKPYMPADIQLSTP
+1478 NLRPYMPADIQLSTP

-1507 IPIYKPTTS
+1507 VPIYKPTTS

-1529 QARVDRNSKA
+1529 QARADRNSRA

-1565 KETADRRGQIAEAD
+1565 KEIADQRGQIAAND
-1579 AAQKAA
+1579 VYQKAL
-1585 YKNQMLAQ
+1585 YKNQMISQ
-1593 NSVIRNQ
+1593 NSTIRNQ
-1600 MLGNAAYKANQAWTA
+1600 MFGTMAHKANQVWQAK
-1615 NNQIQALDALNNQM
+1615 NQLAAMDNLNNEM
-1629 VNADAEFNKVANP
+1629 VSADASFNAVANP
-1642 LIQQYNAWAAKP
+1642 LIKQYQNWAAQ
-1654 ENINTTTGAAKM
+1654 EANINPTTGAAKM
-1666 TFEQWLSANGKYDAY
+1666 TFEQWLSATGNYDVY
-1681 NNAAQ
+1681 NNAIQ

-1752 KR
+1752 K

>member
-16 PTLPKEENNEN
+16 PTLPKEDANEN

-65 DSIAEAIA
+65 DSIADAIA

-134 DFAGLRRGATST
+134 DFAGLRREATST
-146 RDSDQTEGSGNKY
+146 SDSGQTEGSDNKY
-159 RLSGSQ
+159 RLSGTQ

-180 TTNVGIIERLNN
+180 TTNIGIIERLNN
-192 AKKYRVS
+192 AKKYRVA

-212 YNGGDSLRSQLAA
+212 YNGGNSLRSQLAA
-225 LSDNYDSTIDNIIAK
+225 LSDTYDSTIDNIITK
-240 VKQGNLTFDDNE
+240 VKQGNLAFNDNE

-257 ALNIVKPEAVAQQEK
+257 ALNIVKPEAVAQQER
-272 EAANLARIKQEAS
+272 ESAELARIKQEAS

-301 DNQKRFVIGENWAF
+301 DNQKRFVIGENWVF

-327 RNSDYY
+327 RDSNYY

-346 GVLYNEGEASDPG
+346 GVLYNENEASDPG

-365 LRGNGGY
+365 LRSNGGY

-421 LYDGIPQDQQL
+421 LYDGIQPGQQL
-432 VRYFKV
+432 VRYFEV
-438 DPNNADSFGTY
+438 NPNNADAFGTY
-449 ETKYMILD
+449 ETKYMLLD
-457 KNGDLVQDDVNI
+457 KNGDLVQDDVDI
-469 NNYTKKSEATEHS
+469 NNYTKKIEATEHS
-482 LSLRDLLTSNQTNS
+482 LGLRDLLTSNQTNS
-496 SYNGRYITES
+496 PYNGKYITES
-506 YIDPSGNPSGV
+506 YTDPSGKSSGI
-517 WAYVNP
+517 WAYVDP
-523 TNPEED
+523 ENPEED

-534 DNFASKVSGLG
+534 DNFASKVGGLG

-553 KEIAQLF
+553 KEIAKLL
-560 LDKKDNSNR
+560 LDKKDDSGR

-574 IAGNRQ
+574 IASDRK
-580 LKEDFTNLF
+580 LKEKFTNLF
-589 TTLFKTGAGRVI
+589 TIWFKTGAGRFWQD
-601 TYGAES
+601 EWSS
-607 KARIED
+607 KNNIRS
-613 TLKKL
+613 TLKDL
-618 GFNNDEIN
+618 GFNDDEITK
-626 QYFNWWKSLQEN
+626 YLDWWKEFWKQDKQTRRKN
-638 DRQSRITKHIVY
+638 IVY
-650 APTDLGSYNTTSEY
+650 KPLDLGSYYNTPTEY
-664 KHGGAIEK
+664 KHGGTIEK
-672 LEKGNMVGSGATFK
+672 LEKGNMVGTGATFK

-729 LGLSLTQVGAVAGAT
+729 LGLSLTQVGAVAGAA

-866 YKDIEINYNG
+866 YKDIEINYKG

-887 KEVLKERPQDQIDAL
+887 KEVLKERPQDQVDAL

-912 GQTRDQIKVDDVRK
+912 GQSGDQIKVDDVRK
-926 WLVENSG
+926 WLVDESG

-946 GWKPTMSTK
+946 GWKPTMTTK
-955 TFAPEETTEVVL
+955 VFAPEEATEVVL
-967 RDKSNNPLVNWFNG
+967 RDKSKNPLVNWFNG
-981 RSKSGKREARFLNLD
+981 RSKSGNREARFLNLD
-996 AERRKLVMDND
+996 AEHRRLVRDDD
-1007 PEFVEAK
+1007 PEFIKAK
-1014 KHIDAE
+1014 AQTE
-1020 AKSWFND
+1020 TEVKSRFND
-1027 KIDTLIKR
+1027 KIDDLTNK
-1035 INARK
+1035 INIRR
-1040 QKITDTETQISDNKN
+1040 QKITDTETQIVDNKN
-1055 KFKERYIDIQT
+1055 KIRQTHDDVESRKQSIIKSKEEVKKIR
-1066 KEKAINKDIEIAEN
+1066 EEINRIKSEN
-1080 KYKESL
+1080 KQNLSNKSSKESELSNYSANTRSKKAKQL
-1086 KELNKKDEKLVSIQ
+1086 KQDIDNIQSTIDSNNKKITDLQ
-1100 KLRNEYVEKLRR
+1100 KEINNK
-1112 YNNPEARAAAN
+1112 YNSRK
-1123 RVINQLDKDYNK
+1123 KDF
-1135 RLIEIADKLEYAKIV
+1135 RKI
-1150 RNSEVRR
+1150 
-1157 LNKQKNKLKDEKL
+1157 
-1170 ELLNSEKKLNKYKTS
+1170 KKLNSIKQELRNSRKKLSAKKTRAEKYIDQKTTQQS
-1185 LEKSIENIDKRKS
+1185 QLEKN
-1198 SLEKDKDKFIKKE
+1198 KDRFIKGE
-1211 FTRIGRAFLQKMLR
+1211 SVRRRRAFLQKILR

-1243 RSSKHDNPNPIL
+1243 RSSKYDNPNPVL
-1255 NGEVVATPNWTV
+1255 NGEVVAAPNWTV
-1267 GVETPMFQNGG
+1267 GIETPMFQNGG
-1278 IIKMQTGN
+1278 IIKLQTGN
-1286 TFEPRAFKKELTFN
+1286 TFKPKLTFN
-1300 NQFNPSNYQNPYR
+1300 NQFDPNNYQNPYR
-1313 FDINNTNISLNGA
+1313 FDINNTV
-1326 TNTSTRQSVNNLQP
+1326 NTSS
-1340 IKEPRTQL
+1340 
-1348 TLNNQFNPNNY
+1348 
-1359 QNPYRFNVNN
+1359 
-1369 TVDISLSGVTSAAAR
+1369 SGVTSAAAR

-1391 AIKEPQTQLNLPT
+1391 AIEKPQTQLNLPT
-1404 TVSQTTEQTPIGY
+1404 TVSKSTEQTPIGY
-1417 TSLSANNESSV
+1417 TSLSVNNETST
-1428 QDTTGKKRRG
+1428 QDTTGKNFTG
-1438 NGYQDTQE
+1438 NGSQDAQE

-1454 SDILNIANGLMALS
+1454 SDILNMANGIMALS
-1468 ESHRQYNNMK
+1468 ESRRQYNNMK
-1478 NLKPYMPADIQLSTP
+1478 NLRPYMPADIQLSTP

-1507 IPIYKPTTS
+1507 VPIYKPTTS

-1529 QARVDRNSKA
+1529 QARVDKNSRA

-1565 KETADRRGQIAEAD
+1565 KEIADQRGQIAAND
-1579 AAQKAA
+1579 VYQKAL
-1585 YKNQMLAQ
+1585 YKNQMISQ
-1593 NSVIRNQ
+1593 NSTIRNQ
-1600 MLGNAAYKANQAWTA
+1600 MFGTMAHKANQVWQAK
-1615 NNQIQALDALNNQM
+1615 NQLAAMDNLNNEM
-1629 VNADAEFNKVANP
+1629 VSADASFNAVANP
-1642 LIQQYNAWAAKP
+1642 LIKQYQNWAAQ
-1654 ENINTTTGAAKM
+1654 EANINPTTGAAKM
-1666 TFEQWLSANGKYDAY
+1666 TFEQWLSATGNYDVY
-1681 NNAAQ
+1681 NNAIQ

-1724 RLVYSFIEQNKLT
+1724 RLAYSFIEQNKLT

-1752 KR
+1752 K

>member
-16 PTLPKEENNEN
+16 PALPKEDANEN

-53 GSLYSPDVRHIY
+53 GSLYSPDVKHIY
-65 DSIAEAIA
+65 DSIADAIQN
-73 TGSDVN
+73 GSDVN

-146 RDSDQTEGSGNKY
+146 SDSGQTEGSNNKY
-159 RLSGSQ
+159 RLSGTQ

-180 TTNVGIIERLNN
+180 TTNIGIIERLNN
-192 AKKYRVS
+192 AKKYRVA

-212 YNGGDSLRSQLAA
+212 YNGGNSLRSQLAA
-225 LSDNYDSTIDNIIAK
+225 LSDTYDSTIDNIITK
-240 VKQGNLTFDDNE
+240 VKQGNLAFNDNE

-257 ALNIVKPEAVAQQEK
+257 ALNIVKPEAVAQQER
-272 EAANLARIKQEAS
+272 ESAELARIKQEAS

-327 RNSDYY
+327 RDSNYY

-346 GVLYNEGEASDPG
+346 GVLYNENEASDPG

-421 LYDGIPQDQQL
+421 LYDGIQPGQQL
-432 VRYFKV
+432 VRYFEV
-438 DPNNADSFGTY
+438 NPNNADAFGTY
-449 ETKYMILD
+449 ETKYMLLD
-457 KNGDLVQDDVNI
+457 KNGDLVQDDVDI
-469 NNYTKKSEATEHS
+469 NNYTKKIEATEHS
-482 LSLRDLLTSNQTNS
+482 LGLRDLLTSNQTNS
-496 SYNGRYITES
+496 PYNGRYITES
-506 YIDPSGNPSGV
+506 YTDPSGKSSGV
-517 WAYVNP
+517 WAYVDP
-523 TNPEED
+523 ENPEED

-534 DNFASKVSGLG
+534 DNFASKVGGLG

-553 KEIAQLF
+553 KEIAKLL
-560 LDKKDNSNR
+560 LDKKDDSGK

-574 IAGNRQ
+574 IASDRK
-580 LKEDFTNLF
+580 LKEKFTNLF
-589 TTLFKTGAGRVI
+589 TIWFKTGAGRFWQD
-601 TYGAES
+601 EWSS
-607 KARIED
+607 KNNIRS
-613 TLKKL
+613 TLKDL
-618 GFNNDEIN
+618 GFNDNEITK
-626 QYFNWWKSLQEN
+626 YLNWWKEFWKQDKQTRRKN
-638 DRQSRITKHIVY
+638 IVY
-650 APTDLGSYNTTSEY
+650 KPLDLGSYYNTPTEH
-664 KHGGAIEK
+664 KHGGTIEK
-672 LEKGNMVGSGATFK
+672 LEKGNMVGTGATFK

-729 LGLSLTQVGAVAGAT
+729 LGLSLTQVGAVAGAA

-755 ADVTRDGFQWSDA
+755 ADITRDGFQWSDA

-866 YKDIEINYNG
+866 YKDIEINYKG

-887 KEVLKERPQDQIDAL
+887 KEVLKERPQDQVDAL

-912 GQTRDQIKVDDVRK
+912 GQSGDQIKVDDVRK
-926 WLVENSG
+926 WLVDESG

-946 GWKPTMSTK
+946 GWKPTMTTK
-955 TFAPEETTEVVL
+955 VFTPEEATEVVL
-967 RDKSNNPLVNWFNG
+967 RDKSKNPLVNWFNG
-981 RSKSGKREARFLNLD
+981 RSKSGNREARFLNLD
-996 AERRKLVMDND
+996 AEHRRLVRDDD
-1007 PEFVEAK
+1007 PEFIKAK
-1014 KHIDAE
+1014 AQTETDV
-1020 AKSWFND
+1020 KSRFND
-1027 KIDTLIKR
+1027 KIDDLTNK
-1035 INARK
+1035 INIRR
-1040 QKITDTETQISDNKN
+1040 QKITDTETQIVDNKN
-1055 KFKERYIDIQT
+1055 KIRQTHDDVESRKQSIIKSKEEVKKIR
-1066 KEKAINKDIEIAEN
+1066 EEINRIKSEN
-1080 KYKESL
+1080 KQNLSNKSSKESELSNYSANTRSKRAKQL
-1086 KELNKKDEKLVSIQ
+1086 KQDIDNIQSTIDSNNKKITDLQ
-1100 KLRNEYVEKLRR
+1100 KEINNK
-1112 YNNPEARAAAN
+1112 YNSRK
-1123 RVINQLDKDYNK
+1123 KDF
-1135 RLIEIADKLEYAKIV
+1135 RKI
-1150 RNSEVRR
+1150 
-1157 LNKQKNKLKDEKL
+1157 
-1170 ELLNSEKKLNKYKTS
+1170 KKLNSIKQELRNSRKKLSAKKTRAEKYIDQKTTQQS
-1185 LEKSIENIDKRKS
+1185 QLEKN
-1198 SLEKDKDKFIKKE
+1198 KDRFIKGE
-1211 FTRIGRAFLQKMLR
+1211 SVRRRRAFLQKILR
-1225 QRNLHNQF
+1225 QKNLHNQF

-1243 RSSKHDNPNPIL
+1243 RSSKYDNPNPVL
-1255 NGEVVATPNWTV
+1255 NGEVVASPNWTV
-1267 GVETPMFQNGG
+1267 GIETPMFQNGG
-1278 IIKMQTGN
+1278 IIKLQTGN
-1286 TFEPRAFKKELTFN
+1286 TFKPKLTFN
-1300 NQFNPSNYQNPYR
+1300 NQFDPNNYQNPYR
-1313 FDINNTNISLNGA
+1313 FDINNTV
-1326 TNTSTRQSVNNLQP
+1326 NT
-1340 IKEPRTQL
+1340 
-1348 TLNNQFNPNNY
+1348 
-1359 QNPYRFNVNN
+1359 
-1369 TVDISLSGVTSAAAR
+1369 SLSGVTSAAAR

-1391 AIKEPQTQLNLPT
+1391 AIEKPQTQLNLPT
-1404 TVSQTTEQTPIGY
+1404 TVSKSTEQIPIGY
-1417 TSLSANNESSV
+1417 TSLSVNNETST
-1428 QDTTGKKRRG
+1428 QDATGKNFTG
-1438 NGYQDTQE
+1438 NGSQDAQE

-1454 SDILNIANGLMALS
+1454 SDILNIVNGIMALS
-1468 ESHRQYNNMK
+1468 ESRRQYNNMK
-1478 NLKPYMPADIQLSTP
+1478 NLRPYMPADIQLSTP
-1493 RIVINAGDSIRRES
+1493 RIVINAGDSIRREN

-1529 QARVDRNSKA
+1529 QARVDRNSRA

-1556 TINKNRQLL
+1556 MINKNRQLL
-1565 KETADRRGQIAEAD
+1565 KEIADQRGQIAAND
-1579 AAQKAA
+1579 VYQKAL
-1585 YKNQMLAQ
+1585 YKNQMISQ
-1593 NSVIRNQ
+1593 NSTIRNQ
-1600 MLGNAAYKANQAWTA
+1600 MFGTMAHKANQVWQAK
-1615 NNQIQALDALNNQM
+1615 NQLAAMDNLNNEM
-1629 VNADAEFNKVANP
+1629 VSADASFNAVANP
-1642 LIQQYNAWAAKP
+1642 LIKQYQNWAAQ
-1654 ENINTTTGAAKM
+1654 EANINPTTGAAKM
-1666 TFEQWLSANGKYDAY
+1666 TFEQWLSATGNYDVY
-1681 NNAAQ
+1681 NNAIQ

-1752 KR
+1752 K